1 MKKIL
6 TILAL
11 MIATVAVVATGY
23 TLTRPAKAAGD
34 VSNFNG
40 KVSWTGTVTGKGSNT
55 TDVTVTDNGGGLY
68 DICIKKLTVYGRDSE
83 ITFTNVPGTA
93 QGEGVVFST
102 NGQNSTY
109 TVNSAWGDQI
119 AMTVEGKM
127 LGDQLY
133 VFCSGKVFG
142 WSDDPFTITY
152 GEDFEIP
159 AAPAG
164 ASYNFN
170 GNIAWKGNVT
180 GRGNNTTDIS
190 ITEKGNGLYDINIK
204 KITIYSRDT
213 EITFT
218 NVPGTAQGEGVVFST
233 NGQNS
238 TYTVNSAWGDQVA
251 MTVEGKMLG
260 DQLYLF
266 CSGKVFGWSDDPF
279 TLTYGEDFEMPA
291 GPGAEPT
298 ATYTDKV
305 VSTFYGANENT
316 FENSKVDIY
325 ETGENKYKFII
336 RQYQIA
342 SYLLGDFTAVDVAGT
357 PNADGSVSYSFNGMA
372 KASNIGAQA
381 GSFGIGEGT
390 EAELNF
396 EGKSKDGK
404 LYINGIFKIAGADAT
419 YVFGEEIKDPEPEP
433 TPVVYNDKASSLF
446 MGTSTNFDEASV
458 EVYEAAGTNKF
469 VVKQVKVSSNL
480 IADFTIEGVT
490 GTTNE
495 DGSISYAF
503 EGNAKTTNIGSVAGY
518 LGFTEGGSA
527 AVTLNG
533 KSKDGKLY
541 LTLTFKVNGS
551 DAVYT
556 FGTEIKDPEPGQEEV
571 PGTKVGEDNYAPNGV
586 KFTWNTPIDWNT
598 QKLVAAI
605 DLSGCKGGTTD
616 ENILSVGSEI
626 GEWAAAPH
634 LHLYYTSG
642 TKSLNFNF
650 MAKGSTSNID
660 NRSRYDVTLT
670 DDILVIELSKEKGL
684 VINGTQYLNK
694 YATSTQY
701 ADIDAY
707 LAATS
712 DFWALTNI
720 DLGCQQGNP
729 SYATYKYIRVQ
740 NLESTPEPAK
750 PVVYTDAAKAT
761 FGGSTVDLTDQ
772 TVEITATGENLYT
785 VVYKNLTIGTTQI
798 GDFTAENVEG
808 VEDAEGNINYTFE
821 GEATMS
827 NINPTY
833 GTMFTEGQ
841 KVAFAMT
848 GSSKDNKLVAK
859 FTATVLGQEAKILY
873 GGYEDAPEPAKPV
886 VYTDAAKATF
896 GGSTVDLTDQT
907 VEITATGENLYTVA
921 YKDLTVG
928 TNRIGDFTAENVEGV
943 EDAEGNINYTFEGQA
958 TITNV
963 SEALGGMFSEGE
975 KVAFAMTGS
984 SKDGKLVAKFTA
996 TILGSEA
1003 KILYGGYEEGGETPD
1018 QPGVYTDKFVYT
1030 ISNYA
1035 TSKDEFSVT
1044 VTDNGD
1050 GTYKFELPGVGLYN
1064 VVFPAVPGTVNEDGS
1079 IIYKGTNLEGTLNE
1093 DGDKCV
1099 MNFLGK
1105 SENGKLCFVAE
1116 GQIMEFDGVNK
1127 FEFGDQSNLPVIKPD
1142 VPGIK
1147 VGEDGYQP
1155 AGEKFAW
1162 NTAIDWNTQKLVAS
1176 INVAGCTGE
1185 NEGILSV
1192 GDAIDAWP
1200 GTHFH
1205 LYYTR
1210 SNNTLQ
1216 VNYLDATGN
1225 PIRKDVEVTGDE
1237 LLIEISKTAGIT
1249 VNGESVNYLNES
1261 GELTEDYTVYNAL
1274 WALTEISVGS
1284 QEGNGRS
1291 NATYNYVRIQ
1301 EVPVTVTASESFTDD
1316 LTVTEPSTKTKTTEG
1331 KKLDINTYSDN
1342 TYGVTF
1348 YGVEGET
1355 AKLGDL
1361 TIKGLNISEEDG
1373 VKYYNAETTINVNG
1387 EDMTA
1392 AVTGIKY
1399 ADGKVWF
1406 QVELL
1411 TANEDIY
1418 FIEYGHKQKEG
1429 REFGEGKAYNG
1440 QWTTSIPSATFNGT
1454 VDVIKQ
1460 EDGNYALRVHDFQ
1473 LDGNVVPTFVIPDLV
1488 GSEEE
1493 GKLYIYQMSNVPVY
1507 YEATDG
1513 DDAAVVADEKK
1524 VTYVEFITVTSEGED
1539 DLSISISY
1547 VGYGDGSN
1555 DYVTNANF
1563 VTVTNGINSINAAAQ
1578 NGKADIYTINGAKV
1592 NAMQKGINIVRMNN
1606 KTTKIVKK

>member
-40 KVSWTGTVTGKGSNT
+40 KVSWTGTITGKGSNT
-55 TDVTVTDNGGGLY
+55 TDVTVTDKGDGLY

-142 WSDDPFTITY
+142 WSDDPFTLTY

-159 AAPAG
+159 A
-164 ASYNFN
+164 
-170 GNIAWKGNVT
+170 
-180 GRGNNTTDIS
+180 
-190 ITEKGNGLYDINIK
+190 
-204 KITIYSRDT
+204 
-213 EITFT
+213 
-218 NVPGTAQGEGVVFST
+218 
-233 NGQNS
+233 
-238 TYTVNSAWGDQVA
+238 
-251 MTVEGKMLG
+251 
-260 DQLYLF
+260 
-266 CSGKVFGWSDDPF
+266 
-279 TLTYGEDFEMPA
+279 

-298 ATYTDKV
+298 ASYTDKV

-316 FENSKVDIY
+316 FENSKVDVY

-404 LYINGIFKIAGADAT
+404 LYINGIFKIAGAEAT

-446 MGTSTNFDEASV
+446 MGTSANFDEASV

-518 LGFTEGGSA
+518 LGFTEGGEA
-527 AVTLNG
+527 AVTFNG
-533 KSKDGKLY
+533 KCKDGKLY

-556 FGTEIKDPEPGQEEV
+556 FGTEIKDPDPGQEDV
-571 PGTKVGEDNYAPNGV
+571 PGTKVGEDNYAPNGE

-660 NRSRYDVTLT
+660 NRSRYDVILT

-684 VINGTQYLNK
+684 VINGTPYLNK
-694 YATSTQY
+694 YATSEQY

-750 PVVYTDAAKAT
+750 PVVYTDAAKVT

-785 VVYKNLTIGTTQI
+785 VTYKNLTIGTTQI

-821 GEATMS
+821 GQATMS
-827 NINPTY
+827 NINEVY
-833 GTMFTEGQ
+833 GSMFTEGQ

-848 GSSKDNKLVAK
+848 GSSKDSKLVAK
-859 FTATVLGQEAKILY
+859 FTATVLGQ
-873 GGYEDAPEPAKPV
+873 
-886 VYTDAAKATF
+886 
-896 GGSTVDLTDQT
+896 
-907 VEITATGENLYTVA
+907 
-921 YKDLTVG
+921 
-928 TNRIGDFTAENVEGV
+928 
-943 EDAEGNINYTFEGQA
+943 
-958 TITNV
+958 
-963 SEALGGMFSEGE
+963 
-975 KVAFAMTGS
+975 
-984 SKDGKLVAKFTA
+984 
-996 TILGSEA
+996 EA

-1030 ISNYA
+1030 IMNYA
-1035 TSKDEFSVT
+1035 TSKDEFTVT

-1050 GTYKFELPGVGLYN
+1050 GTYKFELPGVGLYD

-1127 FEFGDQSNLPVIKPD
+1127 FEFGDLSNLPVITPD

-1162 NTAIDWNTQKLVAS
+1162 NTAINWNTQKLVAS

-1225 PIRKDVEVTGDE
+1225 PIRKDVEVAGDE

-1301 EVPVTVTASESFTDD
+1301 EVPVTVTATESFTDD
-1316 LTVTEPSTKTKTTEG
+1316 LTVTEPSTKTKTSEN

-1524 VTYVEFITVTSEGED
+1524 VTYVEYITVTSEGED

-1578 NGKADIYTINGAKV
+1578 NGKANIYTTNGAKV

>member
-34 VSNFNG
+34 VSTFNG
-40 KVSWTGTVTGKGSNT
+40 KLSWAGNVTGKKSNT
-55 TDVTVTDNGGGLY
+55 TDVTVTDKGDGLY
-68 DICIKKLTVYGRDSE
+68 DINIKTVSVYGDNGNV
-83 ITFTNVPGTA
+83 TFTNVPGTA

-102 NGQNSTY
+102 NGEKLT
-109 TVNSAWGDQI
+109 G
-119 AMTVEGKM
+119 TVEGSK
-127 LGDQLY
+127 
-133 VFCSGKVFG
+133 
-142 WSDDPFTITY
+142 Y
-152 GEDFEIP
+152 G
-159 AAPAG
+159 
-164 ASYNFN
+164 
-170 GNIAWKGNVT
+170 
-180 GRGNNTTDIS
+180 NTA
-190 ITEKGNGLYDINIK
+190 
-204 KITIYSRDT
+204 
-213 EITFT
+213 
-218 NVPGTAQGEGVVFST
+218 V
-233 NGQNS
+233 
-238 TYTVNSAWGDQVA
+238 

-260 DQLYLF
+260 DQLYLV
-266 CSGKVFGWSDDPF
+266 CSGKYVGFSDDPF
-279 TLTYGEDFEMPA
+279 TLTYGEDFEIPA
-291 GPGAEPT
+291 GPVDPNPGVEPT
-298 ATYTDKV
+298 ASYTDKAV
-305 VSTFYGANENT
+305 TTFMGTNEQT
-316 FENSKVDIY
+316 FENAKVDVY

-336 RQYQIA
+336 RQYQFA
-342 SYLLGDFTAVDVAGT
+342 TYLLGDFTAVDVVGT
-357 PNADGSVSYSFNGMA
+357 PNADGSVSYSFDGKA
-372 KASNIGAQA
+372 TASNIGPSATA
-381 GSFGIGEGT
+381 FGVGEGK
-390 EAELNF
+390 EFELKF
-396 EGKSKDGK
+396 QGKSKDGK
-404 LYINGIFKIAGADAT
+404 LYINGEFNISGYQCT
-419 YVFGEEIKDPEPEP
+419 YV
-433 TPVVYNDKASSLF
+433 
-446 MGTSTNFDEASV
+446 
-458 EVYEAAGTNKF
+458 
-469 VVKQVKVSSNL
+469 
-480 IADFTIEGVT
+480 
-490 GTTNE
+490 
-495 DGSISYAF
+495 
-503 EGNAKTTNIGSVAGY
+503 
-518 LGFTEGGSA
+518 
-527 AVTLNG
+527 
-533 KSKDGKLY
+533 
-541 LTLTFKVNGS
+541 
-551 DAVYT
+551 

-605 DLSGCKGGTTD
+605 DLSGCKGGTED
-616 ENILSVGSEI
+616 ENILSVGSKI

-642 TKSLNFNF
+642 TKNLNFNF
-650 MAKGSTSNID
+650 MAQGSESGVG

-670 DDILVIELSKEKGL
+670 DDILVIEISKEKGL

-750 PVVYTDAAKAT
+750 PVVYTDAAKVT

-785 VVYKNLTIGTTQI
+785 VAYKNLTVGNTQI

-896 GGSTVDLTDQT
+896 SGSTVDLTDQT
-907 VEITATGENLYTVA
+907 VEITATGENLYTVV
-921 YKDLTVG
+921 YKNLTVG
-928 TNRIGDFTAENVEGV
+928 NTQIGDFTAENVEGV

-958 TITNV
+958 TMSNIN
-963 SEALGGMFSEGE
+963 EMYGGMFSEGE

-984 SKDGKLVAKFTA
+984 SKGGKLVAKFTA

-1030 ISNYA
+1030 IQGY
-1035 TSKDEFSVT
+1035 TSTKDEFSVT

-1116 GQIMEFDGVNK
+1116 GKIMEFDGVNK
-1127 FEFGDQSNLPVIKPD
+1127 FEFGDLSNLPEIKPEI
-1142 VPGIK
+1142 PGIK

-1192 GDAIDAWP
+1192 GDAIDAWN

-1225 PIRKDVEVTGDE
+1225 PIRKDVEVAGDE
-1237 LLIEISKTAGIT
+1237 LLIEISKTAGLT

-1261 GELTEDYTVYNAL
+1261 GELTEDYTVYDAL

-1316 LTVTEPSTKTKTTEG
+1316 LTVTEPSTKTKTSEN

-1355 AKLGDL
+1355 ANLGDI

-1473 LDGNVVPTFVIPDLV
+1473 LDGKVVPTFVIPDLV

-1524 VTYVEFITVTSEGED
+1524 VTYVEYITVTSEGED
-1539 DLSISISY
+1539 DLSINISY

>member
-23 TLTRPAKAAGD
+23 TLTRPAKAVGD

-40 KVSWTGTVTGKGSNT
+40 KVSYNGNWTGKGSNT
-55 TDVTVTDNGGGLY
+55 TDVTVTDKGDGLY
-68 DICIKKLTVYGRDSE
+68 DINIKTLSVYGDNGN

-93 QGEGVVFST
+93 QGKGVVFST
-102 NGQNSTY
+102 NGEKLTG
-109 TVNSAWGDQI
+109 TVEGSKYGNTAV
-119 AMTVEGKM
+119 MTVEGKM
-127 LGDQLY
+127 LGEQLY
-133 VFCSGKVFG
+133 LVCSGKYVGF
-142 WSDDPFTITY
+142 SDDPFTITY
-152 GEDFEIP
+152 GEDFEMP
-159 AAPAG
+159 AAP
-164 ASYNFN
+164 
-170 GNIAWKGNVT
+170 
-180 GRGNNTTDIS
+180 
-190 ITEKGNGLYDINIK
+190 E
-204 KITIYSRDT
+204 
-213 EITFT
+213 
-218 NVPGTAQGEGVVFST
+218 
-233 NGQNS
+233 
-238 TYTVNSAWGDQVA
+238 
-251 MTVEGKMLG
+251 
-260 DQLYLF
+260 
-266 CSGKVFGWSDDPF
+266 
-279 TLTYGEDFEMPA
+279 
-291 GPGAEPT
+291 AEPT
-298 ATYTDKV
+298 ASYTDKAV
-305 VSTFYGANENT
+305 TTFMGTNEQT
-316 FENSKVDIY
+316 FENAKVDVY
-325 ETGENKYKFII
+325 ETGENKYKFVI
-336 RQYQIA
+336 RQYQFATYLLGDFTAVDVVGTPNADGSVSYSFNGMATASNIGPSATAFGVGEGKEFELKFEGKSKDGKLYINGEFNISGYQCTYVFGEEPQAEPTPVVYTDKAVTTFAGTNEKTFENAQVEVYETGENKYKFVIKQYQFA

-357 PNADGSVSYSFNGMA
+357 PNADGSVSYSFNGKA
-372 KASNIGAQA
+372 TASNIGPSATA
-381 GSFGIGEGT
+381 FGVGEGK
-390 EAELNF
+390 EFDLNF

-404 LYINGIFKIAGADAT
+404 IYINGAF
-419 YVFGEEIKDPEPEP
+419 
-433 TPVVYNDKASSLF
+433 N
-446 MGTSTNFDEASV
+446 
-458 EVYEAAGTNKF
+458 
-469 VVKQVKVSSNL
+469 
-480 IADFTIEGVT
+480 
-490 GTTNE
+490 
-495 DGSISYAF
+495 IS
-503 EGNAKTTNIGSVAGY
+503 GY
-518 LGFTEGGSA
+518 QCT
-527 AVTLNG
+527 
-533 KSKDGKLY
+533 
-541 LTLTFKVNGS
+541 
-551 DAVYT
+551 YT
-556 FGTEIKDPEPGQEEV
+556 FGTEIKNTEPGQEEV
-571 PGTKVGEDNYAPNGV
+571 PGTKVGEDDYAPNGV

-605 DLSGCKGGTTD
+605 DISGCKGGTED
-616 ENILSVGSEI
+616 ENILSVGSNI

-642 TKSLNFNF
+642 TKNLNFNF
-650 MAKGSTSNID
+650 MAQGSESGVG

-694 YATSTQY
+694 YNTSDQY

-750 PVVYTDAAKAT
+750 PVVYTDNAKAT
-761 FGGSTVDLTDQ
+761 FSGSTVDLTDQ
-772 TVEITATGENLYT
+772 TVEITATGENRYT
-785 VVYKNLTIGTTQI
+785 VVYKNLTVGNTQI

-808 VEDAEGNINYTFE
+808 VEDAEGKINYTFE

-827 NINPTY
+827 NINTIY
-833 GTMFTEGQ
+833 GGMFSEGQ

-848 GSSKDNKLVAK
+848 GSSKGGKLVAK
-859 FTATVLGQEAKILY
+859 FTATVLGQ
-873 GGYEDAPEPAKPV
+873 
-886 VYTDAAKATF
+886 
-896 GGSTVDLTDQT
+896 
-907 VEITATGENLYTVA
+907 
-921 YKDLTVG
+921 
-928 TNRIGDFTAENVEGV
+928 
-943 EDAEGNINYTFEGQA
+943 
-958 TITNV
+958 
-963 SEALGGMFSEGE
+963 
-975 KVAFAMTGS
+975 
-984 SKDGKLVAKFTA
+984 
-996 TILGSEA
+996 EA

-1030 ISNYA
+1030 IQGY
-1035 TSKDEFSVT
+1035 TSTKDEYTVT
-1044 VTDNGD
+1044 VTDNGN

-1116 GQIMEFDGVNK
+1116 GKIMEFDGVNK
-1127 FEFGDQSNLPVIKPD
+1127 FEFGDLSNLPEIKPEI
-1142 VPGIK
+1142 PGIK

-1192 GDAIDAWP
+1192 GDAIDAWN

-1225 PIRKDVEVTGDE
+1225 PIRKDVEVAGDE
-1237 LLIEISKTAGIT
+1237 LLIEISKAAGIT
-1249 VNGESVNYLNES
+1249 VNGNSVNYLNES
-1261 GELTEDYTVYNAL
+1261 GELTEDYSVYKAL

-1301 EVPVTVTASESFTDD
+1301 KVPVTVTATESFNDD
-1316 LTVTEPSTKTKTTEG
+1316 MTVTEPSTKTKTTEG
-1331 KKLDINTYSDN
+1331 KKLDINTYSDE
-1342 TYGVTF
+1342 TYGLTI
-1348 YGVEGET
+1348 YNVEGET
-1355 AKLGDL
+1355 ANLGDI
-1361 TIKGLNISEEDG
+1361 TIKGLNVKEEEG
-1373 VKYYNAETTINVNG
+1373 IKYYNADAKATVNG
-1387 EDMTA
+1387 EEMSVNVA
-1392 AVTGIKY
+1392 GVKY

-1406 QVELL
+1406 QFELL
-1411 TANEDIY
+1411 TANEDLY
-1418 FIEYGHKQKEG
+1418 FIEFGHKQKEG
-1429 REFGEGKAYNG
+1429 IEFGEGKAYKG
-1440 QWTTSIPSATFNGT
+1440 QWAISQPSATFDGT

-1460 EDGNYALRVHDFQ
+1460 EDGKYALRVHNFQ

-1493 GKLYIYQMSNVPVY
+1493 GKLYISQMTSVPVY

-1513 DDAAVVADEKK
+1513 DDATVVADEKK
-1524 VTYVEFITVTSEGED
+1524 VTYVEYITVTSESAD
-1539 DLSISISY
+1539 DLSINISY

-1555 DYVTNANF
+1555 DYVTNASF
-1563 VTVTNGINSINAAAQ
+1563 ATLTNGINSINAAAQ

-1606 KTTKIVKK
+1606 KTVKIVKK

>member
-40 KVSWTGTVTGKGSNT
+40 KLSWAGNVTGKRSNT
-55 TDVTVTDNGGGLY
+55 TDVTVTDKGGGLY
-68 DICIKKLTVYGRDSE
+68 DINIKTVSVYGDNGNV
-83 ITFTNVPGTA
+83 TFTNVPGTA

-102 NGQNSTY
+102 NGEKLT
-109 TVNSAWGDQI
+109 G
-119 AMTVEGKM
+119 TVEG
-127 LGDQLY
+127 
-133 VFCSGKVFG
+133 SR
-142 WSDDPFTITY
+142 Y
-152 GEDFEIP
+152 G
-159 AAPAG
+159 
-164 ASYNFN
+164 
-170 GNIAWKGNVT
+170 
-180 GRGNNTTDIS
+180 NTA
-190 ITEKGNGLYDINIK
+190 
-204 KITIYSRDT
+204 
-213 EITFT
+213 
-218 NVPGTAQGEGVVFST
+218 V
-233 NGQNS
+233 
-238 TYTVNSAWGDQVA
+238 

-260 DQLYLF
+260 DQLYLV
-266 CSGKVFGWSDDPF
+266 CSGKYTTFGDDPF
-279 TLTYGEDFEMPA
+279 TLTYGEDFEIPA
-291 GPGAEPT
+291 APEAEPT
-298 ATYTDKV
+298 ASYTDKAV
-305 VSTFYGANENT
+305 TTFMGTNEQT
-316 FENSKVDIY
+316 FENAKVDVY
-325 ETGENKYKFII
+325 ETGENKYKFVI
-336 RQYQIA
+336 RQYQFATYLLGDFTAVDVVGTPNADGSVSYSFNGKATASNIGPSATAFGVGEGKEFELKFEGKSKDGKLYINGEFNISGYQCTYVFGEEPQAEPTPVVYTDKAVTTFAGTNEKTFENAQVEVYETGENKYKFVIKQYQFA

-357 PNADGSVSYSFNGMA
+357 PNADGSVSYSFNGKA
-372 KASNIGAQA
+372 TASNIGPSATA
-381 GSFGIGEGT
+381 FGVGEGK
-390 EAELNF
+390 EFELNF

-404 LYINGIFKIAGADAT
+404 IYINGAF
-419 YVFGEEIKDPEPEP
+419 
-433 TPVVYNDKASSLF
+433 N
-446 MGTSTNFDEASV
+446 
-458 EVYEAAGTNKF
+458 
-469 VVKQVKVSSNL
+469 
-480 IADFTIEGVT
+480 
-490 GTTNE
+490 
-495 DGSISYAF
+495 IS
-503 EGNAKTTNIGSVAGY
+503 GY
-518 LGFTEGGSA
+518 QCT
-527 AVTLNG
+527 
-533 KSKDGKLY
+533 
-541 LTLTFKVNGS
+541 
-551 DAVYT
+551 YT
-556 FGTEIKDPEPGQEEV
+556 FGTEIKNTEPGQEEV
-571 PGTKVGEDNYAPNGV
+571 PGTKVGEDDYAPNGV

-605 DLSGCKGGTTD
+605 DLSGCKGGTKD
-616 ENILSVGSEI
+616 ENILSVGSNI

-650 MAKGSTSNID
+650 MAQGSESGVG

-694 YATSTQY
+694 YNTSDQY

-750 PVVYTDAAKAT
+750 PVVYTDNAKAT
-761 FGGSTVDLTDQ
+761 FSGSTVDLTDQ
-772 TVEITATGENLYT
+772 TVEITATGENRYT
-785 VVYKNLTIGTTQI
+785 VVYKNLTVGNTQI

-808 VEDAEGNINYTFE
+808 VEDAEGKINYTFE

-827 NINPTY
+827 NINTIY
-833 GTMFTEGQ
+833 GGMFSEGQ

-873 GGYEDAPEPAKPV
+873 GGYE
-886 VYTDAAKATF
+886 
-896 GGSTVDLTDQT
+896 
-907 VEITATGENLYTVA
+907 
-921 YKDLTVG
+921 
-928 TNRIGDFTAENVEGV
+928 
-943 EDAEGNINYTFEGQA
+943 
-958 TITNV
+958 
-963 SEALGGMFSEGE
+963 
-975 KVAFAMTGS
+975 
-984 SKDGKLVAKFTA
+984 
-996 TILGSEA
+996 
-1003 KILYGGYEEGGETPD
+1003 EGGETPD

-1030 ISNYA
+1030 ISDYA
-1035 TSKDEFSVT
+1035 TTKDEFSVT

-1116 GQIMEFDGVNK
+1116 GKIMEFDGVNK
-1127 FEFGDQSNLPVIKPD
+1127 FEFGDLSNLPEIKPEI
-1142 VPGIK
+1142 PGIK

-1185 NEGILSV
+1185 NEDILSV
-1192 GDAIDAWP
+1192 GDAIDAWN

-1225 PIRKDVEVTGDE
+1225 PIRKDVEVAGDE
-1237 LLIEISKTAGIT
+1237 LLIEISKAAGIT
-1249 VNGESVNYLNES
+1249 VNGNSVNYLNES
-1261 GELTEDYTVYNAL
+1261 GELTEDYSVYKAL
-1274 WALTEISVGS
+1274 WALTEITVGS

-1301 EVPVTVTASESFTDD
+1301 DVPVTVTATESFNDD
-1316 LTVTEPSTKTKTTEG
+1316 MTVTEPSTKTKTTEG
-1331 KKLDINTYSDN
+1331 KKLDINTYSDE
-1342 TYGVTF
+1342 TYGLTI
-1348 YGVEGET
+1348 YNVEGET
-1355 AKLGDL
+1355 ANLGDI
-1361 TIKGLNISEEDG
+1361 TIKGLNVKEEEG
-1373 VKYYNAETTINVNG
+1373 IKYYNADAKATVNG
-1387 EDMTA
+1387 EEMS
-1392 AVTGIKY
+1392 VTVAGVKY

-1406 QVELL
+1406 QFELL
-1411 TANEDIY
+1411 TANEDLY
-1418 FIEYGHKQKEG
+1418 FIEFGHKQKEG
-1429 REFGEGKAYNG
+1429 REFGEGKAYKG
-1440 QWTTSIPSATFNGT
+1440 QWAISQPSATFDGT

-1460 EDGNYALRVHDFQ
+1460 EDGKYALRVHNFQ

-1493 GKLYIYQMSNVPVY
+1493 GKLYINQMSNVPVY

-1513 DDAAVVADEKK
+1513 DDAGVVADEKK
-1524 VTYVEFITVTSEGED
+1524 VTYVEFITVTSESAD
-1539 DLSISISY
+1539 DLSITISY

-1555 DYVTNANF
+1555 DYVTNASF
-1563 VTVTNGINSINAAAQ
+1563 ATPTNGINSINAAAQ
-1578 NGKADIYTINGAKV
+1578 NGKADIYSINGAKV

-1606 KTTKIVKK
+1606 KTVKIVKK

>member
-40 KVSWTGTVTGKGSNT
+40 KVSWKGTVTGKGSNT
-55 TDVTVTDNGGGLY
+55 TDVTVTDKGGGLY
-68 DICIKKLTVYGRDSE
+68 DINIKALTVYGRDSE

-133 VFCSGKVFG
+133 LFCSGKVFG

-159 AAPAG
+159 VGPVG
-164 ASYNFN
+164 PSHKFTGKVSYNGNWTGKGNNETDVVIAESGDGLYTINIKTLSVYGDN
-170 GNIAWKGNVT
+170 GNIK
-180 GRGNNTTDIS
+180 
-190 ITEKGNGLYDINIK
+190 
-204 KITIYSRDT
+204 
-213 EITFT
+213 FT

-233 NGQNS
+233 NGEKL
-238 TYTVNSAWGDQVA
+238 TGTVEGSNYGNTAV

-260 DQLYLF
+260 EQLYLV
-266 CSGKVFGWSDDPF
+266 CSGKYVGFGDDPF
-279 TLTYGEDFEMPA
+279 VITFGEDFEMPA
-291 GPGAEPT
+291 APEAEPT
-298 ATYTDKV
+298 ASYTDKAV
-305 VSTFYGANENT
+305 TTFMGTNEQT
-316 FENSKVDIY
+316 FENAKVDVY

-336 RQYQIA
+336 RQYQFATYLLGDFTAVDVVGTPNADGSVSYSFDGMATASNIGPSATAFGVGEGKEFELKFQGKSKDGKLYINGEFNISGYQCTYVFGEEPQAEPTPVVYTDKAVTTFAGTNEQTFENAQVEVYETGENKYKFVIKQYQFA

-357 PNADGSVSYSFNGMA
+357 PNADGSVSYSFNGKA
-372 KASNIGAQA
+372 TASNIGPSATA
-381 GSFGIGEGT
+381 FGVGEGK
-390 EAELNF
+390 EFELNF

-404 LYINGIFKIAGADAT
+404 IYINGAFNISGYQCT
-419 YVFGEEIKDPEPEP
+419 YV
-433 TPVVYNDKASSLF
+433 
-446 MGTSTNFDEASV
+446 
-458 EVYEAAGTNKF
+458 
-469 VVKQVKVSSNL
+469 
-480 IADFTIEGVT
+480 
-490 GTTNE
+490 
-495 DGSISYAF
+495 
-503 EGNAKTTNIGSVAGY
+503 
-518 LGFTEGGSA
+518 
-527 AVTLNG
+527 
-533 KSKDGKLY
+533 
-541 LTLTFKVNGS
+541 
-551 DAVYT
+551 

-571 PGTKVGEDNYAPNGV
+571 PGTKVGEDDYAPNGV

-670 DDILVIELSKEKGL
+670 DDILVIEISKEKGL

-694 YATSTQY
+694 YATSEQY

-750 PVVYTDAAKAT
+750 PVVYTDAAKVT
-761 FGGSTVDLTDQ
+761 FSGNTVDLTDQ

-785 VVYKNLTIGTTQI
+785 VAYKNLTVGNTQI

-827 NINPTY
+827 NINPAY
-833 GTMFTEGQ
+833 GGMFTEGQ

-848 GSSKDNKLVAK
+848 GSSKGGKLVAK
-859 FTATVLGQEAKILY
+859 FTATVLGQ
-873 GGYEDAPEPAKPV
+873 
-886 VYTDAAKATF
+886 
-896 GGSTVDLTDQT
+896 
-907 VEITATGENLYTVA
+907 
-921 YKDLTVG
+921 
-928 TNRIGDFTAENVEGV
+928 
-943 EDAEGNINYTFEGQA
+943 
-958 TITNV
+958 
-963 SEALGGMFSEGE
+963 
-975 KVAFAMTGS
+975 
-984 SKDGKLVAKFTA
+984 
-996 TILGSEA
+996 EA

-1030 ISNYA
+1030 IQGY
-1035 TSKDEFSVT
+1035 TSTKDEFSVT

-1116 GQIMEFDGVNK
+1116 GKIMEFDGVNK
-1127 FEFGDQSNLPVIKPD
+1127 FEFGDLSNLPVITPD

-1176 INVAGCTGE
+1176 INVAGCTGS

-1225 PIRKDVEVTGDE
+1225 PIRKDVEVAGDE
-1237 LLIEISKTAGIT
+1237 LLIEISKAAGIT

-1301 EVPVTVTASESFTDD
+1301 EVPVTVTESESFTDD
-1316 LTVTEPSTKTKTTEG
+1316 LTVTEPSTKTKTSEN

-1355 AKLGDL
+1355 ANLGDI

-1606 KTTKIVKK
+1606 KTVKIVKK

>member
-34 VSNFNG
+34 VFTFNG
-40 KVSWTGTVTGKGSNT
+40 EVSYDGPVTHKGHNT
-55 TDVTVTDNGGGLY
+55 TDVTVTDKGGGLY
-68 DICIKKLTVYGRDSE
+68 DICIKKFTVYGRDSE

-102 NGQNSTY
+102 NGQISTY

-133 VFCSGKVFG
+133 LFCSGKVFN
-142 WSDDPFTITY
+142 WSDDPFIITY

-159 AAPAG
+159 A
-164 ASYNFN
+164 
-170 GNIAWKGNVT
+170 
-180 GRGNNTTDIS
+180 
-190 ITEKGNGLYDINIK
+190 
-204 KITIYSRDT
+204 
-213 EITFT
+213 
-218 NVPGTAQGEGVVFST
+218 
-233 NGQNS
+233 
-238 TYTVNSAWGDQVA
+238 
-251 MTVEGKMLG
+251 
-260 DQLYLF
+260 
-266 CSGKVFGWSDDPF
+266 
-279 TLTYGEDFEMPA
+279 
-291 GPGAEPT
+291 GPVAEPT
-298 ATYTDKV
+298 ASYTDKAV
-305 VSTFYGANENT
+305 TTFMGTNEQT
-316 FENSKVDIY
+316 FENAKVDVY

-336 RQYQIA
+336 RQYQFATYLLGDFTAVDVVGTPNADGSVSYSFDGMATASNIGPSATAFGVGEGKEFELKFEGKSKDGKLYINGEFNISGYQCTYVFGEEPQAEPTPVVYTDKAVTTFAGTNEQTFENAQVEVYETGENKYKFVIKQYQFA

-357 PNADGSVSYSFNGMA
+357 PNADGSVSYSFNGKA
-372 KASNIGAQA
+372 TASNIGPSATA
-381 GSFGIGEGT
+381 FGVGEGK
-390 EAELNF
+390 EFELNF

-404 LYINGIFKIAGADAT
+404 IYINGAF
-419 YVFGEEIKDPEPEP
+419 
-433 TPVVYNDKASSLF
+433 N
-446 MGTSTNFDEASV
+446 
-458 EVYEAAGTNKF
+458 
-469 VVKQVKVSSNL
+469 
-480 IADFTIEGVT
+480 
-490 GTTNE
+490 
-495 DGSISYAF
+495 IS
-503 EGNAKTTNIGSVAGY
+503 GY
-518 LGFTEGGSA
+518 QCT
-527 AVTLNG
+527 
-533 KSKDGKLY
+533 
-541 LTLTFKVNGS
+541 
-551 DAVYT
+551 YT
-556 FGTEIKDPEPGQEEV
+556 FGTEIKDPEPEPEVV

-605 DLSGCKGGTTD
+605 DLSGCKGGTED
-616 ENILSVGSEI
+616 ENILSVGSNI

-642 TKSLNFNF
+642 TKKLNFNF

-694 YATSTQY
+694 YNTSDQY

-750 PVVYTDAAKAT
+750 PVVYTDNAKAT
-761 FGGSTVDLTDQ
+761 FSGNTVDLTDQ
-772 TVEITATGENLYT
+772 TVEITATGENRYT
-785 VVYKNLTIGTTQI
+785 VAYKNLTVGNTQI

-808 VEDAEGNINYTFE
+808 VEDAEGKINYTFE

-827 NINPTY
+827 NINPAY
-833 GTMFTEGQ
+833 GGMFTEGQ

-848 GSSKDNKLVAK
+848 GSSKGGKLVAK
-859 FTATVLGQEAKILY
+859 FTATVLGQ
-873 GGYEDAPEPAKPV
+873 
-886 VYTDAAKATF
+886 
-896 GGSTVDLTDQT
+896 
-907 VEITATGENLYTVA
+907 
-921 YKDLTVG
+921 
-928 TNRIGDFTAENVEGV
+928 
-943 EDAEGNINYTFEGQA
+943 
-958 TITNV
+958 
-963 SEALGGMFSEGE
+963 
-975 KVAFAMTGS
+975 
-984 SKDGKLVAKFTA
+984 
-996 TILGSEA
+996 EA

-1030 ISNYA
+1030 ISDYA
-1035 TSKDEFSVT
+1035 TTKDEFSVT

-1116 GQIMEFDGVNK
+1116 GKIMEFDGVNK
-1127 FEFGDQSNLPVIKPD
+1127 FEFGDLSNLPAIKPEI
-1142 VPGIK
+1142 PGIK

-1192 GDAIDAWP
+1192 GDAIDAWN

-1225 PIRKDVEVTGDE
+1225 PIRKDVEVAGDE
-1237 LLIEISKTAGIT
+1237 LLIEISKAAGIT
-1249 VNGESVNYLNES
+1249 VNGNSVNYLNES

-1301 EVPVTVTASESFTDD
+1301 EVPVTVTASESFNDD
-1316 LTVTEPSTKTKTTEG
+1316 MTVTEPSTKTKTTEG
-1331 KKLDINTYSDN
+1331 KKLDINTYSDE
-1342 TYGVTF
+1342 TYGLTI
-1348 YGVEGET
+1348 YNVEGET
-1355 AKLGDL
+1355 ANLGDI
-1361 TIKGLNISEEDG
+1361 TIKGLNVTEEEG
-1373 VKYYNAETTINVNG
+1373 IKYYNADAKATVNG
-1387 EDMTA
+1387 EEMS
-1392 AVTGIKY
+1392 VTVAGVKY

-1406 QVELL
+1406 QFELL
-1411 TANEDIY
+1411 TANEDLY
-1418 FIEYGHKQKEG
+1418 FIEFGHKQKEG
-1429 REFGEGKAYNG
+1429 REFGEGKAYKG
-1440 QWTTSIPSATFNGT
+1440 QWAISQPSATFDGT

-1460 EDGNYALRVHDFQ
+1460 EDGKYALRVHNFQ

-1493 GKLYIYQMSNVPVY
+1493 GKLYISQMSNVPVY
-1507 YEATDG
+1507 YEAT
-1513 DDAAVVADEKK
+1513 DAAVVADEKK
-1524 VTYVEFITVTSEGED
+1524 VTYVEYITVTSESAD
-1539 DLSISISY
+1539 DLSINISY

-1555 DYVTNANF
+1555 DYVTNASF
-1563 VTVTNGINSINAAAQ
+1563 ATLTNGINSINAAAQ
-1578 NGKADIYTINGAKV
+1578 NGKADIYSINGAKV

-1606 KTTKIVKK
+1606 KTVKIVKK

>member
-40 KVSWTGTVTGKGSNT
+40 KVSWTGTITGKGNNT

-180 GRGNNTTDIS
+180 GKGNNTTDIN

-279 TLTYGEDFEMPA
+279 TLTYGEDFEIPA
-291 GPGAEPT
+291 GPVAEPT
-298 ATYTDKV
+298 ASYTDKA
-305 VSTFYGANENT
+305 SSLFYGTSTNFDEASVE
-316 FENSKVDIY
+316 VY
-325 ETGENKYKFII
+325 ETAGTNKFVVK
-336 RQYQIA
+336 QVKVSSNVIA
-342 SYLLGDFTAVDVAGT
+342 DFTIEGITGT
-357 PNADGSVSYSFNGMA
+357 TNADGSISYAFEGNAKTTNLGPNAGGLGFTEGGDAAVVFNG
-372 KASNIGAQA
+372 KC
-381 GSFGIGEGT
+381 
-390 EAELNF
+390 
-396 EGKSKDGK
+396 KDGK
-404 LYINGIFKIAGADAT
+404 LYLTLTFKIYGNDAVYT
-419 YVFGEEIKDPEPEP
+419 FGEEIKDPEPEP

-446 MGTSTNFDEASV
+446 NGTSTNFDEASV
-458 EVYEAAGTNKF
+458 EVYETAGTNKF
-469 VVKQVKVSSNL
+469 VVKQVKVSSNV
-480 IADFTIEGVT
+480 IADFTIEGIT
-490 GTTNE
+490 GTTNA

-503 EGNAKTTNIGSVAGY
+503 EGNAKTTSLGPVAGY

-533 KSKDGKLY
+533 KCKDGKLY
-541 LTLTFKVNGS
+541 LTLTFNVNGS

-660 NRSRYDVTLT
+660 NRSRYDVILT

-684 VINGTQYLNK
+684 VINGTPYLNK
-694 YATSTQY
+694 YATSEQY

-750 PVVYTDAAKAT
+750 PVVYTDAAK
-761 FGGSTVDLTDQ
+761 V
-772 TVEITATGENLYT
+772 
-785 VVYKNLTIGTTQI
+785 
-798 GDFTAENVEG
+798 
-808 VEDAEGNINYTFE
+808 
-821 GEATMS
+821 
-827 NINPTY
+827 
-833 GTMFTEGQ
+833 
-841 KVAFAMT
+841 
-848 GSSKDNKLVAK
+848 
-859 FTATVLGQEAKILY
+859 
-873 GGYEDAPEPAKPV
+873 
-886 VYTDAAKATF
+886 TF

-921 YKDLTVG
+921 YKNLTVG
-928 TNRIGDFTAENVEGV
+928 NTQIGDFTAENVEGV

-958 TITNV
+958 TMSNIN
-963 SEALGGMFSEGE
+963 EMYGGMFSEGE

-984 SKDGKLVAKFTA
+984 SKGGKLVAKFTA

-1035 TSKDEFSVT
+1035 TSKDEFTVT

-1127 FEFGDQSNLPVIKPD
+1127 FEFGDLSNLPVIKPEI
-1142 VPGIK
+1142 PGIK

-1225 PIRKDVEVTGDE
+1225 PIRKDVEVAGDE
-1237 LLIEISKTAGIT
+1237 LLIEISKAAGIT

-1301 EVPVTVTASESFTDD
+1301 EVPVTVTESESFTDD
-1316 LTVTEPSTKTKTTEG
+1316 LTVTEPSTKTKTSEN

-1355 AKLGDL
+1355 ANLGDI

-1460 EDGNYALRVHDFQ
+1460 EDSNYALRVHDFQ

>member
-34 VSNFNG
+34 VFNFNG
-40 KVSWTGTVTGKGSNT
+40 KVSWTGTVTGKGNNT
-55 TDVTVTDNGGGLY
+55 TDITVTDKGGGLY

-127 LGDQLY
+127 LGDQFY

-180 GRGNNTTDIS
+180 GKGNNTTDIN

-213 EITFT
+213 EIIFT

-238 TYTVNSAWGDQVA
+238 TYTVNSAWGDQIA

-291 GPGAEPT
+291 GPEAEPT
-298 ATYTDKV
+298 ASYTDKAV
-305 VSTFYGANENT
+305 TTFMGSNEQT
-316 FENSKVDIY
+316 FENAKVDVY

-342 SYLLGDFTAVDVAGT
+342 TYMLGDFTAVDVVGT
-357 PNADGSVSYSFNGMA
+357 PNADGSVSYSFDGMA
-372 KASNIGAQA
+372 TASNIGPSATA
-381 GSFGIGEGT
+381 LGVGEGK
-390 EAELNF
+390 EFELKF
-396 EGKSKDGK
+396 QGKSKDGK
-404 LYINGIFKIAGADAT
+404 LYINGEFNISGYQCT
-419 YVFGEEIKDPEPEP
+419 YVFGEEPQAEP

-458 EVYEAAGTNKF
+458 EVYETAGTNKF
-469 VVKQVKVSSNL
+469 VLKQVKVSSNV
-480 IADFTIEGVT
+480 IADFTIEGIT
-490 GTTNE
+490 GTTNA

-503 EGNAKTTNIGSVAGY
+503 EGNAKTTSLGQFAGNF
-518 LGFTEGGSA
+518 GFTEGGDA
-527 AVTLNG
+527 AVVFNG
-533 KSKDGKLY
+533 KCKDGKLY
-541 LTLTFKVNGS
+541 LTLTFKVYGN

-556 FGTEIKDPEPGQEEV
+556 FGTEIKDPEPEPEVV
-571 PGTKVGEDNYAPNGV
+571 PGTKVGEDNYAPNGE
-586 KFTWNTPIDWNT
+586 KFTWSTPIDWNT

-694 YATSTQY
+694 YATSDQY

-750 PVVYTDAAKAT
+750 PVVYTDNAKAT
-761 FGGSTVDLTDQ
+761 FSGSTVDLTDQ

-785 VVYKNLTIGTTQI
+785 VAYKNLTVGNTQI

-827 NINPTY
+827 NINPAY
-833 GTMFTEGQ
+833 GGMFTEGQ

-848 GSSKDNKLVAK
+848 GSSKGGKLVAK
-859 FTATVLGQEAKILY
+859 FTATVLGQ
-873 GGYEDAPEPAKPV
+873 
-886 VYTDAAKATF
+886 
-896 GGSTVDLTDQT
+896 
-907 VEITATGENLYTVA
+907 
-921 YKDLTVG
+921 
-928 TNRIGDFTAENVEGV
+928 
-943 EDAEGNINYTFEGQA
+943 
-958 TITNV
+958 
-963 SEALGGMFSEGE
+963 
-975 KVAFAMTGS
+975 
-984 SKDGKLVAKFTA
+984 
-996 TILGSEA
+996 EA

-1030 ISNYA
+1030 IMDYA
-1035 TSKDEFSVT
+1035 TTKDEFSVT

-1116 GQIMEFDGVNK
+1116 GKIMEFDGVNK
-1127 FEFGDQSNLPVIKPD
+1127 FEFGDLSNLPVIKPEI
-1142 VPGIK
+1142 PGIK

-1192 GDAIDAWP
+1192 GDAIDAWN

-1225 PIRKDVEVTGDE
+1225 PIRKDVEVAGNE

-1316 LTVTEPSTKTKTTEG
+1316 LTVTEPSTKTKTSEN

-1355 AKLGDL
+1355 ANLGDL

-1406 QVELL
+1406 QVELI

-1429 REFGEGKAYNG
+1429 REFGEGKAYQG
-1440 QWTTSIPSATFNGT
+1440 QWAISQPSATFDGT
-1454 VDVIKQ
+1454 VDVILQ
-1460 EDGNYALRVHDFQ
+1460 EDGKYALRVHDFQ

-1493 GKLYIYQMSNVPVY
+1493 GKLYISQMSNVPVY

-1513 DDAAVVADEKK
+1513 DDATVVADEKK
-1524 VTYVEFITVTSEGED
+1524 VTYVEYITVTSESAD
-1539 DLSISISY
+1539 DLSINISY

-1563 VTVTNGINSINAAAQ
+1563 ATPTNGINSINAAAQ

>member
-40 KVSWTGTVTGKGSNT
+40 KVSWTGTVTGKGNNT

-133 VFCSGKVFG
+133 LFCSGKVFG

-159 AAPAG
+159 A
-164 ASYNFN
+164 
-170 GNIAWKGNVT
+170 
-180 GRGNNTTDIS
+180 
-190 ITEKGNGLYDINIK
+190 
-204 KITIYSRDT
+204 
-213 EITFT
+213 
-218 NVPGTAQGEGVVFST
+218 
-233 NGQNS
+233 
-238 TYTVNSAWGDQVA
+238 
-251 MTVEGKMLG
+251 
-260 DQLYLF
+260 
-266 CSGKVFGWSDDPF
+266 
-279 TLTYGEDFEMPA
+279 
-291 GPGAEPT
+291 GPVAEPT
-298 ATYTDKV
+298 ASYTDKAV
-305 VSTFYGANENT
+305 TTFMGTNEQT
-316 FENSKVDIY
+316 FENAKVDVY
-325 ETGENKYKFII
+325 ETGENKYKFVI
-336 RQYQIA
+336 RQYQFA
-342 SYLLGDFTAVDVAGT
+342 TYLLGDFTAVDVVGT

-372 KASNIGAQA
+372 TASNIGPSATA
-381 GSFGIGEGT
+381 FGVGEGK
-390 EAELNF
+390 EFDLNF

-404 LYINGIFKIAGADAT
+404 IYINGAF
-419 YVFGEEIKDPEPEP
+419 
-433 TPVVYNDKASSLF
+433 N
-446 MGTSTNFDEASV
+446 
-458 EVYEAAGTNKF
+458 
-469 VVKQVKVSSNL
+469 
-480 IADFTIEGVT
+480 
-490 GTTNE
+490 
-495 DGSISYAF
+495 IS
-503 EGNAKTTNIGSVAGY
+503 GY
-518 LGFTEGGSA
+518 QCT
-527 AVTLNG
+527 
-533 KSKDGKLY
+533 
-541 LTLTFKVNGS
+541 
-551 DAVYT
+551 YT
-556 FGTEIKDPEPGQEEV
+556 FGTEIKNTEPGQEEV
-571 PGTKVGEDNYAPNGV
+571 PGTKVGEDDYAPNGV

-605 DLSGCKGGTTD
+605 DLSGCKGGTKD
-616 ENILSVGSEI
+616 ENILSVGSNI
-626 GEWAAAPH
+626 GEWEAAPH

-642 TKSLNFNF
+642 TKNLNFNF
-650 MAKGSTSNID
+650 MAQGSESGVG

-694 YATSTQY
+694 YNTSDQY

-750 PVVYTDAAKAT
+750 PVVYTDNAKAT
-761 FGGSTVDLTDQ
+761 FSGSTVDLTDQ
-772 TVEITATGENLYT
+772 TVEITATGENRYT
-785 VVYKNLTIGTTQI
+785 VVYKNLTVGNTQI

-808 VEDAEGNINYTFE
+808 VEDAEGKINYTFE

-827 NINPTY
+827 NINPAY
-833 GTMFTEGQ
+833 GGMFTEGQ

-848 GSSKDNKLVAK
+848 GSSKGGKLVAK
-859 FTATVLGQEAKILY
+859 FTATVLGQ
-873 GGYEDAPEPAKPV
+873 
-886 VYTDAAKATF
+886 
-896 GGSTVDLTDQT
+896 
-907 VEITATGENLYTVA
+907 
-921 YKDLTVG
+921 
-928 TNRIGDFTAENVEGV
+928 
-943 EDAEGNINYTFEGQA
+943 
-958 TITNV
+958 
-963 SEALGGMFSEGE
+963 
-975 KVAFAMTGS
+975 
-984 SKDGKLVAKFTA
+984 
-996 TILGSEA
+996 EA

-1030 ISNYA
+1030 IQGY
-1035 TSKDEFSVT
+1035 TSTKDEFSVT

-1116 GQIMEFDGVNK
+1116 GKIMEFDGVNK
-1127 FEFGDQSNLPVIKPD
+1127 FEFGDLSNLPEIKPEI
-1142 VPGIK
+1142 PGIK

-1192 GDAIDAWP
+1192 GDAIDAWN

-1225 PIRKDVEVTGDE
+1225 PIRKDVEVAGDE
-1237 LLIEISKTAGIT
+1237 LLIEISKAAGIT
-1249 VNGESVNYLNES
+1249 VNGNSVNYLNES
-1261 GELTEDYTVYNAL
+1261 GELTENYTVYNAL

-1301 EVPVTVTASESFTDD
+1301 DVPVTVTATESFNDD
-1316 LTVTEPSTKTKTTEG
+1316 MTVTEPSTKTKTTEG
-1331 KKLDINTYSDN
+1331 KKLDINTYSDE
-1342 TYGVTF
+1342 TYGLTI
-1348 YGVEGET
+1348 YNVEGET
-1355 AKLGDL
+1355 ANLGDI
-1361 TIKGLNISEEDG
+1361 TIKGLNVKEEEG
-1373 VKYYNAETTINVNG
+1373 IKYYNADAKATVNG
-1387 EDMTA
+1387 EEMS
-1392 AVTGIKY
+1392 VTVAGVKY

-1406 QVELL
+1406 QFELL
-1411 TANEDIY
+1411 TANEDLY
-1418 FIEYGHKQKEG
+1418 FIEFGHKQKEG
-1429 REFGEGKAYNG
+1429 REFGEGKAYKG
-1440 QWTTSIPSATFNGT
+1440 QWAISQPSATFDGT
-1454 VDVIKQ
+1454 VDVILQ
-1460 EDGNYALRVHDFQ
+1460 EDGKYALRVHNFQ

-1493 GKLYIYQMSNVPVY
+1493 GKLYISQMSNVPVY

-1524 VTYVEFITVTSEGED
+1524 VTYVEYITVTSEGEN
-1539 DLSISISY
+1539 DLSINISY

-1563 VTVTNGINSINAAAQ
+1563 VTVTDGINSINAAAQ

-1606 KTTKIVKK
+1606 KTVKIVKK

>member
-40 KVSWTGTVTGKGSNT
+40 KVSWKGTVTGKGSNT
-55 TDVTVTDNGGGLY
+55 TDVTVTDKGGGLY
-68 DICIKKLTVYGRDSE
+68 DINIKALTVYGRDSE

-133 VFCSGKVFG
+133 LFCSGKVFG

-159 AAPAG
+159 AGPVG
-164 ASYNFN
+164 PSHKFTGKVSYN
-170 GNIAWKGNVT
+170 GNWTGKGN
-180 GRGNNTTDIS
+180 NETDVVIAES
-190 ITEKGNGLYDINIK
+190 GDGLYTINIK
-204 KITIYSRDT
+204 TLSVYGDNDNIK
-213 EITFT
+213 FT

-233 NGQNS
+233 NGEKL
-238 TYTVNSAWGDQVA
+238 TGTVEGSNYGNTAV

-260 DQLYLF
+260 EQLYLV
-266 CSGKVFGWSDDPF
+266 CSGKYVGFGDDPF
-279 TLTYGEDFEMPA
+279 VITFGEDFEMPA
-291 GPGAEPT
+291 APEAEPT
-298 ATYTDKV
+298 ASYTDKAV
-305 VSTFYGANENT
+305 TTFMGTNEQT
-316 FENSKVDIY
+316 FENAKVDVY
-325 ETGENKYKFII
+325 ETGENKYKFVI
-336 RQYQIA
+336 RQYQFATYLLGDFTAVDVVGTPNADGSVSYSFDGMATASNIGPSATAFGVGEGKEFELKFEGKSKDGKLYINGEFNISGYQCTYVFGEEPQAEPTPVVYTDKAVTTFAGTNEKTFENAQVEVYETGENKYKFVIKQYQFA

-357 PNADGSVSYSFNGMA
+357 PNADGSVSYSFNGKA
-372 KASNIGAQA
+372 TASNIGPSATA
-381 GSFGIGEGT
+381 FGVGEGK
-390 EAELNF
+390 EFELNF

-404 LYINGIFKIAGADAT
+404 IYINGAF
-419 YVFGEEIKDPEPEP
+419 
-433 TPVVYNDKASSLF
+433 N
-446 MGTSTNFDEASV
+446 
-458 EVYEAAGTNKF
+458 
-469 VVKQVKVSSNL
+469 
-480 IADFTIEGVT
+480 
-490 GTTNE
+490 
-495 DGSISYAF
+495 IS
-503 EGNAKTTNIGSVAGY
+503 GY
-518 LGFTEGGSA
+518 QCT
-527 AVTLNG
+527 
-533 KSKDGKLY
+533 
-541 LTLTFKVNGS
+541 
-551 DAVYT
+551 YT
-556 FGTEIKDPEPGQEEV
+556 FGTEIKDTEPGQEEV
-571 PGTKVGEDNYAPNGV
+571 PGTKVGEDDYAPNGV

-605 DLSGCKGGTTD
+605 DLSGCKGGTED
-616 ENILSVGSEI
+616 ENILSVGSNI

-642 TKSLNFNF
+642 TKKLNFNF

-670 DDILVIELSKEKGL
+670 DDILVIEISKEKGL

-694 YATSTQY
+694 YNTSDQY

-750 PVVYTDAAKAT
+750 PVVYTDNAKAT
-761 FGGSTVDLTDQ
+761 FSGSTVDLTDQ
-772 TVEITATGENLYT
+772 TVEITATGENRYT
-785 VVYKNLTIGTTQI
+785 VVYKNLTVGNTQI

-808 VEDAEGNINYTFE
+808 VEDAEGKINYTFE

-827 NINPTY
+827 NINEIY
-833 GTMFTEGQ
+833 GGMFTEGQ

-848 GSSKDNKLVAK
+848 GSSKGGKLVAK
-859 FTATVLGQEAKILY
+859 FTATVLGQ
-873 GGYEDAPEPAKPV
+873 
-886 VYTDAAKATF
+886 
-896 GGSTVDLTDQT
+896 
-907 VEITATGENLYTVA
+907 
-921 YKDLTVG
+921 
-928 TNRIGDFTAENVEGV
+928 
-943 EDAEGNINYTFEGQA
+943 
-958 TITNV
+958 
-963 SEALGGMFSEGE
+963 
-975 KVAFAMTGS
+975 
-984 SKDGKLVAKFTA
+984 
-996 TILGSEA
+996 EA

-1030 ISNYA
+1030 ISDYA
-1035 TSKDEFSVT
+1035 TTKDEFSVT

-1116 GQIMEFDGVNK
+1116 GKIMEFDGVNK
-1127 FEFGDQSNLPVIKPD
+1127 FEFGDLSNLPVIKPEI
-1142 VPGIK
+1142 PGIK

-1192 GDAIDAWP
+1192 GDAIDAWN

-1225 PIRKDVEVTGDE
+1225 PIRKDVEVAGDE
-1237 LLIEISKTAGIT
+1237 LLIEISKAAGLT

-1261 GELTEDYTVYNAL
+1261 GELTEDYTVYDAL

-1301 EVPVTVTASESFTDD
+1301 EVPVTVTETESFTDD

-1355 AKLGDL
+1355 ANLGDI

-1406 QVELL
+1406 QAELL

-1440 QWTTSIPSATFNGT
+1440 QWTTSVPSSTFNGT

-1473 LDGNVVPTFVIPDLV
+1473 LDGKVVPTFVIPDLV

-1524 VTYVEFITVTSEGED
+1524 VTYVEYITVTSEGEN
-1539 DLSISISY
+1539 DLSINISY

-1563 VTVTNGINSINAAAQ
+1563 VTVTDGINSINAAAQ

>member
-40 KVSWTGTVTGKGSNT
+40 KVSWKGTVTGKGSNT
-55 TDVTVTDNGGGLY
+55 TDVTVTDKGGGLY
-68 DICIKKLTVYGRDSE
+68 DINIKALTVYGRDSE

-133 VFCSGKVFG
+133 
-142 WSDDPFTITY
+142 
-152 GEDFEIP
+152 
-159 AAPAG
+159 
-164 ASYNFN
+164 
-170 GNIAWKGNVT
+170 
-180 GRGNNTTDIS
+180 
-190 ITEKGNGLYDINIK
+190 
-204 KITIYSRDT
+204 
-213 EITFT
+213 
-218 NVPGTAQGEGVVFST
+218 
-233 NGQNS
+233 
-238 TYTVNSAWGDQVA
+238 
-251 MTVEGKMLG
+251 
-260 DQLYLF
+260 LF

-291 GPGAEPT
+291 APEAEPT
-298 ATYTDKV
+298 ASYPDKAV
-305 VSTFYGANENT
+305 TTFMGTNEQT
-316 FENSKVDIY
+316 FENAKVDVY

-336 RQYQIA
+336 RQYQFA
-342 SYLLGDFTAVDVAGT
+342 TYLLGDFTAVDVVGT
-357 PNADGSVSYSFNGMA
+357 PNADGSVSYSFDGMA
-372 KASNIGAQA
+372 TASNIGPSATA
-381 GSFGIGEGT
+381 FGVGEGK
-390 EAELNF
+390 EFELKF
-396 EGKSKDGK
+396 QGKSKDGK
-404 LYINGIFKIAGADAT
+404 LYINGEFNISGYQCT
-419 YVFGEEIKDPEPEP
+419 YVFGEEPQAEP

-458 EVYEAAGTNKF
+458 EVYETAGTNKF
-469 VVKQVKVSSNL
+469 VLKQVTISSNV
-480 IADFTIEGVT
+480 IADFTIEGIT
-490 GTTNE
+490 GTTNA

-503 EGNAKTTNIGSVAGY
+503 EGNAKTTNLGQFAGNF
-518 LGFTEGGSA
+518 GFTEGGDA
-527 AVTLNG
+527 AVVFNG
-533 KSKDGKLY
+533 KCKDGKLY
-541 LTLTFKVNGS
+541 LTLTFKVYGN

-660 NRSRYDVTLT
+660 NRSRYDVILT

-684 VINGTQYLNK
+684 VINGTPYLNK
-694 YATSTQY
+694 YATSEQY

-750 PVVYTDAAKAT
+750 PVVYTDNAKAT
-761 FGGSTVDLTDQ
+761 FSGNTVDLTDQ
-772 TVEITATGENLYT
+772 TVEITATGENRYT
-785 VVYKNLTIGTTQI
+785 VAYKNLTVGNTQI

-827 NINPTY
+827 NINPAY
-833 GTMFTEGQ
+833 GGMFTEGQ

-848 GSSKDNKLVAK
+848 GSSKGGKLVAK
-859 FTATVLGQEAKILY
+859 FTATVLGQ
-873 GGYEDAPEPAKPV
+873 
-886 VYTDAAKATF
+886 
-896 GGSTVDLTDQT
+896 
-907 VEITATGENLYTVA
+907 
-921 YKDLTVG
+921 
-928 TNRIGDFTAENVEGV
+928 
-943 EDAEGNINYTFEGQA
+943 
-958 TITNV
+958 
-963 SEALGGMFSEGE
+963 
-975 KVAFAMTGS
+975 
-984 SKDGKLVAKFTA
+984 
-996 TILGSEA
+996 EA

-1030 ISNYA
+1030 ISDYA
-1035 TSKDEFSVT
+1035 TTKDEFSVT

-1116 GQIMEFDGVNK
+1116 GKIMEFDGVNK
-1127 FEFGDQSNLPVIKPD
+1127 FEFGDLSNLPAIKPEI
-1142 VPGIK
+1142 PGIK

-1192 GDAIDAWP
+1192 GDAIDAWN

-1225 PIRKDVEVTGDE
+1225 PIRKDVEVAGDE
-1237 LLIEISKTAGIT
+1237 LLIEISKTAGLT

-1261 GELTEDYTVYNAL
+1261 GELTEDYTVYDAL

-1316 LTVTEPSTKTKTTEG
+1316 LTVTEPSTKTKTSEN

-1355 AKLGDL
+1355 ANLGDL

-1387 EDMTA
+1387 EDMNA

-1406 QVELL
+1406 QAELI

-1440 QWTTSIPSATFNGT
+1440 QWTTSVPSSTFNGT

-1473 LDGNVVPTFVIPDLV
+1473 LDGKVVPTFVIPDLV

-1513 DDAAVVADEKK
+1513 DDAVVVADEKK
-1524 VTYVEFITVTSEGED
+1524 VTYVEYITVTSEGEN
-1539 DLSISISY
+1539 DLSINISY

-1563 VTVTNGINSINAAAQ
+1563 VTVTDGINSINAAAQ

>member
-1 MKKIL
+1 M
-6 TILAL
+6 
-11 MIATVAVVATGY
+11 
-23 TLTRPAKAAGD
+23 
-34 VSNFNG
+34 
-40 KVSWTGTVTGKGSNT
+40 
-55 TDVTVTDNGGGLY
+55 
-68 DICIKKLTVYGRDSE
+68 
-83 ITFTNVPGTA
+83 A
-93 QGEGVVFST
+93 QGSESGV
-102 NGQNSTY
+102 G
-109 TVNSAWGDQI
+109 
-119 AMTVEGKM
+119 
-127 LGDQLY
+127 
-133 VFCSGKVFG
+133 
-142 WSDDPFTITY
+142 
-152 GEDFEIP
+152 
-159 AAPAG
+159 
-164 ASYNFN
+164 
-170 GNIAWKGNVT
+170 
-180 GRGNNTTDIS
+180 
-190 ITEKGNGLYDINIK
+190 
-204 KITIYSRDT
+204 
-213 EITFT
+213 
-218 NVPGTAQGEGVVFST
+218 
-233 NGQNS
+233 
-238 TYTVNSAWGDQVA
+238 
-251 MTVEGKMLG
+251 
-260 DQLYLF
+260 
-266 CSGKVFGWSDDPF
+266 
-279 TLTYGEDFEMPA
+279 
-291 GPGAEPT
+291 
-298 ATYTDKV
+298 
-305 VSTFYGANENT
+305 
-316 FENSKVDIY
+316 
-325 ETGENKYKFII
+325 
-336 RQYQIA
+336 
-342 SYLLGDFTAVDVAGT
+342 
-357 PNADGSVSYSFNGMA
+357 
-372 KASNIGAQA
+372 
-381 GSFGIGEGT
+381 
-390 EAELNF
+390 
-396 EGKSKDGK
+396 
-404 LYINGIFKIAGADAT
+404 
-419 YVFGEEIKDPEPEP
+419 
-433 TPVVYNDKASSLF
+433 
-446 MGTSTNFDEASV
+446 
-458 EVYEAAGTNKF
+458 
-469 VVKQVKVSSNL
+469 
-480 IADFTIEGVT
+480 
-490 GTTNE
+490 
-495 DGSISYAF
+495 
-503 EGNAKTTNIGSVAGY
+503 
-518 LGFTEGGSA
+518 
-527 AVTLNG
+527 
-533 KSKDGKLY
+533 
-541 LTLTFKVNGS
+541 
-551 DAVYT
+551 
-556 FGTEIKDPEPGQEEV
+556 
-571 PGTKVGEDNYAPNGV
+571 
-586 KFTWNTPIDWNT
+586 
-598 QKLVAAI
+598 
-605 DLSGCKGGTTD
+605 
-616 ENILSVGSEI
+616 
-626 GEWAAAPH
+626 
-634 LHLYYTSG
+634 
-642 TKSLNFNF
+642 
-650 MAKGSTSNID
+650 

-694 YATSTQY
+694 YATSDQY

-750 PVVYTDAAKAT
+750 PVVYTDNAKAT
-761 FGGSTVDLTDQ
+761 FSGSTVDLTDQ
-772 TVEITATGENLYT
+772 TVEITATGENRYT
-785 VVYKNLTIGTTQI
+785 VAYKNLTVGNTQI

-808 VEDAEGNINYTFE
+808 VEDAEGKINYTFE

-827 NINPTY
+827 NINTIY
-833 GTMFTEGQ
+833 GGMFSEGQ

-848 GSSKDNKLVAK
+848 GSSKGGKLVAK
-859 FTATVLGQEAKILY
+859 FTATVLGQ
-873 GGYEDAPEPAKPV
+873 
-886 VYTDAAKATF
+886 
-896 GGSTVDLTDQT
+896 
-907 VEITATGENLYTVA
+907 
-921 YKDLTVG
+921 
-928 TNRIGDFTAENVEGV
+928 
-943 EDAEGNINYTFEGQA
+943 
-958 TITNV
+958 
-963 SEALGGMFSEGE
+963 
-975 KVAFAMTGS
+975 
-984 SKDGKLVAKFTA
+984 
-996 TILGSEA
+996 EA

-1030 ISNYA
+1030 ISDYA
-1035 TSKDEFSVT
+1035 TTKDEFSVT

-1116 GQIMEFDGVNK
+1116 GKIMEFDGVNK
-1127 FEFGDQSNLPVIKPD
+1127 FEFGDLSNLPVIKPEI
-1142 VPGIK
+1142 PGIK

-1176 INVAGCTGE
+1176 INIAGCTGE

-1192 GDAIDAWP
+1192 GDAIDAWN

-1225 PIRKDVEVTGDE
+1225 PIRKDVEVAGDE
-1237 LLIEISKTAGIT
+1237 LLIEISKAAGIT
-1249 VNGESVNYLNES
+1249 VNGSSVNYLNES

-1301 EVPVTVTASESFTDD
+1301 EVPVTVTASESFNDD
-1316 LTVTEPSTKTKTTEG
+1316 MTVTEPSTKTKTTEG

-1355 AKLGDL
+1355 ANLGDL

-1387 EDMTA
+1387 EDMNA

-1406 QVELL
+1406 QAELI

-1440 QWTTSIPSATFNGT
+1440 QWTTSVPSSTFNGT

-1473 LDGNVVPTFVIPDLV
+1473 LDGKVVPTFVIPDLV

-1524 VTYVEFITVTSEGED
+1524 VTYVEYITVTSEGEN
-1539 DLSISISY
+1539 DLSINISY

-1563 VTVTNGINSINAAAQ
+1563 VTVTDGINSINAAAQ

>member
-40 KVSWTGTVTGKGSNT
+40 KVSWTGTITGKGNNT

-133 VFCSGKVFG
+133 LFCSGKVFG

-180 GRGNNTTDIS
+180 GKGNNTTDIN

-279 TLTYGEDFEMPA
+279 TLTYGEDFEIPA
-291 GPGAEPT
+291 GPVAEPT
-298 ATYTDKV
+298 ASYTDKA
-305 VSTFYGANENT
+305 SSLFYGTSTNFDEASVE
-316 FENSKVDIY
+316 VY
-325 ETGENKYKFII
+325 ETAGTNKFVVK
-336 RQYQIA
+336 QVKVSSNVIA
-342 SYLLGDFTAVDVAGT
+342 DFTIEGITGT
-357 PNADGSVSYSFNGMA
+357 TNADGSISYAFEGNAKTTNLGPNAGGLGFTEGGDAAVVFNG
-372 KASNIGAQA
+372 KC
-381 GSFGIGEGT
+381 
-390 EAELNF
+390 
-396 EGKSKDGK
+396 KDGK
-404 LYINGIFKIAGADAT
+404 LYLTLTFKIYGNDAVYT
-419 YVFGEEIKDPEPEP
+419 FGEEIKDPEPEP

-446 MGTSTNFDEASV
+446 NGTSTNFDEASV
-458 EVYEAAGTNKF
+458 EVYETAGTNKF
-469 VVKQVKVSSNL
+469 VVKQVKVSSNV
-480 IADFTIEGVT
+480 IADFTIEGIT
-490 GTTNE
+490 GTTNA

-503 EGNAKTTNIGSVAGY
+503 EGNAKTTSLGPVAGY
-518 LGFTEGGSA
+518 FGFTEGGSA

-533 KSKDGKLY
+533 KCKDGKLY
-541 LTLTFKVNGS
+541 LTLTFNVNGS

-605 DLSGCKGGTTD
+605 DLSGCKGGTED
-616 ENILSVGSEI
+616 ENILSVGSNI

-642 TKSLNFNF
+642 TKKLNFNF
-650 MAKGSTSNID
+650 MAQGSESGVG

-684 VINGTQYLNK
+684 VINGTQYLNM
-694 YATSTQY
+694 YNTSTQY

-750 PVVYTDAAKAT
+750 PVVYTDAAKVT
-761 FGGSTVDLTDQ
+761 FSGNTVDLTDQ

-785 VVYKNLTIGTTQI
+785 VAYKNLTVGNTQI

-827 NINPTY
+827 NINPAY
-833 GTMFTEGQ
+833 GGMFTEGQ

-848 GSSKDNKLVAK
+848 GSSKGGKLVAK

-873 GGYEDAPEPAKPV
+873 GGYEEAPEPAKPV
-886 VYTDAAKATF
+886 VYTDAAKVTF
-896 GGSTVDLTDQT
+896 SGSTVDLTDQT

-921 YKDLTVG
+921 YKNLTVG
-928 TNRIGDFTAENVEGV
+928 NTQIGDFTAENVEGV
-943 EDAEGNINYTFEGQA
+943 EDAEGNINYTFEGEA
-958 TITNV
+958 TMSNINP
-963 SEALGGMFSEGE
+963 AYGGMFTEGQ

-984 SKDGKLVAKFTA
+984 SKGGKLVAKFTA
-996 TILGSEA
+996 TVLGQEA

-1030 ISNYA
+1030 ISDYA
-1035 TSKDEFSVT
+1035 TTKDEFSVT

-1116 GQIMEFDGVNK
+1116 GKIMEFDGVNK
-1127 FEFGDQSNLPVIKPD
+1127 FEFGDLSNLPVIKPEI
-1142 VPGIK
+1142 PGIK

-1192 GDAIDAWP
+1192 GEAIDAWF

-1225 PIRKDVEVTGDE
+1225 PIRKDVEVAGDE
-1237 LLIEISKTAGIT
+1237 LLIEISKAAGLT

-1261 GELTEDYTVYNAL
+1261 GELTEDYTVYDAL

-1301 EVPVTVTASESFTDD
+1301 EVPVTVTETESFTDD

-1348 YGVEGET
+1348 YGVEGES
-1355 AKLGDL
+1355 ANLGDL
-1361 TIKGLNISEEDG
+1361 TIKGLTISEEDG

-1429 REFGEGKAYNG
+1429 REFGEGKAYQG
-1440 QWTTSIPSATFNGT
+1440 QWAISQPSATFDGT

-1524 VTYVEFITVTSEGED
+1524 VTYVEYITVTSEGEN
-1539 DLSISISY
+1539 DLSINISY

-1563 VTVTNGINSINAAAQ
+1563 VTVTDGINSINAAAQ
-1578 NGKADIYTINGAKV
+1578 NGKADIYSINGAKV

>member
-40 KVSWTGTVTGKGSNT
+40 KVSWTGTITGKGSNT
-55 TDVTVTDNGGGLY
+55 TDVTVTDKGDGLY

-133 VFCSGKVFG
+133 LFCSGKVFG

-291 GPGAEPT
+291 GP
-298 ATYTDKV
+298 
-305 VSTFYGANENT
+305 
-316 FENSKVDIY
+316 
-325 ETGENKYKFII
+325 
-336 RQYQIA
+336 
-342 SYLLGDFTAVDVAGT
+342 
-357 PNADGSVSYSFNGMA
+357 
-372 KASNIGAQA
+372 
-381 GSFGIGEGT
+381 
-390 EAELNF
+390 
-396 EGKSKDGK
+396 
-404 LYINGIFKIAGADAT
+404 
-419 YVFGEEIKDPEPEP
+419 EPEP

-446 MGTSTNFDEASV
+446 MGTSANFDEASV

-518 LGFTEGGSA
+518 LGFTEGGDA
-527 AVTLNG
+527 AVTFNG
-533 KSKDGKLY
+533 KCKDGKLY
-541 LTLTFKVNGS
+541 LTLTFKVNGN

-556 FGTEIKDPEPGQEEV
+556 FGTEIKDPEEVV

-750 PVVYTDAAKAT
+750 PVVYTDAAKVT
-761 FGGSTVDLTDQ
+761 FDGTTVDLTDQ

-785 VVYKNLTIGTTQI
+785 VAYKNLTVGSNRI

-821 GEATMS
+821 GQATIT
-827 NINPTY
+827 NVNEIL
-833 GTMFTEGQ
+833 GGMFTEGE

-886 VYTDAAKATF
+886 VYTDAAKVTF
-896 GGSTVDLTDQT
+896 GGNTADLTDQT
-907 VEITATGENLYTVA
+907 VEITATGENLYTVV
-921 YKDLTVG
+921 YKNLTVG
-928 TNRIGDFTAENVEGV
+928 NTQIGDFTAENVEGV
-943 EDAEGNINYTFEGQA
+943 EDAEGNINYTFEGEA
-958 TITNV
+958 TMSNINPAYGT
-963 SEALGGMFSEGE
+963 MFTEGQ

-984 SKDGKLVAKFTA
+984 SKGGKLVAKFTA
-996 TILGSEA
+996 TVLGQEA

-1030 ISNYA
+1030 IQGY
-1035 TSKDEFSVT
+1035 TSTKDEFSVT

-1127 FEFGDQSNLPVIKPD
+1127 FEFGDLSNLPVITPD

-1225 PIRKDVEVTGDE
+1225 PIRKDVEVAGDE
-1237 LLIEISKTAGIT
+1237 LLIEISKAAGIT
-1249 VNGESVNYLNES
+1249 VNGNSVNYLNES

-1301 EVPVTVTASESFTDD
+1301 EVPVTVTETESFTDD
-1316 LTVTEPSTKTKTTEG
+1316 LTVTEPSTKTKTSEN

-1355 AKLGDL
+1355 AKLGDI

-1429 REFGEGKAYNG
+1429 REFGEGKAYKG
-1440 QWTTSIPSATFNGT
+1440 QWAISQPSATFNGT

-1493 GKLYIYQMSNVPVY
+1493 GKLYISEMKNVPVY

-1524 VTYVEFITVTSEGED
+1524 VTYVEYITVTSESAD

-1555 DYVTNANF
+1555 DYVTYANF
-1563 VTVTNGINSINAAAQ
+1563 ATVTNGINSINAAAQ
-1578 NGKADIYTINGAKV
+1578 NGKADIYSINGAKV

>member
-40 KVSWTGTVTGKGSNT
+40 KVSWTGTVTGKGNNT
-55 TDVTVTDNGGGLY
+55 TDVTVTDKGGGLY

-152 GEDFEIP
+152 GEDFEMP

-180 GRGNNTTDIS
+180 GKGNNTTDIN

-218 NVPGTAQGEGVVFST
+218 NVPGTVQGEGVVFST

-279 TLTYGEDFEMPA
+279 TLTYGEDFEIPA
-291 GPGAEPT
+291 
-298 ATYTDKV
+298 
-305 VSTFYGANENT
+305 
-316 FENSKVDIY
+316 
-325 ETGENKYKFII
+325 
-336 RQYQIA
+336 
-342 SYLLGDFTAVDVAGT
+342 
-357 PNADGSVSYSFNGMA
+357 
-372 KASNIGAQA
+372 
-381 GSFGIGEGT
+381 
-390 EAELNF
+390 
-396 EGKSKDGK
+396 
-404 LYINGIFKIAGADAT
+404 
-419 YVFGEEIKDPEPEP
+419 EPEP

-458 EVYEAAGTNKF
+458 EVYETAGTNKF
-469 VVKQVKVSSNL
+469 VLKQVTISSNV
-480 IADFTIEGVT
+480 IADFTIEGIT
-490 GTTNE
+490 GTTNA

-503 EGNAKTTNIGSVAGY
+503 EGNAKTTNLGQFAGNF
-518 LGFTEGGSA
+518 GFTEGGDA
-527 AVTLNG
+527 AVVFNG
-533 KSKDGKLY
+533 KCKDGKLY
-541 LTLTFKVNGS
+541 LTLTFKVYGN

-571 PGTKVGEDNYAPNGV
+571 PGTKVGEDDYAPNGV

-605 DLSGCKGGTTD
+605 DLSGCKGGTKD
-616 ENILSVGSEI
+616 ENILSVGSNI
-626 GEWAAAPH
+626 GEWEAAPH

-642 TKSLNFNF
+642 TKNLNFNF
-650 MAKGSTSNID
+650 MAQGSESGVG

-694 YATSTQY
+694 YNTSDQY

-740 NLESTPEPAK
+740 NLESTPEPAQ

-761 FGGSTVDLTDQ
+761 FSGNTVDLTDQ
-772 TVEITATGENLYT
+772 TVEITATGENRYT
-785 VVYKNLTIGTTQI
+785 VAYKNLTVGNTQI

-808 VEDAEGNINYTFE
+808 VEDAEGKINYTFE

-827 NINPTY
+827 NINPAY

-873 GGYEDAPEPAKPV
+873 GGYE
-886 VYTDAAKATF
+886 
-896 GGSTVDLTDQT
+896 
-907 VEITATGENLYTVA
+907 
-921 YKDLTVG
+921 
-928 TNRIGDFTAENVEGV
+928 
-943 EDAEGNINYTFEGQA
+943 
-958 TITNV
+958 
-963 SEALGGMFSEGE
+963 
-975 KVAFAMTGS
+975 
-984 SKDGKLVAKFTA
+984 
-996 TILGSEA
+996 
-1003 KILYGGYEEGGETPD
+1003 EGGETPD

-1030 ISNYA
+1030 IQGY
-1035 TSKDEFSVT
+1035 TSTKDEYTVT
-1044 VTDNGD
+1044 VTDNGN

-1116 GQIMEFDGVNK
+1116 GKIMEFDGVNK
-1127 FEFGDQSNLPVIKPD
+1127 FEFGDLSNLPEIKPD

-1162 NTAIDWNTQKLVAS
+1162 NTAINWNTQKLVAS

-1192 GDAIDAWP
+1192 GDAIDAWN

-1225 PIRKDVEVTGDE
+1225 PIRKDVEVAGDE
-1237 LLIEISKTAGIT
+1237 LLIEISKAAGIT
-1249 VNGESVNYLNES
+1249 VNGNSVNYLNES
-1261 GELTEDYTVYNAL
+1261 GELTENYTVYNAL

-1301 EVPVTVTASESFTDD
+1301 DVPVTVTATESFNDD
-1316 LTVTEPSTKTKTTEG
+1316 MTVTEPSTKTKTTEG
-1331 KKLDINTYSDN
+1331 KKLDINTYSDE
-1342 TYGVTF
+1342 TYGLTI
-1348 YGVEGET
+1348 YNVEGET
-1355 AKLGDL
+1355 ANLGDI
-1361 TIKGLNISEEDG
+1361 TIKGLNVTEEEG
-1373 VKYYNAETTINVNG
+1373 IKYYNADAKATVNG
-1387 EDMTA
+1387 EEMS
-1392 AVTGIKY
+1392 VTVAGVKY

-1406 QVELL
+1406 QFELL
-1411 TANEDIY
+1411 TANEDLY
-1418 FIEYGHKQKEG
+1418 FIEFGHKQKEG
-1429 REFGEGKAYNG
+1429 REFGEGKAYKG
-1440 QWTTSIPSATFNGT
+1440 QWAISQPSATFDGT

-1460 EDGNYALRVHDFQ
+1460 EDGKYALRVHNFQ
-1473 LDGNVVPTFVIPDLV
+1473 LDGNVVPTFVIPDLA

-1493 GKLYIYQMSNVPVY
+1493 GKLYISEMKNVPVY
-1507 YEATDG
+1507 YEAT
-1513 DDAAVVADEKK
+1513 DAAVVADEKK
-1524 VTYVEFITVTSEGED
+1524 VTYVEYITVTSESAD
-1539 DLSISISY
+1539 DLSINISY

-1555 DYVTNANF
+1555 DYVTNASF
-1563 VTVTNGINSINAAAQ
+1563 ATLTNGINSINAAAQ

-1606 KTTKIVKK
+1606 KTVKIVKK

>member
-40 KVSWTGTVTGKGSNT
+40 KVSWKGTVTGKGSNT
-55 TDVTVTDNGGGLY
+55 TDVTVTDKGGGLY
-68 DICIKKLTVYGRDSE
+68 DINIKALTVYGRDSE

-133 VFCSGKVFG
+133 LFCSGKVFG

-180 GRGNNTTDIS
+180 GKGNNTTDIN

-238 TYTVNSAWGDQVA
+238 TYTVNSAWGDQIA

-291 GPGAEPT
+291 GPEAEPT
-298 ATYTDKV
+298 ASYTDKV

-316 FENSKVDIY
+316 FENSKVDVY

-404 LYINGIFKIAGADAT
+404 LYINGIFKIAGAEAT
-419 YVFGEEIKDPEPEP
+419 YVFGE
-433 TPVVYNDKASSLF
+433 
-446 MGTSTNFDEASV
+446 
-458 EVYEAAGTNKF
+458 
-469 VVKQVKVSSNL
+469 
-480 IADFTIEGVT
+480 
-490 GTTNE
+490 
-495 DGSISYAF
+495 
-503 EGNAKTTNIGSVAGY
+503 
-518 LGFTEGGSA
+518 
-527 AVTLNG
+527 
-533 KSKDGKLY
+533 
-541 LTLTFKVNGS
+541 
-551 DAVYT
+551 
-556 FGTEIKDPEPGQEEV
+556 EIKDPEPGQEEV

-750 PVVYTDAAKAT
+750 PVVYTDAAKVT

-785 VVYKNLTIGTTQI
+785 VAYKNLTVGSNRI

-821 GEATMS
+821 GQATIT
-827 NINPTY
+827 NVNEIL
-833 GTMFTEGQ
+833 GGMFTEGE

-886 VYTDAAKATF
+886 VYTDAAKVTF
-896 GGSTVDLTDQT
+896 AGNTADLTDQT

-921 YKDLTVG
+921 YKNLTVG
-928 TNRIGDFTAENVEGV
+928 NTQIGDFTAENVEGV

-958 TITNV
+958 TMTNINAAYG
-963 SEALGGMFSEGE
+963 SMFTEGQ

-984 SKDGKLVAKFTA
+984 SKDSKLVAKFTA
-996 TILGSEA
+996 TVLGQEA

-1018 QPGVYTDKFVYT
+1018 QPGLYTDKFVYT

-1035 TSKDEFSVT
+1035 TSKDEYTVT

-1050 GTYKFELPGVGLYN
+1050 GTYKFELPGVGLYD

-1116 GQIMEFDGVNK
+1116 GKIMEFDGVNK
-1127 FEFGDQSNLPVIKPD
+1127 FEFGDLSNLPAIKPEI
-1142 VPGIK
+1142 PGIK

-1192 GDAIDAWP
+1192 GDAIDAWF

-1225 PIRKDVEVTGDE
+1225 PIRKDVEVAGDE
-1237 LLIEISKTAGIT
+1237 LLIEISKAAGIT
-1249 VNGESVNYLNES
+1249 VNGNSVNYLNES
-1261 GELTEDYTVYNAL
+1261 GELTEDYTVYKAL

-1301 EVPVTVTASESFTDD
+1301 EVPVTVTESESFTDD
-1316 LTVTEPSTKTKTTEG
+1316 LTVTEPSTKTKTSEN

-1355 AKLGDL
+1355 ANLGDI

-1429 REFGEGKAYNG
+1429 REFGEGKAYKG
-1440 QWTTSIPSATFNGT
+1440 QWAISQPSATFNGT
-1454 VDVIKQ
+1454 VDVILQ
-1460 EDGNYALRVHDFQ
+1460 EDGKYALRVHDFQ

>member
-34 VSNFNG
+34 VSNFSG
-40 KVSWTGTVTGKGSNT
+40 KLSWVGEPRSCGKGSNDT
-55 TDVTVTDNGGGLY
+55 KITITNKGEGLY
-68 DICIKKLTVYGRDSE
+68 DIVISLVKVYNDKGS

-102 NGQNSTY
+102 NGEKLT
-109 TVNSAWGDQI
+109 G
-119 AMTVEGKM
+119 TVEG
-127 LGDQLY
+127 
-133 VFCSGKVFG
+133 S
-142 WSDDPFTITY
+142 TY
-152 GEDFEIP
+152 G
-159 AAPAG
+159 
-164 ASYNFN
+164 
-170 GNIAWKGNVT
+170 
-180 GRGNNTTDIS
+180 NTA
-190 ITEKGNGLYDINIK
+190 
-204 KITIYSRDT
+204 
-213 EITFT
+213 
-218 NVPGTAQGEGVVFST
+218 V
-233 NGQNS
+233 
-238 TYTVNSAWGDQVA
+238 

-260 DQLYLF
+260 DQLYLV
-266 CSGKVFGWSDDPF
+266 CSGKYSGYSDDPF
-279 TLTYGEDFEMPA
+279 VITYGEDFEMPA
-291 GPGAEPT
+291 APEAEPT
-298 ATYTDKV
+298 ASYTDKAV
-305 VSTFYGANENT
+305 TTFMGTNEQT
-316 FENSKVDIY
+316 FENAKVDVY
-325 ETGENKYKFII
+325 ETGENKYKFVI
-336 RQYQIA
+336 RQYQFA
-342 SYLLGDFTAVDVAGT
+342 TYLLGDFTAVDVVGT
-357 PNADGSVSYSFNGMA
+357 PNADGSVSYSFNGKA
-372 KASNIGAQA
+372 TASNIGPSATA
-381 GSFGIGEGT
+381 FGVGEGK
-390 EAELNF
+390 EFDLNF

-404 LYINGIFKIAGADAT
+404 IYINGAF
-419 YVFGEEIKDPEPEP
+419 
-433 TPVVYNDKASSLF
+433 N
-446 MGTSTNFDEASV
+446 
-458 EVYEAAGTNKF
+458 
-469 VVKQVKVSSNL
+469 
-480 IADFTIEGVT
+480 
-490 GTTNE
+490 
-495 DGSISYAF
+495 IS
-503 EGNAKTTNIGSVAGY
+503 GY
-518 LGFTEGGSA
+518 QCT
-527 AVTLNG
+527 
-533 KSKDGKLY
+533 
-541 LTLTFKVNGS
+541 
-551 DAVYT
+551 YT
-556 FGTEIKDPEPGQEEV
+556 FGTEIKNTEPGQEEV
-571 PGTKVGEDNYAPNGV
+571 PGTKVGEDDYAPNGV

-605 DLSGCKGGTTD
+605 DLSGCKGGTKD
-616 ENILSVGSEI
+616 ENILSVGSNI

-642 TKSLNFNF
+642 TKNLNFNF
-650 MAKGSTSNID
+650 MAQGSESGVG

-694 YATSTQY
+694 YNTSDQY

-750 PVVYTDAAKAT
+750 PVVYTDNAKAT
-761 FGGSTVDLTDQ
+761 FSGSTVDLTDQ
-772 TVEITATGENLYT
+772 TVEITATGENRYT
-785 VVYKNLTIGTTQI
+785 VVYKNLTVGNTQI

-808 VEDAEGNINYTFE
+808 VEDAEGKINYTFE

-827 NINPTY
+827 NINTIY
-833 GTMFTEGQ
+833 GGMFSEGQ

-848 GSSKDNKLVAK
+848 GSSKGGKLVAK
-859 FTATVLGQEAKILY
+859 FTATVLGQ
-873 GGYEDAPEPAKPV
+873 
-886 VYTDAAKATF
+886 
-896 GGSTVDLTDQT
+896 
-907 VEITATGENLYTVA
+907 
-921 YKDLTVG
+921 
-928 TNRIGDFTAENVEGV
+928 
-943 EDAEGNINYTFEGQA
+943 
-958 TITNV
+958 
-963 SEALGGMFSEGE
+963 
-975 KVAFAMTGS
+975 
-984 SKDGKLVAKFTA
+984 
-996 TILGSEA
+996 EA

-1030 ISNYA
+1030 ISDYA
-1035 TSKDEFSVT
+1035 TTKDEFSVT

-1116 GQIMEFDGVNK
+1116 GKIMEFDGVNK
-1127 FEFGDQSNLPVIKPD
+1127 FEFGDLSNLPVIKPEI
-1142 VPGIK
+1142 PGIK

-1192 GDAIDAWP
+1192 GEAISDWP

-1225 PIRKDVEVTGDE
+1225 PIRKDVEVAGDE
-1237 LLIEISKTAGIT
+1237 LIVEISKAAGLT
-1249 VNGESVNYLNES
+1249 VNGQSMNYLNEG
-1261 GELTEDYTVYNAL
+1261 GELTEDYSVYKAL
-1274 WALTEISVGS
+1274 WALTEITVGS

-1291 NATYNYVRIQ
+1291 HATYNYVRIQ
-1301 EVPVTVTASESFTDD
+1301 EVPVTVTETESFNDD
-1316 LTVTEPSTKTKTTEG
+1316 MTVTEPSTKTKTTEG

-1342 TYGVTF
+1342 TYGLTI
-1348 YGVEGET
+1348 YNVEGET
-1355 AKLGDL
+1355 ANLGDI
-1361 TIKGLNISEEDG
+1361 TIKGLNVTEEEG
-1373 VKYYNAETTINVNG
+1373 IKYYNADAKATVNG
-1387 EDMTA
+1387 EEMSVNVA
-1392 AVTGIKY
+1392 GVKY

-1406 QVELL
+1406 QFELL
-1411 TANEDIY
+1411 TANEDLY
-1418 FIEYGHKQKEG
+1418 FIEFGHKQKEG
-1429 REFGEGKAYNG
+1429 REFGEGKAYKG
-1440 QWTTSIPSATFNGT
+1440 QWAISQPSATFDGT
-1454 VDVIKQ
+1454 VDVILQ
-1460 EDGNYALRVHDFQ
+1460 EDGKYALRVHNFQ

-1493 GKLYIYQMSNVPVY
+1493 GKLYISQMSNVPVY
-1507 YEATDG
+1507 YEAT
-1513 DDAAVVADEKK
+1513 DAAVVADEKK
-1524 VTYVEFITVTSEGED
+1524 VTYVEYITVTSESAD
-1539 DLSISISY
+1539 DLSINISY

-1563 VTVTNGINSINAAAQ
+1563 ATLTNGINSINAAAQ
-1578 NGKADIYTINGAKV
+1578 NGKADIYSINGAKV

-1606 KTTKIVKK
+1606 KTVKIVKK

>member
-34 VSNFNG
+34 VSTFNG
-40 KVSWTGTVTGKGSNT
+40 KLSWAGNVSGKKSNT
-55 TDVTVTDNGGGLY
+55 TDVTVTDKGDGLY
-68 DICIKKLTVYGRDSE
+68 DINIKTVSVYGDNGN

-102 NGQNSTY
+102 NGEKLTG
-109 TVNSAWGDQI
+109 TVEGSKYGNTAV
-119 AMTVEGKM
+119 MTVEGKM
-127 LGDQLY
+127 LGEQLY
-133 VFCSGKVFG
+133 LVCSGKYTTF
-142 WSDDPFTITY
+142 SDDPFVI
-152 GEDFEIP
+152 
-159 AAPAG
+159 
-164 ASYNFN
+164 
-170 GNIAWKGNVT
+170 
-180 GRGNNTTDIS
+180 
-190 ITEKGNGLYDINIK
+190 
-204 KITIYSRDT
+204 
-213 EITFT
+213 
-218 NVPGTAQGEGVVFST
+218 
-233 NGQNS
+233 
-238 TYTVNSAWGDQVA
+238 
-251 MTVEGKMLG
+251 
-260 DQLYLF
+260 
-266 CSGKVFGWSDDPF
+266 
-279 TLTYGEDFEMPA
+279 TYGEDFEMPTA
-291 GPGAEPT
+291 PVDPNPGVEPT
-298 ATYTDKV
+298 ASYTDKAV
-305 VSTFYGANENT
+305 TTFMGTNEQT
-316 FENSKVDIY
+316 FENAKVDVY
-325 ETGENKYKFII
+325 ETGENKYKFVI
-336 RQYQIA
+336 RQYQFA
-342 SYLLGDFTAVDVAGT
+342 TYLLGDFTAVDVVGT
-357 PNADGSVSYSFNGMA
+357 PNADGSVSYSFNGKA
-372 KASNIGAQA
+372 TASNIGPSATA
-381 GSFGIGEGT
+381 FGVGEGK
-390 EAELNF
+390 EFELEF

-404 LYINGIFKIAGADAT
+404 LYINGAF
-419 YVFGEEIKDPEPEP
+419 
-433 TPVVYNDKASSLF
+433 N
-446 MGTSTNFDEASV
+446 
-458 EVYEAAGTNKF
+458 
-469 VVKQVKVSSNL
+469 
-480 IADFTIEGVT
+480 
-490 GTTNE
+490 
-495 DGSISYAF
+495 IS
-503 EGNAKTTNIGSVAGY
+503 GY
-518 LGFTEGGSA
+518 QCT
-527 AVTLNG
+527 
-533 KSKDGKLY
+533 
-541 LTLTFKVNGS
+541 
-551 DAVYT
+551 YT
-556 FGTEIKDPEPGQEEV
+556 FGTEIKDPEEVV
-571 PGTKVGEDNYAPNGV
+571 PGTKVGEDDYAPNGV

-605 DLSGCKGGTTD
+605 DLSGCKGGTKD

-650 MAKGSTSNID
+650 MAKGSDTGVG

-694 YATSTQY
+694 YATSDQY

-750 PVVYTDAAKAT
+750 PVVYTDNAKAT
-761 FGGSTVDLTDQ
+761 FSGNTVDLTDQ
-772 TVEITATGENLYT
+772 TVEITATGENRYT
-785 VVYKNLTIGTTQI
+785 VAYKNLTVGNTQI

-808 VEDAEGNINYTFE
+808 VEDAEGKINYTFE

-827 NINPTY
+827 NINPVY
-833 GTMFTEGQ
+833 GGMFTEGQ

-848 GSSKDNKLVAK
+848 GSSKGGKLVAK
-859 FTATVLGQEAKILY
+859 FTATVLGQ
-873 GGYEDAPEPAKPV
+873 
-886 VYTDAAKATF
+886 
-896 GGSTVDLTDQT
+896 
-907 VEITATGENLYTVA
+907 
-921 YKDLTVG
+921 
-928 TNRIGDFTAENVEGV
+928 
-943 EDAEGNINYTFEGQA
+943 
-958 TITNV
+958 
-963 SEALGGMFSEGE
+963 
-975 KVAFAMTGS
+975 
-984 SKDGKLVAKFTA
+984 
-996 TILGSEA
+996 EA

-1030 ISNYA
+1030 ISDYA
-1035 TSKDEFSVT
+1035 TTKDEFSVT

-1116 GQIMEFDGVNK
+1116 GKIMEFDGVNK
-1127 FEFGDQSNLPVIKPD
+1127 FEFGDLSNLPAIKPEI
-1142 VPGIK
+1142 PGIK

-1192 GDAIDAWP
+1192 GDAIDAWN

-1225 PIRKDVEVTGDE
+1225 PIRKDVEVAGDE
-1237 LLIEISKTAGIT
+1237 LLIEISKAAGLT

-1261 GELTEDYTVYNAL
+1261 GELTEDYTVYDAL

-1316 LTVTEPSTKTKTTEG
+1316 LTVTEPSTKTKTSEN

-1355 AKLGDL
+1355 ANLGDL

-1387 EDMTA
+1387 EDMNA

-1406 QVELL
+1406 QAELI

-1440 QWTTSIPSATFNGT
+1440 QWTTSVPSSTFNGT

-1473 LDGNVVPTFVIPDLV
+1473 LDGKVVPTFVIPDLV

-1513 DDAAVVADEKK
+1513 DDAVVVADEKK
-1524 VTYVEFITVTSEGED
+1524 VTYVEYITVTSEGEN
-1539 DLSISISY
+1539 DLSINISY

-1563 VTVTNGINSINAAAQ
+1563 VTVTDGINSINAAAQ

>member
-40 KVSWTGTVTGKGSNT
+40 KVSWKGTVTGKGSNT
-55 TDVTVTDNGGGLY
+55 TDVTVTDKGDGLY
-68 DICIKKLTVYGRDSE
+68 DINIKTLSVYGDNGN

-102 NGQNSTY
+102 NGEKLTG
-109 TVNSAWGDQI
+109 TVEGSNYGNTAV
-119 AMTVEGKM
+119 MTVEGKM
-127 LGDQLY
+127 LGEQLY
-133 VFCSGKVFG
+133 LVCSGKYVGFG
-142 WSDDPFTITY
+142 DDPF
-152 GEDFEIP
+152 
-159 AAPAG
+159 
-164 ASYNFN
+164 
-170 GNIAWKGNVT
+170 V
-180 GRGNNTTDIS
+180 
-190 ITEKGNGLYDINIK
+190 
-204 KITIYSRDT
+204 
-213 EITFT
+213 ITF
-218 NVPGTAQGEGVVFST
+218 
-233 NGQNS
+233 
-238 TYTVNSAWGDQVA
+238 
-251 MTVEGKMLG
+251 
-260 DQLYLF
+260 
-266 CSGKVFGWSDDPF
+266 
-279 TLTYGEDFEMPA
+279 GEDFEMPA
-291 GPGAEPT
+291 APEAEPT
-298 ATYTDKV
+298 ASYTDKAV
-305 VSTFYGANENT
+305 TTFMGTNEQT
-316 FENSKVDIY
+316 FENAKVDVY

-336 RQYQIA
+336 RQYQFA
-342 SYLLGDFTAVDVAGT
+342 TYLLGDFTAVDVVGT
-357 PNADGSVSYSFNGMA
+357 PNADGSVSYSFNGKA
-372 KASNIGAQA
+372 TASNIGPSATA
-381 GSFGIGEGT
+381 FGVGEGK
-390 EAELNF
+390 EFELNF

-404 LYINGIFKIAGADAT
+404 IYINGAF
-419 YVFGEEIKDPEPEP
+419 
-433 TPVVYNDKASSLF
+433 N
-446 MGTSTNFDEASV
+446 
-458 EVYEAAGTNKF
+458 
-469 VVKQVKVSSNL
+469 
-480 IADFTIEGVT
+480 
-490 GTTNE
+490 
-495 DGSISYAF
+495 IS
-503 EGNAKTTNIGSVAGY
+503 GY
-518 LGFTEGGSA
+518 QCT
-527 AVTLNG
+527 
-533 KSKDGKLY
+533 
-541 LTLTFKVNGS
+541 
-551 DAVYT
+551 YT
-556 FGTEIKDPEPGQEEV
+556 FGTEIKDTEPGQEEV
-571 PGTKVGEDNYAPNGV
+571 PGTKVGEDDYAPNGV

-605 DLSGCKGGTTD
+605 DLSGCKGGTED
-616 ENILSVGSEI
+616 ENILSVGSNI

-642 TKSLNFNF
+642 TKNLNFNF
-650 MAKGSTSNID
+650 MAQGSESGVG

-694 YATSTQY
+694 YATSDQY

-750 PVVYTDAAKAT
+750 PVVYTDNAKAT
-761 FGGSTVDLTDQ
+761 FSGSTVDLTDQ
-772 TVEITATGENLYT
+772 TVEITATGENRYT
-785 VVYKNLTIGTTQI
+785 VAYKNLTVGNTQI

-808 VEDAEGNINYTFE
+808 VEDAEGKINYTFE

-827 NINPTY
+827 NINTIY
-833 GTMFTEGQ
+833 GGMFSEGQ

-848 GSSKDNKLVAK
+848 GSSKGGKLVAK
-859 FTATVLGQEAKILY
+859 FTATVLGQ
-873 GGYEDAPEPAKPV
+873 
-886 VYTDAAKATF
+886 
-896 GGSTVDLTDQT
+896 
-907 VEITATGENLYTVA
+907 
-921 YKDLTVG
+921 
-928 TNRIGDFTAENVEGV
+928 
-943 EDAEGNINYTFEGQA
+943 
-958 TITNV
+958 
-963 SEALGGMFSEGE
+963 
-975 KVAFAMTGS
+975 
-984 SKDGKLVAKFTA
+984 
-996 TILGSEA
+996 EA

-1035 TSKDEFSVT
+1035 TTKNEFSVT

-1116 GQIMEFDGVNK
+1116 GKIMEFDGVNK
-1127 FEFGDQSNLPVIKPD
+1127 FEFGDLSNLPAIKPD

-1162 NTAIDWNTQKLVAS
+1162 NTAINWNTQKLVAS

-1192 GDAIDAWP
+1192 GEAISDWP

-1225 PIRKDVEVTGDE
+1225 PKRKDVEVAGDE
-1237 LLIEISKTAGIT
+1237 LLIEISKAAGIT
-1249 VNGESVNYLNES
+1249 VNGNSVNYLNES
-1261 GELTEDYTVYNAL
+1261 GELTEDYSVYKAL
-1274 WALTEISVGS
+1274 WALTEITVGS

-1301 EVPVTVTASESFTDD
+1301 DVPVTVTATESFNDD
-1316 LTVTEPSTKTKTTEG
+1316 MTVTEPSTKTKTTEG
-1331 KKLDINTYSDN
+1331 KKLDINTYSDE
-1342 TYGVTF
+1342 TYGLTI
-1348 YGVEGET
+1348 YNVEGET
-1355 AKLGDL
+1355 ANLGDI
-1361 TIKGLNISEEDG
+1361 TIKGLNVKEEEG
-1373 VKYYNAETTINVNG
+1373 IKYYNADAKATVNG
-1387 EDMTA
+1387 EEMS
-1392 AVTGIKY
+1392 VTVAGVKY

-1406 QVELL
+1406 QFELL
-1411 TANEDIY
+1411 TANEDLY
-1418 FIEYGHKQKEG
+1418 FIEFGHKQKEG
-1429 REFGEGKAYNG
+1429 REFGEGKAYKG
-1440 QWTTSIPSATFNGT
+1440 QWAISQPSATFDGT
-1454 VDVIKQ
+1454 VDVILQ
-1460 EDGNYALRVHDFQ
+1460 EDGKYALRVHDFQ

-1493 GKLYIYQMSNVPVY
+1493 GKLYISQMSNVPVY

-1524 VTYVEFITVTSEGED
+1524 VTYVEYITVTSEGEN
-1539 DLSISISY
+1539 DLSINISY

-1563 VTVTNGINSINAAAQ
+1563 ATPTNGINSINAAAQ

>member
-40 KVSWTGTVTGKGSNT
+40 KVSWTGTVTGKGNNT
-55 TDVTVTDNGGGLY
+55 TDVTVTDKGGGLY

-152 GEDFEIP
+152 GEDFEMP

-180 GRGNNTTDIS
+180 GKGNNTTDIN

-238 TYTVNSAWGDQVA
+238 TYTVNSAWGDQIA

-279 TLTYGEDFEMPA
+279 TLTYGEDFEIPA
-291 GPGAEPT
+291 GPVAEPT
-298 ATYTDKV
+298 ASYTDKA
-305 VSTFYGANENT
+305 SSLFYGTSTNFDEASVE
-316 FENSKVDIY
+316 VY
-325 ETGENKYKFII
+325 ETAGTNKFVVK
-336 RQYQIA
+336 QVKIA
-342 SYLLGDFTAVDVAGT
+342 SNVIADFTIEGITGT
-357 PNADGSVSYSFNGMA
+357 TNADGSISYAFEGNAKTTNLGPNAGGLGFTEGGDAAVVFNG
-372 KASNIGAQA
+372 KC
-381 GSFGIGEGT
+381 
-390 EAELNF
+390 
-396 EGKSKDGK
+396 KDGK
-404 LYINGIFKIAGADAT
+404 LYLTLTFKIYGNDAVYT
-419 YVFGEEIKDPEPEP
+419 FGEEIKDQEPEP

-446 MGTSTNFDEASV
+446 NGTSTNFDEASV
-458 EVYEAAGTNKF
+458 EVYETAGTNKF
-469 VVKQVKVSSNL
+469 VVKQVKVSSNV
-480 IADFTIEGVT
+480 IADFTIEGIT
-490 GTTNE
+490 GTTNA

-503 EGNAKTTNIGSVAGY
+503 EGNAKTTSLGPVAGY
-518 LGFTEGGSA
+518 FGFTEGGSA

-533 KSKDGKLY
+533 KCKDGKLY
-541 LTLTFKVNGS
+541 LTLTFNVNGS

-750 PVVYTDAAKAT
+750 PVVYTDAAKVT
-761 FGGSTVDLTDQ
+761 FSGNTVDLTDQ

-785 VVYKNLTIGTTQI
+785 VAYKNLTVGNTQI

-827 NINPTY
+827 NINPAY
-833 GTMFTEGQ
+833 GGMFTEGQ

-848 GSSKDNKLVAK
+848 GSSKGGKLVAK
-859 FTATVLGQEAKILY
+859 FTATVLGQ
-873 GGYEDAPEPAKPV
+873 
-886 VYTDAAKATF
+886 
-896 GGSTVDLTDQT
+896 
-907 VEITATGENLYTVA
+907 
-921 YKDLTVG
+921 
-928 TNRIGDFTAENVEGV
+928 
-943 EDAEGNINYTFEGQA
+943 
-958 TITNV
+958 
-963 SEALGGMFSEGE
+963 
-975 KVAFAMTGS
+975 
-984 SKDGKLVAKFTA
+984 
-996 TILGSEA
+996 EA

-1035 TSKDEFSVT
+1035 TTKDEFSVT

-1116 GQIMEFDGVNK
+1116 GKIMEFDGVNK
-1127 FEFGDQSNLPVIKPD
+1127 FEFGDLSNLPVIKPEI
-1142 VPGIK
+1142 PGIK

-1192 GDAIDAWP
+1192 GDAIDAWN

-1225 PIRKDVEVTGDE
+1225 PIRKDVEVAGDE
-1237 LLIEISKTAGIT
+1237 LLIEISKAAGLT

-1261 GELTEDYTVYNAL
+1261 GELTEDYTVYDAL

-1316 LTVTEPSTKTKTTEG
+1316 LTVTEPSTKTKTSEN

-1355 AKLGDL
+1355 ANLGDL

-1406 QVELL
+1406 QAELI

-1440 QWTTSIPSATFNGT
+1440 QWTTSVPSSTFNGT

-1473 LDGNVVPTFVIPDLV
+1473 LDGKVVPTFVIPDLV

-1524 VTYVEFITVTSEGED
+1524 VTYVEYITVTSEGEN
-1539 DLSISISY
+1539 DLSINISY

-1563 VTVTNGINSINAAAQ
+1563 VTVTDGINSINAAAQ
-1578 NGKADIYTINGAKV
+1578 NGKADIYSINGAKV

-1606 KTTKIVKK
+1606 KTVKIVKK

>member
-40 KVSWTGTVTGKGSNT
+40 KVSWKGTVTGKGSNT
-55 TDVTVTDNGGGLY
+55 TDVTVTDKGGGLY
-68 DICIKKLTVYGRDSE
+68 DINIKALTVYGRDSE

-133 VFCSGKVFG
+133 LFCSGKVFG

-159 AAPAG
+159 AGPVG
-164 ASYNFN
+164 PSHKFTGKVSYNGNWTGKGNNETDVVIAESGDGLYTINIKTLSVYGDN
-170 GNIAWKGNVT
+170 GNIK
-180 GRGNNTTDIS
+180 
-190 ITEKGNGLYDINIK
+190 
-204 KITIYSRDT
+204 
-213 EITFT
+213 FT

-233 NGQNS
+233 NGEKL
-238 TYTVNSAWGDQVA
+238 TGTVEGSNYGNTAV

-260 DQLYLF
+260 EQLYLV
-266 CSGKVFGWSDDPF
+266 CSGKYVGFGDDPF
-279 TLTYGEDFEMPA
+279 VITFGEDFEMPA
-291 GPGAEPT
+291 GPVAEPT
-298 ATYTDKV
+298 ASYTDKAV
-305 VSTFYGANENT
+305 TTFMGTNEQT
-316 FENSKVDIY
+316 FENAKVDVY

-336 RQYQIA
+336 RQYQFA
-342 SYLLGDFTAVDVAGT
+342 TYLLGDFTAVDVVGT
-357 PNADGSVSYSFNGMA
+357 PNADGSVSYSFDGMA
-372 KASNIGAQA
+372 TASNIGPSATA
-381 GSFGIGEGT
+381 FGVGEGK
-390 EAELNF
+390 EFELNF

-404 LYINGIFKIAGADAT
+404 IYINGAF
-419 YVFGEEIKDPEPEP
+419 
-433 TPVVYNDKASSLF
+433 N
-446 MGTSTNFDEASV
+446 
-458 EVYEAAGTNKF
+458 
-469 VVKQVKVSSNL
+469 
-480 IADFTIEGVT
+480 
-490 GTTNE
+490 
-495 DGSISYAF
+495 IS
-503 EGNAKTTNIGSVAGY
+503 GY
-518 LGFTEGGSA
+518 QCT
-527 AVTLNG
+527 
-533 KSKDGKLY
+533 
-541 LTLTFKVNGS
+541 
-551 DAVYT
+551 YT
-556 FGTEIKDPEPGQEEV
+556 FGTEIKDTDPGQEVV
-571 PGTKVGEDNYAPNGV
+571 PGTKVGEDNYAPNGE
-586 KFTWNTPIDWNT
+586 KFTWSTPIDWNT

-605 DLSGCKGGTTD
+605 DLSGCKGGTKD

-694 YATSTQY
+694 YATSDQY

-750 PVVYTDAAKAT
+750 PVVYTDNAKAT
-761 FGGSTVDLTDQ
+761 FSGSTVDLTDQ
-772 TVEITATGENLYT
+772 TVEITATGENRYT
-785 VVYKNLTIGTTQI
+785 VAYKNLTVGNTQI

-808 VEDAEGNINYTFE
+808 VEDAEGKINYTFE

-827 NINPTY
+827 NINTIY
-833 GTMFTEGQ
+833 GGMFSEGQ

-848 GSSKDNKLVAK
+848 GSSKGGKLVAK
-859 FTATVLGQEAKILY
+859 FTATVLGQ
-873 GGYEDAPEPAKPV
+873 
-886 VYTDAAKATF
+886 
-896 GGSTVDLTDQT
+896 
-907 VEITATGENLYTVA
+907 
-921 YKDLTVG
+921 
-928 TNRIGDFTAENVEGV
+928 
-943 EDAEGNINYTFEGQA
+943 
-958 TITNV
+958 
-963 SEALGGMFSEGE
+963 
-975 KVAFAMTGS
+975 
-984 SKDGKLVAKFTA
+984 
-996 TILGSEA
+996 EA

-1030 ISNYA
+1030 ISDYA
-1035 TSKDEFSVT
+1035 TTKDEFSVT

-1116 GQIMEFDGVNK
+1116 GKIMEFDGVNK
-1127 FEFGDQSNLPVIKPD
+1127 FEFGDLSNLPAIKPEI
-1142 VPGIK
+1142 PGIK

-1192 GDAIDAWP
+1192 GDAIDAWN

-1225 PIRKDVEVTGDE
+1225 PIRKDVEVAGDE
-1237 LLIEISKTAGIT
+1237 LLIEISKAAGIT
-1249 VNGESVNYLNES
+1249 VNGNSVNYLNES

-1301 EVPVTVTASESFTDD
+1301 DVPVTVTATESFNDD
-1316 LTVTEPSTKTKTTEG
+1316 MTVTEPSTKTKTTEG
-1331 KKLDINTYSDN
+1331 KKLDINTYSDE
-1342 TYGVTF
+1342 TYGLTI
-1348 YGVEGET
+1348 YNVEGET
-1355 AKLGDL
+1355 ANLGDI
-1361 TIKGLNISEEDG
+1361 TIKGLNVKEEEG
-1373 VKYYNAETTINVNG
+1373 IKYYNADAKATVNG
-1387 EDMTA
+1387 EEMS
-1392 AVTGIKY
+1392 VTVAGVKY

-1406 QVELL
+1406 QFELL
-1411 TANEDIY
+1411 TANEDLY

-1429 REFGEGKAYNG
+1429 REFGEGKAYKG
-1440 QWTTSIPSATFNGT
+1440 QWAISQPSATFDGT
-1454 VDVIKQ
+1454 VDVILQ
-1460 EDGNYALRVHDFQ
+1460 EDGKYALRVHDFQ

-1493 GKLYIYQMSNVPVY
+1493 GKLYISQMSNVPVY

-1524 VTYVEFITVTSEGED
+1524 VTYVEYITVTSEGEN
-1539 DLSISISY
+1539 DLSINISY

-1563 VTVTNGINSINAAAQ
+1563 VTVTDGINSINAAAQ

-1606 KTTKIVKK
+1606 KTVKIVKK

>member
-34 VSNFNG
+34 VSTFNG
-40 KVSWTGTVTGKGSNT
+40 DVSWKGNVTGKDSNT
-55 TDVTVTDNGGGLY
+55 TDVTVTDKGGGLY
-68 DICIKKLTVYGRDSE
+68 DICIKKITIWGRDSE

-180 GRGNNTTDIS
+180 GKGNNTTDIN

-204 KITIYSRDT
+204 KITIWGKDT

-238 TYTVNSAWGDQVA
+238 TYTVNSGWGDQIA

-279 TLTYGEDFEMPA
+279 TLTYGEDFEIPA
-291 GPGAEPT
+291 APEAEPT
-298 ATYTDKV
+298 ASYTDKASSLFMGT
-305 VSTFYGANENT
+305 STNFDEASVE
-316 FENSKVDIY
+316 VY
-325 ETGENKYKFII
+325 ETAGTNKFVLKQVTISSNV
-336 RQYQIA
+336 IA
-342 SYLLGDFTAVDVAGT
+342 DFTIEGITGT
-357 PNADGSVSYSFNGMA
+357 TNADGSISYAFEGNAKTTKLGQFAGNFGFTEGGDAAVVFNG
-372 KASNIGAQA
+372 KC
-381 GSFGIGEGT
+381 
-390 EAELNF
+390 
-396 EGKSKDGK
+396 KDGK
-404 LYINGIFKIAGADAT
+404 LYLTLTFKIYGNDAVYT
-419 YVFGEEIKDPEPEP
+419 FGEEIKDPEPEP

-458 EVYEAAGTNKF
+458 EVYETAGTNKF
-469 VVKQVKVSSNL
+469 VLKQVTISSNV
-480 IADFTIEGVT
+480 IADFTIEGIT
-490 GTTNE
+490 GTTNA

-503 EGNAKTTNIGSVAGY
+503 EGNAKTTKLGQFAGNF
-518 LGFTEGGSA
+518 GFTEGGDA
-527 AVTLNG
+527 AVVFNG
-533 KSKDGKLY
+533 KCKDGKLY
-541 LTLTFKVNGS
+541 LTLTFKVYGN

-605 DLSGCKGGTTD
+605 DLSGCKGGTED
-616 ENILSVGSEI
+616 ENILSVGSNI

-642 TKSLNFNF
+642 TKKLNFNF
-650 MAKGSTSNID
+650 MAQGSESGVG

-684 VINGTQYLNK
+684 VINGTQYLNM
-694 YATSTQY
+694 YNTSTQY

-750 PVVYTDAAKAT
+750 PVVYTDAAKVT
-761 FGGSTVDLTDQ
+761 FSGNTEDLTDQ

-785 VVYKNLTIGTTQI
+785 VAYKNLTVGNTQI

-827 NINPTY
+827 NINPAY
-833 GTMFTEGQ
+833 GNMFTEGQ

-848 GSSKDNKLVAK
+848 GSSKGGKLVAK
-859 FTATVLGQEAKILY
+859 FTATVLGQ
-873 GGYEDAPEPAKPV
+873 
-886 VYTDAAKATF
+886 
-896 GGSTVDLTDQT
+896 
-907 VEITATGENLYTVA
+907 
-921 YKDLTVG
+921 
-928 TNRIGDFTAENVEGV
+928 
-943 EDAEGNINYTFEGQA
+943 
-958 TITNV
+958 
-963 SEALGGMFSEGE
+963 
-975 KVAFAMTGS
+975 
-984 SKDGKLVAKFTA
+984 
-996 TILGSEA
+996 EA

-1030 ISNYA
+1030 ISDYA
-1035 TSKDEFSVT
+1035 TTKDEFSVT

-1116 GQIMEFDGVNK
+1116 GKIMEFDGVNK
-1127 FEFGDQSNLPVIKPD
+1127 FEFGDLSNLPEIKPEI
-1142 VPGIK
+1142 PGIK

-1192 GDAIDAWP
+1192 GDAIDAWF

-1225 PIRKDVEVTGDE
+1225 PIRKDVEVAGDE
-1237 LLIEISKTAGIT
+1237 LLIEISKTAGLT

-1261 GELTEDYTVYNAL
+1261 GELTEDYTVYDAL

-1316 LTVTEPSTKTKTTEG
+1316 LTVTEPSTKTKTSEN

-1355 AKLGDL
+1355 ANLGDL
-1361 TIKGLNISEEDG
+1361 TIKGLNISEEEG

-1429 REFGEGKAYNG
+1429 REFGEGKAYKG
-1440 QWTTSIPSATFNGT
+1440 QWAISQPSATFNGT
-1454 VDVIKQ
+1454 VDVILQ
-1460 EDGNYALRVHDFQ
+1460 EDGKYALRVHDFQ

-1524 VTYVEFITVTSEGED
+1524 VTYVEFITVTSESAD
-1539 DLSISISY
+1539 DLSITISY

-1555 DYVTNANF
+1555 DYVTNASF
-1563 VTVTNGINSINAAAQ
+1563 ATPTNGINSINAAAQ
-1578 NGKADIYTINGAKV
+1578 NGKADIYSINGAKV

-1606 KTTKIVKK
+1606 KTVKIVKK

>member
-40 KVSWTGTVTGKGSNT
+40 KVSWTGTITGKGNNT

-133 VFCSGKVFG
+133 LFCSGKVFG

-180 GRGNNTTDIS
+180 GKGNNTTDIN

-238 TYTVNSAWGDQVA
+238 TYTVNSAWGDQIA

-279 TLTYGEDFEMPA
+279 TLTYGEDFEIPA
-291 GPGAEPT
+291 GPVAEPT
-298 ATYTDKV
+298 ASYTDKA
-305 VSTFYGANENT
+305 SSLFYGTSTNFDEASVE
-316 FENSKVDIY
+316 VY
-325 ETGENKYKFII
+325 ETAGTNKFVVK
-336 RQYQIA
+336 QVKIA
-342 SYLLGDFTAVDVAGT
+342 SNVIADFTIEGITGT
-357 PNADGSVSYSFNGMA
+357 TNADGSISYAFEGNAKTTNLGPNAGGLGFTEGGDAAVVFNG
-372 KASNIGAQA
+372 KC
-381 GSFGIGEGT
+381 
-390 EAELNF
+390 
-396 EGKSKDGK
+396 KDGK
-404 LYINGIFKIAGADAT
+404 LYLTLTFKIYGNDAVYT
-419 YVFGEEIKDPEPEP
+419 FGEEIKDPEPEP

-446 MGTSTNFDEASV
+446 NGTSTNFDEASV
-458 EVYEAAGTNKF
+458 EVYETAGTNKF
-469 VVKQVKVSSNL
+469 VVKQVKIASNV
-480 IADFTIEGVT
+480 IADFTIEGIT
-490 GTTNE
+490 GTTNA

-503 EGNAKTTNIGSVAGY
+503 EGNAKTTSLGPVAGY

-533 KSKDGKLY
+533 KCKDGKLY

-556 FGTEIKDPEPGQEEV
+556 FGTEIKDPEPGQEDV

-670 DDILVIELSKEKGL
+670 DDILVIEISKEKGL

-750 PVVYTDAAKAT
+750 PVVYTDAAKVT
-761 FGGSTVDLTDQ
+761 FGGNTADLTDQ

-785 VVYKNLTIGTTQI
+785 VVYKNLTVGTTQI

-873 GGYEDAPEPAKPV
+873 GGYE
-886 VYTDAAKATF
+886 
-896 GGSTVDLTDQT
+896 
-907 VEITATGENLYTVA
+907 
-921 YKDLTVG
+921 
-928 TNRIGDFTAENVEGV
+928 
-943 EDAEGNINYTFEGQA
+943 
-958 TITNV
+958 
-963 SEALGGMFSEGE
+963 
-975 KVAFAMTGS
+975 
-984 SKDGKLVAKFTA
+984 
-996 TILGSEA
+996 
-1003 KILYGGYEEGGETPD
+1003 EGGETPD

-1030 ISNYA
+1030 IQGY
-1035 TSKDEFSVT
+1035 TSTKDEFSVT

-1116 GQIMEFDGVNK
+1116 GQIMEFGGVNK
-1127 FEFGDQSNLPVIKPD
+1127 FEFGDLSNLPAIKPEI
-1142 VPGIK
+1142 PGIK

-1192 GDAIDAWP
+1192 GDAIDAWF

-1237 LLIEISKTAGIT
+1237 LLIEISKAAGIT

-1261 GELTEDYTVYNAL
+1261 GELTEDYTVYKAL

-1301 EVPVTVTASESFTDD
+1301 EVPVTVTETESFNDD
-1316 LTVTEPSTKTKTTEG
+1316 MTVTEPSTKTKTTEG

-1342 TYGVTF
+1342 TYGLTI
-1348 YGVEGET
+1348 YNVEGET
-1355 AKLGDL
+1355 ANLGDI
-1361 TIKGLNISEEDG
+1361 TIKGLNVKEEEG
-1373 VKYYNAETTINVNG
+1373 IKYYNADAKATVNG
-1387 EDMTA
+1387 EEMS
-1392 AVTGIKY
+1392 VTVAGVKY

-1406 QVELL
+1406 QFELL
-1411 TANEDIY
+1411 TANEDLY
-1418 FIEYGHKQKEG
+1418 FIEFGHKQKEG
-1429 REFGEGKAYNG
+1429 REFGEGKAYKG
-1440 QWTTSIPSATFNGT
+1440 QWAISQPSATFDGT

-1460 EDGNYALRVHDFQ
+1460 EDGKYALRVHNFQ
-1473 LDGNVVPTFVIPDLV
+1473 LDGKVVPTFVIPDLV

-1493 GKLYIYQMSNVPVY
+1493 GKLYISQMSNVPVY

-1524 VTYVEFITVTSEGED
+1524 VTYVEYITVTSESAD
-1539 DLSISISY
+1539 DLSINISY

-1555 DYVTNANF
+1555 DYVTNASF
-1563 VTVTNGINSINAAAQ
+1563 ATLTNGINSINAAAQ
-1578 NGKADIYTINGAKV
+1578 NGKADIYSINGAKV

>member
-40 KVSWTGTVTGKGSNT
+40 KVSWKGTVTGKGSNT

-68 DICIKKLTVYGRDSE
+68 DICIKTLSVYGRDSE

-133 VFCSGKVFG
+133 
-142 WSDDPFTITY
+142 
-152 GEDFEIP
+152 
-159 AAPAG
+159 
-164 ASYNFN
+164 
-170 GNIAWKGNVT
+170 
-180 GRGNNTTDIS
+180 
-190 ITEKGNGLYDINIK
+190 
-204 KITIYSRDT
+204 
-213 EITFT
+213 
-218 NVPGTAQGEGVVFST
+218 
-233 NGQNS
+233 
-238 TYTVNSAWGDQVA
+238 
-251 MTVEGKMLG
+251 
-260 DQLYLF
+260 LF

-291 GPGAEPT
+291 APEAEPT
-298 ATYTDKV
+298 ASYTDKAV
-305 VSTFYGANENT
+305 TTFMGTNEQT
-316 FENSKVDIY
+316 FENAKVDVY

-336 RQYQIA
+336 RQYQFA
-342 SYLLGDFTAVDVAGT
+342 TYLLGDFTAVDVVGT
-357 PNADGSVSYSFNGMA
+357 PNADGSVSYSFDGMA
-372 KASNIGAQA
+372 TASNIGPSATA
-381 GSFGIGEGT
+381 FGVGEGK
-390 EAELNF
+390 EFELKF
-396 EGKSKDGK
+396 QGKSKDGK
-404 LYINGIFKIAGADAT
+404 LYINGEFNISGYQCT
-419 YVFGEEIKDPEPEP
+419 YVFGEEPQAEP

-446 MGTSTNFDEASV
+446 NGTSTNFDEASV
-458 EVYEAAGTNKF
+458 EVYETAGTNKF
-469 VVKQVKVSSNL
+469 VVKQVKVSSNV
-480 IADFTIEGVT
+480 IADFTIEGIT
-490 GTTNE
+490 GTTNA

-503 EGNAKTTNIGSVAGY
+503 EGNAKTTSLGPVAGY
-518 LGFTEGGSA
+518 FGFTEGGEA

-533 KSKDGKLY
+533 KCKDGKLY

-605 DLSGCKGGTTD
+605 DLSGCKGGTED
-616 ENILSVGSEI
+616 ENILSVGSNI

-642 TKSLNFNF
+642 TKNLNFNF
-650 MAKGSTSNID
+650 MAQGSESGVG

-694 YATSTQY
+694 YATSEQY

-750 PVVYTDAAKAT
+750 PVVYTDAAKVT
-761 FGGSTVDLTDQ
+761 FSGNTVDLTDQ
-772 TVEITATGENLYT
+772 TVEITATGEKLYT
-785 VVYKNLTIGTTQI
+785 VAYKNLTVGNTQI

-827 NINPTY
+827 NINPAY
-833 GTMFTEGQ
+833 GGMFTEGQ

-848 GSSKDNKLVAK
+848 GSSKGGKLVAK
-859 FTATVLGQEAKILY
+859 FTATVLGQ
-873 GGYEDAPEPAKPV
+873 
-886 VYTDAAKATF
+886 
-896 GGSTVDLTDQT
+896 
-907 VEITATGENLYTVA
+907 
-921 YKDLTVG
+921 
-928 TNRIGDFTAENVEGV
+928 
-943 EDAEGNINYTFEGQA
+943 
-958 TITNV
+958 
-963 SEALGGMFSEGE
+963 
-975 KVAFAMTGS
+975 
-984 SKDGKLVAKFTA
+984 
-996 TILGSEA
+996 EA

-1030 ISNYA
+1030 IQGY
-1035 TSKDEFSVT
+1035 TSTKDEFSVT

-1116 GQIMEFDGVNK
+1116 GKIMEFDGVNK
-1127 FEFGDQSNLPVIKPD
+1127 FEFGDLSNLPAIKPEI
-1142 VPGIK
+1142 PGIK

-1225 PIRKDVEVTGDE
+1225 PIRKDVEVAGDE
-1237 LLIEISKTAGIT
+1237 LLIEISKAAGIT
-1249 VNGESVNYLNES
+1249 VNGNSVNYLNES
-1261 GELTEDYTVYNAL
+1261 GELTENYTVYNAL

-1301 EVPVTVTASESFTDD
+1301 DVPVTVTATESFNDD
-1316 LTVTEPSTKTKTTEG
+1316 MTVTEPSTKTKTTEG
-1331 KKLDINTYSDN
+1331 KKLDINTYSDE
-1342 TYGVTF
+1342 TYGLTI
-1348 YGVEGET
+1348 YNVEGET
-1355 AKLGDL
+1355 ANLGDI
-1361 TIKGLNISEEDG
+1361 TIKGLNVTEEEG
-1373 VKYYNAETTINVNG
+1373 IKYYNADAKATVNG
-1387 EDMTA
+1387 EEMSVNVA
-1392 AVTGIKY
+1392 GVKY

-1406 QVELL
+1406 QFELL
-1411 TANEDIY
+1411 TANEDLY
-1418 FIEYGHKQKEG
+1418 FIEFGHKQKEG
-1429 REFGEGKAYNG
+1429 REFGEGKAYKG
-1440 QWTTSIPSATFNGT
+1440 QWAISQPSATFDGT
-1454 VDVIKQ
+1454 VDVILQ
-1460 EDGNYALRVHDFQ
+1460 EDGKYALRVHNFQ

-1493 GKLYIYQMSNVPVY
+1493 GKLYISQMSNVPVY

-1524 VTYVEFITVTSEGED
+1524 VTYVEYITVTSESAD
-1539 DLSISISY
+1539 DLSINISY

-1555 DYVTNANF
+1555 DYVKNASF
-1563 VTVTNGINSINAAAQ
+1563 ATLTNGINSINAAAQ
-1578 NGKADIYTINGAKV
+1578 NGKADIYSINGAKV

-1606 KTTKIVKK
+1606 KTVKIVKK

>member
-785 VVYKNLTIGTTQI
+785 V
-798 GDFTAENVEG
+798 
-808 VEDAEGNINYTFE
+808 
-821 GEATMS
+821 
-827 NINPTY
+827 
-833 GTMFTEGQ
+833 
-841 KVAFAMT
+841 
-848 GSSKDNKLVAK
+848 
-859 FTATVLGQEAKILY
+859 
-873 GGYEDAPEPAKPV
+873 
-886 VYTDAAKATF
+886 
-896 GGSTVDLTDQT
+896 
-907 VEITATGENLYTVA
+907 A

>member
-40 KVSWTGTVTGKGSNT
+40 KVSYNGNWTGKGSNT
-55 TDVTVTDNGGGLY
+55 TDVTVTDKGDGLY
-68 DICIKKLTVYGRDSE
+68 DINIKTLSVYGDNGN

-93 QGEGVVFST
+93 QGKGVVFST
-102 NGQNSTY
+102 NGEKLTG
-109 TVNSAWGDQI
+109 TVEGSKYGNTAV
-119 AMTVEGKM
+119 MTVEGKM
-127 LGDQLY
+127 LGEQLY
-133 VFCSGKVFG
+133 LVCSGKYVGF
-142 WSDDPFTITY
+142 SDDPFTITY

-159 AAPAG
+159 AAP
-164 ASYNFN
+164 
-170 GNIAWKGNVT
+170 
-180 GRGNNTTDIS
+180 
-190 ITEKGNGLYDINIK
+190 E
-204 KITIYSRDT
+204 
-213 EITFT
+213 
-218 NVPGTAQGEGVVFST
+218 
-233 NGQNS
+233 
-238 TYTVNSAWGDQVA
+238 
-251 MTVEGKMLG
+251 
-260 DQLYLF
+260 
-266 CSGKVFGWSDDPF
+266 
-279 TLTYGEDFEMPA
+279 
-291 GPGAEPT
+291 AEPT
-298 ATYTDKV
+298 ASYTDKAV
-305 VSTFYGANENT
+305 TSFNDNFEKT
-316 FENSKVDIY
+316 FENSKVDVY
-325 ETGENKYKFII
+325 ETGENKYKFVI
-336 RQYQIA
+336 RQYQFQT
-342 SYLLGDFTAVDVAGT
+342 YLLGDFTAAEVTGT
-357 PNADGSVSYSFNGMA
+357 PNADGSISYSFNGKA
-372 KASNIGAQA
+372 KASNIGPSAT
-381 GSFGIGEGT
+381 GFGVGEGS
-390 EAELNF
+390 ELELVF

-404 LYINGIFKIAGADAT
+404 LYINGRFNVAGAKAT
-419 YVFGEEIKDPEPEP
+419 YVFGE
-433 TPVVYNDKASSLF
+433 
-446 MGTSTNFDEASV
+446 
-458 EVYEAAGTNKF
+458 
-469 VVKQVKVSSNL
+469 
-480 IADFTIEGVT
+480 
-490 GTTNE
+490 
-495 DGSISYAF
+495 
-503 EGNAKTTNIGSVAGY
+503 
-518 LGFTEGGSA
+518 
-527 AVTLNG
+527 
-533 KSKDGKLY
+533 
-541 LTLTFKVNGS
+541 
-551 DAVYT
+551 
-556 FGTEIKDPEPGQEEV
+556 EIKDPEPGQEEV
-571 PGTKVGEDNYAPNGV
+571 PGTKVGEDDYAPNGV

-605 DLSGCKGGTTD
+605 DLSGCKGGTKD

-650 MAKGSTSNID
+650 MAQGSESGVG

-694 YATSTQY
+694 YDTSDQY

-750 PVVYTDAAKAT
+750 PVVYTDNAKAT
-761 FGGSTVDLTDQ
+761 FSGNTVDLTDQ
-772 TVEITATGENLYT
+772 TVEITATGENRYT
-785 VVYKNLTIGTTQI
+785 VAYKNLTVGNTQI

-827 NINPTY
+827 NINEIY
-833 GTMFTEGQ
+833 GGMFTEGQ

-848 GSSKDNKLVAK
+848 GSSKGGKLVAK
-859 FTATVLGQEAKILY
+859 FTATVLGQ
-873 GGYEDAPEPAKPV
+873 
-886 VYTDAAKATF
+886 
-896 GGSTVDLTDQT
+896 
-907 VEITATGENLYTVA
+907 
-921 YKDLTVG
+921 
-928 TNRIGDFTAENVEGV
+928 
-943 EDAEGNINYTFEGQA
+943 
-958 TITNV
+958 
-963 SEALGGMFSEGE
+963 
-975 KVAFAMTGS
+975 
-984 SKDGKLVAKFTA
+984 
-996 TILGSEA
+996 EA

-1030 ISNYA
+1030 ISDYA
-1035 TSKDEFSVT
+1035 TTKDEFSVT
-1044 VTDNGD
+1044 VTDNGN

-1116 GQIMEFDGVNK
+1116 GKIMEFDGVNK
-1127 FEFGDQSNLPVIKPD
+1127 FEFGDLSNLPAIKPEI
-1142 VPGIK
+1142 PGIK

-1192 GDAIDAWP
+1192 GDAIDAWN

-1225 PIRKDVEVTGDE
+1225 PIRKDVEVAGDE
-1237 LLIEISKTAGIT
+1237 LLIEISKAAGIT
-1249 VNGESVNYLNES
+1249 VNGNSVNYLNES
-1261 GELTEDYTVYNAL
+1261 GELTEDYSVYKAL

-1301 EVPVTVTASESFTDD
+1301 DVPVTVTATESFNDD
-1316 LTVTEPSTKTKTTEG
+1316 MTVTEPSTKTKTTEG
-1331 KKLDINTYSDN
+1331 KKLDINTYSDE
-1342 TYGVTF
+1342 TYGLTI
-1348 YGVEGET
+1348 YNVEGET
-1355 AKLGDL
+1355 ANLGDI
-1361 TIKGLNISEEDG
+1361 TIKGLNVKEEEG
-1373 VKYYNAETTINVNG
+1373 IKYYNADAKATVNG
-1387 EDMTA
+1387 EEMS
-1392 AVTGIKY
+1392 VTVAGVKY

-1406 QVELL
+1406 QFELL
-1411 TANEDIY
+1411 TANEDLY
-1418 FIEYGHKQKEG
+1418 FIEFGHKQKEG
-1429 REFGEGKAYNG
+1429 REFGEGKAYKG
-1440 QWTTSIPSATFNGT
+1440 QWAISQPSATFDGT
-1454 VDVIKQ
+1454 VDVILQ
-1460 EDGNYALRVHDFQ
+1460 EDGKYALRVHDFQ

-1493 GKLYIYQMSNVPVY
+1493 GKLYISQMSNVPVY

-1524 VTYVEFITVTSEGED
+1524 VTYVEYITVTSEGEN
-1539 DLSISISY
+1539 DLSINISY

-1563 VTVTNGINSINAAAQ
+1563 VTVTDGINSINAAAQ

>member
-40 KVSWTGTVTGKGSNT
+40 KVSWKGTVTGKGSNT

-68 DICIKKLTVYGRDSE
+68 DICIKALTVYGRDSE

-133 VFCSGKVFG
+133 LFCSGKVFG

-159 AAPAG
+159 AGPVG
-164 ASYNFN
+164 PSHKFTGKVSYN
-170 GNIAWKGNVT
+170 GNWTGKGN
-180 GRGNNTTDIS
+180 NETDVVIAES
-190 ITEKGNGLYDINIK
+190 GDGLYTINIK
-204 KITIYSRDT
+204 TLSVYGDNDNIK
-213 EITFT
+213 FT

-233 NGQNS
+233 NGEKL
-238 TYTVNSAWGDQVA
+238 TGTVEGSNYGNTAV

-260 DQLYLF
+260 EQLYLV
-266 CSGKVFGWSDDPF
+266 CSGKYVGFGDDPF
-279 TLTYGEDFEMPA
+279 VITFGEDFEMPA
-291 GPGAEPT
+291 APEAEPT
-298 ATYTDKV
+298 ASYTDKAV
-305 VSTFYGANENT
+305 TTFMGTNEQT
-316 FENSKVDIY
+316 FENAKVDVY
-325 ETGENKYKFII
+325 ETGENKYKFVI
-336 RQYQIA
+336 RQYQFATYLLGDFTAVDVVGTPNADGSVSYSFDGMATASNIGPSATAFGVGEGKEFELKFEGKSKDGKLYINGEFNISGYQCTYVFGEEPQAEPTPVVYTDKAVTTFAGTNEKTFENAQVEVYETGENKYKFVIKQYQFA

-357 PNADGSVSYSFNGMA
+357 PNADGSVSYSFNGKA
-372 KASNIGAQA
+372 TASNIGPSATA
-381 GSFGIGEGT
+381 FGVGEGK
-390 EAELNF
+390 EFELNF

-404 LYINGIFKIAGADAT
+404 IYINGAF
-419 YVFGEEIKDPEPEP
+419 
-433 TPVVYNDKASSLF
+433 N
-446 MGTSTNFDEASV
+446 
-458 EVYEAAGTNKF
+458 
-469 VVKQVKVSSNL
+469 
-480 IADFTIEGVT
+480 
-490 GTTNE
+490 
-495 DGSISYAF
+495 IS
-503 EGNAKTTNIGSVAGY
+503 GY
-518 LGFTEGGSA
+518 QCT
-527 AVTLNG
+527 
-533 KSKDGKLY
+533 
-541 LTLTFKVNGS
+541 
-551 DAVYT
+551 YT
-556 FGTEIKDPEPGQEEV
+556 FGTEIKDTEPGQEEV
-571 PGTKVGEDNYAPNGV
+571 PGTKVGEDDYAPNGV

-605 DLSGCKGGTTD
+605 DLSGCKGGTED
-616 ENILSVGSEI
+616 ENILSVGSNI

-642 TKSLNFNF
+642 TKKLNFNF

-670 DDILVIELSKEKGL
+670 DDILVIEISKEKGL

-694 YATSTQY
+694 YNTSDQY

-750 PVVYTDAAKAT
+750 PVVYTDNAKAT
-761 FGGSTVDLTDQ
+761 FSGSTVDLTDQ
-772 TVEITATGENLYT
+772 TVEITATGENRYT
-785 VVYKNLTIGTTQI
+785 VVYKNLTVGNTQI

-808 VEDAEGNINYTFE
+808 VEDAEGKINYTFE

-827 NINPTY
+827 NINEIY
-833 GTMFTEGQ
+833 GGMFTEGQ

-848 GSSKDNKLVAK
+848 GSSKGGKLVAK
-859 FTATVLGQEAKILY
+859 FTATVLGQ
-873 GGYEDAPEPAKPV
+873 
-886 VYTDAAKATF
+886 
-896 GGSTVDLTDQT
+896 
-907 VEITATGENLYTVA
+907 
-921 YKDLTVG
+921 
-928 TNRIGDFTAENVEGV
+928 
-943 EDAEGNINYTFEGQA
+943 
-958 TITNV
+958 
-963 SEALGGMFSEGE
+963 
-975 KVAFAMTGS
+975 
-984 SKDGKLVAKFTA
+984 
-996 TILGSEA
+996 EA

-1030 ISNYA
+1030 ISDYA
-1035 TSKDEFSVT
+1035 TTKDEFSVT

-1116 GQIMEFDGVNK
+1116 GKIMEFDGVNK
-1127 FEFGDQSNLPVIKPD
+1127 FEFGDLSNLPVIKPEI
-1142 VPGIK
+1142 PGIK

-1192 GDAIDAWP
+1192 GDAIDAWN

-1225 PIRKDVEVTGDE
+1225 PIRKDVEVAGDE
-1237 LLIEISKTAGIT
+1237 LLIEISKAAGLT

-1261 GELTEDYTVYNAL
+1261 GELTEDYTVYDAL

-1301 EVPVTVTASESFTDD
+1301 EVPVTVTETESFTDD

-1355 AKLGDL
+1355 ANLGDI

-1406 QVELL
+1406 QAELL

-1440 QWTTSIPSATFNGT
+1440 QWTTSVPSSTFNGT

-1473 LDGNVVPTFVIPDLV
+1473 LDGKVVPTFVIPDLV

-1524 VTYVEFITVTSEGED
+1524 VTYVEYITVTSEGEN
-1539 DLSISISY
+1539 DLSINISY

-1563 VTVTNGINSINAAAQ
+1563 VTVTDGINSINAAAQ

>member
-40 KVSWTGTVTGKGSNT
+40 KVSWKGTVTGEGSNT
-55 TDVTVTDNGGGLY
+55 TDVTVTDKGGGLY
-68 DICIKKLTVYGRDSE
+68 DINIKALTVYGRDSE

-133 VFCSGKVFG
+133 LFCSGKVFG

-159 AAPAG
+159 AGPVG
-164 ASYNFN
+164 PSHKFTGKVSYNGNWTGKGNNETDVVIAESGDGLYTINIKTLSVYGDN
-170 GNIAWKGNVT
+170 GNIK
-180 GRGNNTTDIS
+180 
-190 ITEKGNGLYDINIK
+190 
-204 KITIYSRDT
+204 
-213 EITFT
+213 FT

-233 NGQNS
+233 NGEKL
-238 TYTVNSAWGDQVA
+238 TGTVEGSNYGNTAV

-260 DQLYLF
+260 EQLYLV
-266 CSGKVFGWSDDPF
+266 CSGKYVGFGDDPF
-279 TLTYGEDFEMPA
+279 VITFGEDFEMPA
-291 GPGAEPT
+291 APEAEPT
-298 ATYTDKV
+298 ASYTDKAV
-305 VSTFYGANENT
+305 TTFMGTNEQT
-316 FENSKVDIY
+316 FENAKVDVY

-336 RQYQIA
+336 RQYQFATYLLGDFTAVDVVGTPNADGSVSYSFDGMATASNIGPSATAFGVGEGKEFELKFQGKSKDGKLYINGEFNISGYQCTYVFGEEPQAEPTPVVYTDKAVTTFAGTNEQTFENAQVEVYETGENKYKFVIKQYQFA

-357 PNADGSVSYSFNGMA
+357 PNADGSVSYSFNGKA
-372 KASNIGAQA
+372 TASNIGPSATA
-381 GSFGIGEGT
+381 FGVGEGK
-390 EAELNF
+390 EFELNF

-404 LYINGIFKIAGADAT
+404 IYINGAF
-419 YVFGEEIKDPEPEP
+419 
-433 TPVVYNDKASSLF
+433 N
-446 MGTSTNFDEASV
+446 
-458 EVYEAAGTNKF
+458 
-469 VVKQVKVSSNL
+469 
-480 IADFTIEGVT
+480 
-490 GTTNE
+490 
-495 DGSISYAF
+495 IS
-503 EGNAKTTNIGSVAGY
+503 GY
-518 LGFTEGGSA
+518 QCT
-527 AVTLNG
+527 
-533 KSKDGKLY
+533 
-541 LTLTFKVNGS
+541 
-551 DAVYT
+551 YT
-556 FGTEIKDPEPGQEEV
+556 FGTEIKDTEPGQEEV
-571 PGTKVGEDNYAPNGV
+571 PGTKVGEDDYAPNGV

-605 DLSGCKGGTTD
+605 DLSGCKGGTKD

-694 YATSTQY
+694 YATSDQY

-750 PVVYTDAAKAT
+750 PVVYTDNAKAT
-761 FGGSTVDLTDQ
+761 FSGSTVDLTDQ
-772 TVEITATGENLYT
+772 TVEITATGENRYT
-785 VVYKNLTIGTTQI
+785 VAYKNLTVGNTQI

-808 VEDAEGNINYTFE
+808 VEDAEGKINYTFE

-827 NINPTY
+827 NINTIY
-833 GTMFTEGQ
+833 GGMFTEGQ

-848 GSSKDNKLVAK
+848 GSSKGGKLVAK
-859 FTATVLGQEAKILY
+859 FTATVLGQ
-873 GGYEDAPEPAKPV
+873 
-886 VYTDAAKATF
+886 
-896 GGSTVDLTDQT
+896 
-907 VEITATGENLYTVA
+907 
-921 YKDLTVG
+921 
-928 TNRIGDFTAENVEGV
+928 
-943 EDAEGNINYTFEGQA
+943 
-958 TITNV
+958 
-963 SEALGGMFSEGE
+963 
-975 KVAFAMTGS
+975 
-984 SKDGKLVAKFTA
+984 
-996 TILGSEA
+996 EA

-1030 ISNYA
+1030 ISDYA
-1035 TSKDEFSVT
+1035 TTKDEFSVT

-1116 GQIMEFDGVNK
+1116 GKIMEFDGVNK
-1127 FEFGDQSNLPVIKPD
+1127 FEFGDLSNLPAIKPEI
-1142 VPGIK
+1142 PGIK

-1192 GDAIDAWP
+1192 GDAIDAWN

-1225 PIRKDVEVTGDE
+1225 PIRKDVEVAGDE
-1237 LLIEISKTAGIT
+1237 LLIEISKAAGIT
-1249 VNGESVNYLNES
+1249 VNGNSVNYLNES

-1316 LTVTEPSTKTKTTEG
+1316 LTVTEPSTKTKTSEN

-1355 AKLGDL
+1355 ANLGDL

-1429 REFGEGKAYNG
+1429 REFGEGKAYKG
-1440 QWTTSIPSATFNGT
+1440 LWAISQPSATFDGT
-1454 VDVIKQ
+1454 VDVILQ
-1460 EDGNYALRVHDFQ
+1460 EDGKYALRVHDFQ

-1493 GKLYIYQMSNVPVY
+1493 GKLYISQMSNVPVY

-1513 DDAAVVADEKK
+1513 DDAVVVADEKK
-1524 VTYVEFITVTSEGED
+1524 VTYVEYITVTSEGED
-1539 DLSISISY
+1539 DLSINISY

-1563 VTVTNGINSINAAAQ
+1563 VTVTDGINSINAAAQ

-1606 KTTKIVKK
+1606 KTVKIVKK

>member
-40 KVSWTGTVTGKGSNT
+40 KVSWKGTVTGKGSNT
-55 TDVTVTDNGGGLY
+55 TDVTVTDKGGGLY
-68 DICIKKLTVYGRDSE
+68 DINIKALTVYGRDSE

-102 NGQNSTY
+102 NGEKLTG
-109 TVNSAWGDQI
+109 TVEGSNYGNTAV
-119 AMTVEGKM
+119 MTVEGKM
-127 LGDQLY
+127 LGEQLY
-133 VFCSGKVFG
+133 LVCSGKYVGFG
-142 WSDDPFTITY
+142 DDPF
-152 GEDFEIP
+152 
-159 AAPAG
+159 
-164 ASYNFN
+164 
-170 GNIAWKGNVT
+170 V
-180 GRGNNTTDIS
+180 
-190 ITEKGNGLYDINIK
+190 
-204 KITIYSRDT
+204 
-213 EITFT
+213 ITF
-218 NVPGTAQGEGVVFST
+218 
-233 NGQNS
+233 
-238 TYTVNSAWGDQVA
+238 
-251 MTVEGKMLG
+251 
-260 DQLYLF
+260 
-266 CSGKVFGWSDDPF
+266 
-279 TLTYGEDFEMPA
+279 GEDFEMPA
-291 GPGAEPT
+291 GPVAEPT
-298 ATYTDKV
+298 ASYTDKAV
-305 VSTFYGANENT
+305 TTFMGTNEQT
-316 FENSKVDIY
+316 FENAKVDVY
-325 ETGENKYKFII
+325 ETGENKYKFVIK
-336 RQYQIA
+336 QYQFA
-342 SYLLGDFTAVDVAGT
+342 SYLLGDFTAVDVVGT
-357 PNADGSVSYSFNGMA
+357 PNADGSVSYSFNGKA
-372 KASNIGAQA
+372 TASNIGPSATA
-381 GSFGIGEGT
+381 FGVGEGK
-390 EAELNF
+390 EFELNF

-404 LYINGIFKIAGADAT
+404 IYINGAF
-419 YVFGEEIKDPEPEP
+419 
-433 TPVVYNDKASSLF
+433 N
-446 MGTSTNFDEASV
+446 
-458 EVYEAAGTNKF
+458 
-469 VVKQVKVSSNL
+469 
-480 IADFTIEGVT
+480 
-490 GTTNE
+490 
-495 DGSISYAF
+495 IS
-503 EGNAKTTNIGSVAGY
+503 GY
-518 LGFTEGGSA
+518 QCT
-527 AVTLNG
+527 
-533 KSKDGKLY
+533 
-541 LTLTFKVNGS
+541 
-551 DAVYT
+551 YT
-556 FGTEIKDPEPGQEEV
+556 FGTEIKDTDPGQEVV
-571 PGTKVGEDNYAPNGV
+571 PGTKVGEDNYAPNGE
-586 KFTWNTPIDWNT
+586 KFTWSTPIDWNT

-605 DLSGCKGGTTD
+605 DLSGCKGGTKD

-694 YATSTQY
+694 YATSDQY

-750 PVVYTDAAKAT
+750 PVVYTDNAKAT
-761 FGGSTVDLTDQ
+761 FSGSTVDLTDQ
-772 TVEITATGENLYT
+772 TVEITATGENRYT
-785 VVYKNLTIGTTQI
+785 VAYKNLTVGNTQI

-808 VEDAEGNINYTFE
+808 VEDAEGKINYTFE

-827 NINPTY
+827 NINTIY
-833 GTMFTEGQ
+833 GGMFSEGQ

-848 GSSKDNKLVAK
+848 GSSKGGKLVAK
-859 FTATVLGQEAKILY
+859 FTATVLGQ
-873 GGYEDAPEPAKPV
+873 
-886 VYTDAAKATF
+886 
-896 GGSTVDLTDQT
+896 
-907 VEITATGENLYTVA
+907 
-921 YKDLTVG
+921 
-928 TNRIGDFTAENVEGV
+928 
-943 EDAEGNINYTFEGQA
+943 
-958 TITNV
+958 
-963 SEALGGMFSEGE
+963 
-975 KVAFAMTGS
+975 
-984 SKDGKLVAKFTA
+984 
-996 TILGSEA
+996 EA

-1030 ISNYA
+1030 ISDYA
-1035 TSKDEFSVT
+1035 TTKDEFSVT

-1116 GQIMEFDGVNK
+1116 GKIMEFDGVNK
-1127 FEFGDQSNLPVIKPD
+1127 FEFGDLSNLPAIKPEI
-1142 VPGIK
+1142 PGIK

-1192 GDAIDAWP
+1192 GDAIDAWN

-1225 PIRKDVEVTGDE
+1225 PIRKDVEVAGDE
-1237 LLIEISKTAGIT
+1237 LLIEISKAAGIT
-1249 VNGESVNYLNES
+1249 VNGNSVNYLNES

-1301 EVPVTVTASESFTDD
+1301 DVPVTVTATESFNDD
-1316 LTVTEPSTKTKTTEG
+1316 MTVTEPSTKTKTTEG
-1331 KKLDINTYSDN
+1331 KKLDINTYSDE
-1342 TYGVTF
+1342 TYGLTI
-1348 YGVEGET
+1348 YNVEGET
-1355 AKLGDL
+1355 ANLGDI
-1361 TIKGLNISEEDG
+1361 TIKGLNVKEEEG
-1373 VKYYNAETTINVNG
+1373 IKYYNADAKATVNG
-1387 EDMTA
+1387 EEMS
-1392 AVTGIKY
+1392 VTVAGVKY

-1406 QVELL
+1406 QFELL
-1411 TANEDIY
+1411 TAN
-1418 FIEYGHKQKEG
+1418 GHKQKEG
-1429 REFGEGKAYNG
+1429 REFGEGKAYKG
-1440 QWTTSIPSATFNGT
+1440 QWAISQPSATFDGT
-1454 VDVIKQ
+1454 VDVILQ
-1460 EDGNYALRVHDFQ
+1460 EDGKYALRVHDFQ

-1493 GKLYIYQMSNVPVY
+1493 GKLYISQMSNVPVY

-1524 VTYVEFITVTSEGED
+1524 VTYVEYITVTSEGEN
-1539 DLSISISY
+1539 DLSINISY

-1563 VTVTNGINSINAAAQ
+1563 VTVTDGINSINAAAQ

-1606 KTTKIVKK
+1606 KTVKIVKK

>member
-55 TDVTVTDNGGGLY
+55 TDVTVTDKGDGLY

-291 GPGAEPT
+291 GP
-298 ATYTDKV
+298 
-305 VSTFYGANENT
+305 
-316 FENSKVDIY
+316 
-325 ETGENKYKFII
+325 
-336 RQYQIA
+336 
-342 SYLLGDFTAVDVAGT
+342 
-357 PNADGSVSYSFNGMA
+357 
-372 KASNIGAQA
+372 
-381 GSFGIGEGT
+381 
-390 EAELNF
+390 
-396 EGKSKDGK
+396 
-404 LYINGIFKIAGADAT
+404 
-419 YVFGEEIKDPEPEP
+419 EPEP

-446 MGTSTNFDEASV
+446 MGTSANFDEASV

-480 IADFTIEGVT
+480 IADFTVEGVT

-503 EGNAKTTNIGSVAGY
+503 EGNAKTTNIGPVAGY
-518 LGFTEGGSA
+518 LGFTEGGDA
-527 AVTLNG
+527 AVTFNG
-533 KSKDGKLY
+533 KCKDGKLY
-541 LTLTFKVNGS
+541 LTLTFKVNGN

-556 FGTEIKDPEPGQEEV
+556 FGTEIKDPEPEPEVV

-660 NRSRYDVTLT
+660 NRSRYDVILT

-684 VINGTQYLNK
+684 VINGTPYLNK
-694 YATSTQY
+694 YATSEQY

-750 PVVYTDAAKAT
+750 PVVYTDAAKVT
-761 FGGSTVDLTDQ
+761 FAGNTADLTDQ

-785 VVYKNLTIGTTQI
+785 VVYKNLTVGNTQI

-821 GEATMS
+821 GEATMT
-827 NINPTY
+827 NINAAY
-833 GTMFTEGQ
+833 GSMFTEGQ

-848 GSSKDNKLVAK
+848 GSSKGGKLVAK
-859 FTATVLGQEAKILY
+859 FTATVLGQ
-873 GGYEDAPEPAKPV
+873 
-886 VYTDAAKATF
+886 
-896 GGSTVDLTDQT
+896 
-907 VEITATGENLYTVA
+907 
-921 YKDLTVG
+921 
-928 TNRIGDFTAENVEGV
+928 
-943 EDAEGNINYTFEGQA
+943 
-958 TITNV
+958 
-963 SEALGGMFSEGE
+963 
-975 KVAFAMTGS
+975 
-984 SKDGKLVAKFTA
+984 
-996 TILGSEA
+996 EA

-1035 TSKDEFSVT
+1035 TSKDEFTVT

-1127 FEFGDQSNLPVIKPD
+1127 FEFGDQSNLPVITPD

-1225 PIRKDVEVTGDE
+1225 PIRKDVEVAGDE
-1237 LLIEISKTAGIT
+1237 LLIEISKAAGIT
-1249 VNGESVNYLNES
+1249 VNGNSVNYLNES
-1261 GELTEDYTVYNAL
+1261 GELTENYTVYNAL
-1274 WALTEISVGS
+1274 WALTEITVGS

-1301 EVPVTVTASESFTDD
+1301 DVPVTVTATESFNDD
-1316 LTVTEPSTKTKTTEG
+1316 MTVTEPSTKTKTTEG
-1331 KKLDINTYSDN
+1331 KKLDINTYSDE
-1342 TYGVTF
+1342 TYGLTI
-1348 YGVEGET
+1348 YNVEGET
-1355 AKLGDL
+1355 ANLGDI
-1361 TIKGLNISEEDG
+1361 TIKGLNVKEEEG
-1373 VKYYNAETTINVNG
+1373 IKYYNADAKATVNG
-1387 EDMTA
+1387 EEMS
-1392 AVTGIKY
+1392 VTVAGVKY

-1406 QVELL
+1406 QFELL
-1411 TANEDIY
+1411 TANEDLY
-1418 FIEYGHKQKEG
+1418 FIEFGHKQKEG
-1429 REFGEGKAYNG
+1429 REFGEGKAYKG
-1440 QWTTSIPSATFNGT
+1440 QWAISQPSATFDGT

-1460 EDGNYALRVHDFQ
+1460 EDGKYALRVHNFQ

-1524 VTYVEFITVTSEGED
+1524 VTYVEYITVTSESAD

>member
-40 KVSWTGTVTGKGSNT
+40 KVSWTGTITGKGNNT

-133 VFCSGKVFG
+133 LFCSGKVFG

-180 GRGNNTTDIS
+180 GKGNNTTDIN

-279 TLTYGEDFEMPA
+279 TLTYGEDFEIPA
-291 GPGAEPT
+291 GPVAEPT
-298 ATYTDKV
+298 ASYTDKA
-305 VSTFYGANENT
+305 SSLFYGTSTNFDEASVE
-316 FENSKVDIY
+316 VY
-325 ETGENKYKFII
+325 ETAGTNKFVVK
-336 RQYQIA
+336 QVKIA
-342 SYLLGDFTAVDVAGT
+342 SNVIADFTIEGITGT
-357 PNADGSVSYSFNGMA
+357 TNADGSISYAFEGNAKTTNLGPNAGGLGFTEGGDAAVVFNG
-372 KASNIGAQA
+372 KC
-381 GSFGIGEGT
+381 
-390 EAELNF
+390 
-396 EGKSKDGK
+396 KDGK
-404 LYINGIFKIAGADAT
+404 LYLTLTFKIYGNDAVYT
-419 YVFGEEIKDPEPEP
+419 FGEEIKDPEPEP

-446 MGTSTNFDEASV
+446 NGTSTNFDEASV
-458 EVYEAAGTNKF
+458 EVYETAGTNKF
-469 VVKQVKVSSNL
+469 VVKQVKVSSNV
-480 IADFTIEGVT
+480 IADFTIEGIT
-490 GTTNE
+490 GTTNA

-503 EGNAKTTNIGSVAGY
+503 EGNAKTTSLGPVAGY

-533 KSKDGKLY
+533 KCKDGKLY

-556 FGTEIKDPEPGQEEV
+556 FGTEIKDPEPGQEDV

-670 DDILVIELSKEKGL
+670 DDILVIEISKEKGL

-750 PVVYTDAAKAT
+750 PVVYTDAAKVT
-761 FGGSTVDLTDQ
+761 FGGNTADLTDQ

-785 VVYKNLTIGTTQI
+785 VVYKNLTVGTTQI

-873 GGYEDAPEPAKPV
+873 GGYE
-886 VYTDAAKATF
+886 
-896 GGSTVDLTDQT
+896 
-907 VEITATGENLYTVA
+907 
-921 YKDLTVG
+921 
-928 TNRIGDFTAENVEGV
+928 
-943 EDAEGNINYTFEGQA
+943 
-958 TITNV
+958 
-963 SEALGGMFSEGE
+963 
-975 KVAFAMTGS
+975 
-984 SKDGKLVAKFTA
+984 
-996 TILGSEA
+996 
-1003 KILYGGYEEGGETPD
+1003 EGGETPD

-1030 ISNYA
+1030 IQGY
-1035 TSKDEFSVT
+1035 TSTKDEFSVT

-1116 GQIMEFDGVNK
+1116 GQIMEFGGVNK
-1127 FEFGDQSNLPVIKPD
+1127 FEFGDLSNLPAIKPEI
-1142 VPGIK
+1142 PGIK

-1192 GDAIDAWP
+1192 GDAIDAWF

-1237 LLIEISKTAGIT
+1237 LLIEISKAAGIT

-1261 GELTEDYTVYNAL
+1261 GELTEDYTVYKAL

-1301 EVPVTVTASESFTDD
+1301 EVPVTVTETESFNDD
-1316 LTVTEPSTKTKTTEG
+1316 MTVTEPSTKTKTTEG

-1342 TYGVTF
+1342 TYGLTI
-1348 YGVEGET
+1348 YNVEGET
-1355 AKLGDL
+1355 ANLGDI
-1361 TIKGLNISEEDG
+1361 TIKGLNVKEEEG
-1373 VKYYNAETTINVNG
+1373 IKYYNADAKATVNG
-1387 EDMTA
+1387 EEMS
-1392 AVTGIKY
+1392 VTVAGVKY

-1406 QVELL
+1406 QFELL
-1411 TANEDIY
+1411 TANEDLY
-1418 FIEYGHKQKEG
+1418 FIEFGHKQKEG
-1429 REFGEGKAYNG
+1429 REFGEGKAYKG
-1440 QWTTSIPSATFNGT
+1440 QWAISQPSATFDGT

-1460 EDGNYALRVHDFQ
+1460 EDGKYALRVHNFQ
-1473 LDGNVVPTFVIPDLV
+1473 LDGKVVPTFVIPDLV

-1493 GKLYIYQMSNVPVY
+1493 GKLYISQMSNVPVY

-1524 VTYVEFITVTSEGED
+1524 VTYVEYITVTSESAD
-1539 DLSISISY
+1539 DLSINISY

-1555 DYVTNANF
+1555 DYVTNASF
-1563 VTVTNGINSINAAAQ
+1563 ATLTNGINSINAAAQ
-1578 NGKADIYTINGAKV
+1578 NGKADIYSINGAKV

>member
-34 VSNFNG
+34 VFTFNG
-40 KVSWTGTVTGKGSNT
+40 EVSYDGPVTHKGHNT
-55 TDVTVTDNGGGLY
+55 TDVTVTDKGGGLY
-68 DICIKKLTVYGRDSE
+68 DICIKKFTVYGRDSE

-109 TVNSAWGDQI
+109 TVKSAWGDQI
-119 AMTVEGKM
+119 
-127 LGDQLY
+127 
-133 VFCSGKVFG
+133 
-142 WSDDPFTITY
+142 
-152 GEDFEIP
+152 
-159 AAPAG
+159 
-164 ASYNFN
+164 
-170 GNIAWKGNVT
+170 
-180 GRGNNTTDIS
+180 
-190 ITEKGNGLYDINIK
+190 
-204 KITIYSRDT
+204 
-213 EITFT
+213 
-218 NVPGTAQGEGVVFST
+218 
-233 NGQNS
+233 
-238 TYTVNSAWGDQVA
+238 A

-266 CSGKVFGWSDDPF
+266 CSGKVFNWSDDPF
-279 TLTYGEDFEMPA
+279 IITYGEDFEIPA
-291 GPGAEPT
+291 G
-298 ATYTDKV
+298 
-305 VSTFYGANENT
+305 
-316 FENSKVDIY
+316 
-325 ETGENKYKFII
+325 
-336 RQYQIA
+336 
-342 SYLLGDFTAVDVAGT
+342 
-357 PNADGSVSYSFNGMA
+357 
-372 KASNIGAQA
+372 
-381 GSFGIGEGT
+381 
-390 EAELNF
+390 
-396 EGKSKDGK
+396 
-404 LYINGIFKIAGADAT
+404 
-419 YVFGEEIKDPEPEP
+419 PEPEP
-433 TPVVYNDKASSLF
+433 TPIVYTDKASSLF
-446 MGTSTNFDEASV
+446 YGTSTNFDEASV

-469 VVKQVKVSSNL
+469 VVKQVKIASNV
-480 IADFTIEGVT
+480 IADFTIEGIT
-490 GTTNE
+490 GTTNA

-503 EGNAKTTNIGSVAGY
+503 EGNAKTTNLGPNAGG
-518 LGFTEGGSA
+518 LGFTEGGDA
-527 AVTLNG
+527 AVVFNG
-533 KSKDGKLY
+533 KCKDGKLY
-541 LTLTFKVNGS
+541 LTLTFKIYGNDAVYTFGEEIKDPEPEPTPVVYNDKASSLYYGTSTNFDEASVEVYEAAGTNKFVVKQVKIASNVIADFTIEGITGTTNADGSISYAFEGNAKTTNLGPNAGGLGFTEGGDAAVVFNGKCKDGKLYLTLTFKIYGN

-556 FGTEIKDPEPGQEEV
+556 FGTEIKDPEPEPEVV

-605 DLSGCKGGTTD
+605 DLSGCQGGTND
-616 ENILSVGSEI
+616 ENILSIGSKI

-642 TKSLNFNF
+642 TKNLNFNL
-650 MAKGSTSNID
+650 MAQGSESGVG
-660 NRSRYDVTLT
+660 NRSRYDITLT

-684 VINGTQYLNK
+684 VINGTQYLNM
-694 YATSTQY
+694 YNTSEQY

-750 PVVYTDAAKAT
+750 PVVYTDNAKAT
-761 FGGSTVDLTDQ
+761 YSGSTMDLTEQ

-785 VVYKNLTIGTTQI
+785 VVYKNLTVGTTQI

-827 NINPTY
+827 NINPMY
-833 GTMFTEGQ
+833 GGMFTEGE

-873 GGYEDAPEPAKPV
+873 GGYED
-886 VYTDAAKATF
+886 
-896 GGSTVDLTDQT
+896 
-907 VEITATGENLYTVA
+907 
-921 YKDLTVG
+921 
-928 TNRIGDFTAENVEGV
+928 
-943 EDAEGNINYTFEGQA
+943 
-958 TITNV
+958 
-963 SEALGGMFSEGE
+963 
-975 KVAFAMTGS
+975 
-984 SKDGKLVAKFTA
+984 
-996 TILGSEA
+996 
-1003 KILYGGYEEGGETPD
+1003 GGETPD

-1035 TSKDEFSVT
+1035 TTKDEFSVT

-1116 GQIMEFDGVNK
+1116 GKIMEFDGVNK
-1127 FEFGDQSNLPVIKPD
+1127 FEFGDLSNLPVIKPEI
-1142 VPGIK
+1142 PGIK

-1162 NTAIDWNTQKLVAS
+1162 NTAINWNTQKLVAS

-1192 GDAIDAWP
+1192 GDAIDAWT

-1225 PIRKDVEVTGDE
+1225 PIRKDVEVAGDE

-1274 WALTEISVGS
+1274 WALTEITVGS

-1316 LTVTEPSTKTKTTEG
+1316 LTVMEPSTKTKTTEG
-1331 KKLDINTYSDN
+1331 KELDINTYSDN

-1355 AKLGDL
+1355 ANLGDI

-1373 VKYYNAETTINVNG
+1373 VKYYNAETTIKVNG

-1406 QVELL
+1406 QVELI

-1429 REFGEGKAYNG
+1429 REFGEGKAYQG
-1440 QWTTSIPSATFNGT
+1440 QWAISQPSATFDGT
-1454 VDVIKQ
+1454 VDVILQ
-1460 EDGNYALRVHDFQ
+1460 EDGKYALRVHNFQ

-1493 GKLYIYQMSNVPVY
+1493 GKLYISQMTSVPVY

-1524 VTYVEFITVTSEGED
+1524 VTYVEYITVTSESAD
-1539 DLSISISY
+1539 DLSITISY

-1555 DYVTNANF
+1555 DYVTNASF
-1563 VTVTNGINSINAAAQ
+1563 ATPTNGINSINAAAQ
-1578 NGKADIYTINGAKV
+1578 NGKADIYSINGAKV

-1606 KTTKIVKK
+1606 KTVKIVKK

>member
-40 KVSWTGTVTGKGSNT
+40 KVSYNGNWTGKSSNT
-55 TDVTVTDNGGGLY
+55 TDVTVTDKGDGLY
-68 DICIKKLTVYGRDSE
+68 DINIKTLSVYGDNGN

-102 NGQNSTY
+102 NGEKLTG
-109 TVNSAWGDQI
+109 TVEGSKYGNTAV
-119 AMTVEGKM
+119 MTVEGKM
-127 LGDQLY
+127 LGEQLY
-133 VFCSGKVFG
+133 LVCSGKYVGF
-142 WSDDPFTITY
+142 SDDPFTITY
-152 GEDFEIP
+152 GEDFEMP
-159 AAPAG
+159 AAP
-164 ASYNFN
+164 
-170 GNIAWKGNVT
+170 
-180 GRGNNTTDIS
+180 
-190 ITEKGNGLYDINIK
+190 E
-204 KITIYSRDT
+204 
-213 EITFT
+213 
-218 NVPGTAQGEGVVFST
+218 
-233 NGQNS
+233 
-238 TYTVNSAWGDQVA
+238 
-251 MTVEGKMLG
+251 
-260 DQLYLF
+260 
-266 CSGKVFGWSDDPF
+266 
-279 TLTYGEDFEMPA
+279 
-291 GPGAEPT
+291 AEPT
-298 ATYTDKV
+298 ASYTDKAV
-305 VSTFYGANENT
+305 TSFNDNFEKT
-316 FENSKVDIY
+316 FENSKVDVY
-325 ETGENKYKFII
+325 ETGENKYKFVI
-336 RQYQIA
+336 RQYQFHT
-342 SYLLGDFTAVDVAGT
+342 YLLGDFTAAEVTGT
-357 PNADGSVSYSFNGMA
+357 PNADGSISYSFNGKA
-372 KASNIGAQA
+372 KASNIGPSAT
-381 GSFGIGEGT
+381 GFDVGEGS
-390 EAELNF
+390 ELELVF

-404 LYINGIFKIAGADAT
+404 LYINGRFNVAGAKAT
-419 YVFGEEIKDPEPEP
+419 YVFGE
-433 TPVVYNDKASSLF
+433 
-446 MGTSTNFDEASV
+446 
-458 EVYEAAGTNKF
+458 
-469 VVKQVKVSSNL
+469 
-480 IADFTIEGVT
+480 
-490 GTTNE
+490 
-495 DGSISYAF
+495 
-503 EGNAKTTNIGSVAGY
+503 
-518 LGFTEGGSA
+518 
-527 AVTLNG
+527 
-533 KSKDGKLY
+533 
-541 LTLTFKVNGS
+541 
-551 DAVYT
+551 
-556 FGTEIKDPEPGQEEV
+556 EIKDPEPGQEEV
-571 PGTKVGEDNYAPNGV
+571 PGTKVGEDDYAPNGV

-605 DLSGCKGGTTD
+605 DLSGCKGGTKD
-616 ENILSVGSEI
+616 ENILSVGSNI
-626 GEWAAAPH
+626 GEWEAAPH

-642 TKSLNFNF
+642 TKNLNFNF
-650 MAKGSTSNID
+650 MAQGSESGVG

-694 YATSTQY
+694 YNTSDQY

-750 PVVYTDAAKAT
+750 PVVYTDNAKAT
-761 FGGSTVDLTDQ
+761 FSGSTVDLTDQ
-772 TVEITATGENLYT
+772 TVEITATGENRYT
-785 VVYKNLTIGTTQI
+785 VVYKNLTVGNTQI

-808 VEDAEGNINYTFE
+808 VEDAEGKINYTFE

-827 NINPTY
+827 NINTIY
-833 GTMFTEGQ
+833 GGMFSEGQ

-848 GSSKDNKLVAK
+848 GSSKGGKLVAK
-859 FTATVLGQEAKILY
+859 FTATVLGQ
-873 GGYEDAPEPAKPV
+873 
-886 VYTDAAKATF
+886 
-896 GGSTVDLTDQT
+896 
-907 VEITATGENLYTVA
+907 
-921 YKDLTVG
+921 
-928 TNRIGDFTAENVEGV
+928 
-943 EDAEGNINYTFEGQA
+943 
-958 TITNV
+958 
-963 SEALGGMFSEGE
+963 
-975 KVAFAMTGS
+975 
-984 SKDGKLVAKFTA
+984 
-996 TILGSEA
+996 EA

-1030 ISNYA
+1030 ISDYA
-1035 TSKDEFSVT
+1035 TTKDEFSVT

-1116 GQIMEFDGVNK
+1116 GKIMEFDGVNK
-1127 FEFGDQSNLPVIKPD
+1127 FEFGDLSNLPVIKPEI
-1142 VPGIK
+1142 PGIK

-1192 GDAIDAWP
+1192 GDAIDAWN

-1225 PIRKDVEVTGDE
+1225 PIRKDVEVAGDE
-1237 LLIEISKTAGIT
+1237 LLIEISKAAGIT
-1249 VNGESVNYLNES
+1249 VNGNSVNYLNES
-1261 GELTEDYTVYNAL
+1261 GELTEDYSVYKAL
-1274 WALTEISVGS
+1274 WALTEITVGS

-1301 EVPVTVTASESFTDD
+1301 DVPVTVTATESFNDD
-1316 LTVTEPSTKTKTTEG
+1316 MTVTEPSTKTKTTEG
-1331 KKLDINTYSDN
+1331 KKLDINTYSDE
-1342 TYGVTF
+1342 TYGLTI
-1348 YGVEGET
+1348 YNVEGET
-1355 AKLGDL
+1355 ANLGDI
-1361 TIKGLNISEEDG
+1361 TIKGLNVKEEEG
-1373 VKYYNAETTINVNG
+1373 IKYYNADAKATVNG
-1387 EDMTA
+1387 EEMS
-1392 AVTGIKY
+1392 VTVAGVKY

-1406 QVELL
+1406 QFELL
-1411 TANEDIY
+1411 TANEDLY
-1418 FIEYGHKQKEG
+1418 FIEFGHKQKEG
-1429 REFGEGKAYNG
+1429 REFGEGKAYKG
-1440 QWTTSIPSATFNGT
+1440 QWAISQPSATFDGT

-1460 EDGNYALRVHDFQ
+1460 EDGKYALRVHNFQ

-1493 GKLYIYQMSNVPVY
+1493 GKLYISEMKNVPVY
-1507 YEATDG
+1507 YEAT
-1513 DDAAVVADEKK
+1513 DAAVVADEKK
-1524 VTYVEFITVTSEGED
+1524 VTYVEYITVTSESAD
-1539 DLSISISY
+1539 DLSINISY

-1555 DYVTNANF
+1555 DYVTNASF
-1563 VTVTNGINSINAAAQ
+1563 ATLTNGINSINAAAQ

-1606 KTTKIVKK
+1606 KTVKIVKK

>member
-55 TDVTVTDNGGGLY
+55 TDVTVTDKGGGLY
-68 DICIKKLTVYGRDSE
+68 DINIKALTVYGRDSE

-133 VFCSGKVFG
+133 LFCSGKVFG

-159 AAPAG
+159 AGPVG
-164 ASYNFN
+164 PSHKFTGKVSYNGNWTGKGNNETDVVIAESGDGLYTINIKTLSVYGDN
-170 GNIAWKGNVT
+170 GNIK
-180 GRGNNTTDIS
+180 
-190 ITEKGNGLYDINIK
+190 
-204 KITIYSRDT
+204 
-213 EITFT
+213 FT

-233 NGQNS
+233 NGEKL
-238 TYTVNSAWGDQVA
+238 TGTVEGSNYGNTAV

-260 DQLYLF
+260 EQLYLV
-266 CSGKVFGWSDDPF
+266 CSGKYVGFGDDPF
-279 TLTYGEDFEMPA
+279 VITFGEDFEMPA
-291 GPGAEPT
+291 APEPEPT
-298 ATYTDKV
+298 ASYTDKAV
-305 VSTFYGANENT
+305 TTFMGTNEQT
-316 FENSKVDIY
+316 FENAKVDVY

-336 RQYQIA
+336 RQYQFA
-342 SYLLGDFTAVDVAGT
+342 TYLLGDFTAVDVVGT
-357 PNADGSVSYSFNGMA
+357 PNADGSVSYSFDGMA
-372 KASNIGAQA
+372 TASNIGPSATA
-381 GSFGIGEGT
+381 FGVGEGK
-390 EAELNF
+390 EFELNF

-404 LYINGIFKIAGADAT
+404 IYINGAFNISGYQCT
-419 YVFGEEIKDPEPEP
+419 YV
-433 TPVVYNDKASSLF
+433 
-446 MGTSTNFDEASV
+446 
-458 EVYEAAGTNKF
+458 
-469 VVKQVKVSSNL
+469 
-480 IADFTIEGVT
+480 
-490 GTTNE
+490 
-495 DGSISYAF
+495 
-503 EGNAKTTNIGSVAGY
+503 
-518 LGFTEGGSA
+518 
-527 AVTLNG
+527 
-533 KSKDGKLY
+533 
-541 LTLTFKVNGS
+541 
-551 DAVYT
+551 
-556 FGTEIKDPEPGQEEV
+556 FGTEIKDQEPGQEVV

-761 FGGSTVDLTDQ
+761 FSGSTVDLTDQ

-785 VVYKNLTIGTTQI
+785 VVYKNLTVGNTQ
-798 GDFTAENVEG
+798 
-808 VEDAEGNINYTFE
+808 
-821 GEATMS
+821 
-827 NINPTY
+827 
-833 GTMFTEGQ
+833 
-841 KVAFAMT
+841 
-848 GSSKDNKLVAK
+848 
-859 FTATVLGQEAKILY
+859 
-873 GGYEDAPEPAKPV
+873 
-886 VYTDAAKATF
+886 
-896 GGSTVDLTDQT
+896 
-907 VEITATGENLYTVA
+907 
-921 YKDLTVG
+921 
-928 TNRIGDFTAENVEGV
+928 IGDFTAENVEGV

-958 TITNV
+958 TMSNIN
-963 SEALGGMFSEGE
+963 EMYGGMFSEGE

-984 SKDGKLVAKFTA
+984 SKGGKLVAKFTA

-1035 TSKDEFSVT
+1035 TSKDEFTVT

-1127 FEFGDQSNLPVIKPD
+1127 FEFGDLSNLPVITPD

-1316 LTVTEPSTKTKTTEG
+1316 LTVTEPSTKTKTSEN

-1355 AKLGDL
+1355 ANLGDI

-1473 LDGNVVPTFVIPDLV
+1473 LDGKVVPTFVIPDLV

>member
-40 KVSWTGTVTGKGSNT
+40 KVSWTGTITGKGNNT

-133 VFCSGKVFG
+133 
-142 WSDDPFTITY
+142 
-152 GEDFEIP
+152 
-159 AAPAG
+159 
-164 ASYNFN
+164 
-170 GNIAWKGNVT
+170 
-180 GRGNNTTDIS
+180 
-190 ITEKGNGLYDINIK
+190 
-204 KITIYSRDT
+204 
-213 EITFT
+213 
-218 NVPGTAQGEGVVFST
+218 
-233 NGQNS
+233 
-238 TYTVNSAWGDQVA
+238 
-251 MTVEGKMLG
+251 
-260 DQLYLF
+260 LF

-316 FENSKVDIY
+316 FENSKVDVY

-750 PVVYTDAAKAT
+750 PVVYTDAAKVT
-761 FGGSTVDLTDQ
+761 FGGNTADLTDQ

-785 VVYKNLTIGTTQI
+785 VVYKNLTVGNTQI

-848 GSSKDNKLVAK
+848 GSSKGGKLVAK
-859 FTATVLGQEAKILY
+859 FTATVLGQ
-873 GGYEDAPEPAKPV
+873 
-886 VYTDAAKATF
+886 
-896 GGSTVDLTDQT
+896 
-907 VEITATGENLYTVA
+907 
-921 YKDLTVG
+921 
-928 TNRIGDFTAENVEGV
+928 
-943 EDAEGNINYTFEGQA
+943 
-958 TITNV
+958 
-963 SEALGGMFSEGE
+963 
-975 KVAFAMTGS
+975 
-984 SKDGKLVAKFTA
+984 
-996 TILGSEA
+996 EA

-1035 TSKDEFSVT
+1035 TSKDEFTVT

-1127 FEFGDQSNLPVIKPD
+1127 FEFGDLSNLPVIKPEI
-1142 VPGIK
+1142 PGIK

-1192 GDAIDAWP
+1192 GDAIDAWF

-1237 LLIEISKTAGIT
+1237 LLIEISKAAGIT

-1301 EVPVTVTASESFTDD
+1301 KVPVTVTASESFTDD
-1316 LTVTEPSTKTKTTEG
+1316 LTVTEPSTKTKTSEN

-1355 AKLGDL
+1355 ANLGDI

-1429 REFGEGKAYNG
+1429 REFGEGKAYKG
-1440 QWTTSIPSATFNGT
+1440 QWAISQPSATFNGT

-1493 GKLYIYQMSNVPVY
+1493 GKLYISQMSNVPVY

-1524 VTYVEFITVTSEGED
+1524 VTYVEYITVTSESAD

-1555 DYVTNANF
+1555 DYVTYANF
-1563 VTVTNGINSINAAAQ
+1563 ATPTNGINSINAAAQ

>member
-55 TDVTVTDNGGGLY
+55 TDVTVTDKGDGLY

-152 GEDFEIP
+152 GEDFEMP

-180 GRGNNTTDIS
+180 GKGNNTTDIS

-298 ATYTDKV
+298 ASYTDKV

-316 FENSKVDIY
+316 FENSKVDVY

-404 LYINGIFKIAGADAT
+404 LYINGIFKIAGAEAT

-480 IADFTIEGVT
+480 IADFTVEGVT

-503 EGNAKTTNIGSVAGY
+503 EGNAKTTNLGPVAGY
-518 LGFTEGGSA
+518 LGFTEGGEA
-527 AVTLNG
+527 AVTFNG
-533 KSKDGKLY
+533 KCKDGKLY

-556 FGTEIKDPEPGQEEV
+556 FGTEIKDPEEVV
-571 PGTKVGEDNYAPNGV
+571 PGTKVGEDNYAPNGE

-616 ENILSVGSEI
+616 ENILSVGSNI
-626 GEWAAAPH
+626 GEWAVAPH

-642 TKSLNFNF
+642 TKKLNFNF

-694 YATSTQY
+694 YATSEQY

-750 PVVYTDAAKAT
+750 PVVYTDAAKVT
-761 FGGSTVDLTDQ
+761 FSGNTVDLTDQ
-772 TVEITATGENLYT
+772 TVEITATGENRYT
-785 VVYKNLTIGTTQI
+785 VAYKNLTVGNTQI

-808 VEDAEGNINYTFE
+808 VEDAEGKINYTFE

-827 NINPTY
+827 NINPAY
-833 GTMFTEGQ
+833 GGMFTEGQ

-848 GSSKDNKLVAK
+848 GSSKGGKLVAK
-859 FTATVLGQEAKILY
+859 FTATVLGQ
-873 GGYEDAPEPAKPV
+873 
-886 VYTDAAKATF
+886 
-896 GGSTVDLTDQT
+896 
-907 VEITATGENLYTVA
+907 
-921 YKDLTVG
+921 
-928 TNRIGDFTAENVEGV
+928 
-943 EDAEGNINYTFEGQA
+943 
-958 TITNV
+958 
-963 SEALGGMFSEGE
+963 
-975 KVAFAMTGS
+975 
-984 SKDGKLVAKFTA
+984 
-996 TILGSEA
+996 EA

-1030 ISNYA
+1030 IMDYA
-1035 TSKDEFSVT
+1035 TTKDEFSVT

-1050 GTYKFELPGVGLYN
+1050 GTYKFELPGVGLYD

-1116 GQIMEFDGVNK
+1116 GKIMEFDGVNK
-1127 FEFGDQSNLPVIKPD
+1127 FEFGDLSNLPVITPD

-1192 GDAIDAWP
+1192 GDAIDAWN

-1225 PIRKDVEVTGDE
+1225 PIRKDVEVAGDE
-1237 LLIEISKTAGIT
+1237 LLIEISKAAGIT
-1249 VNGESVNYLNES
+1249 VNGNSVNYLNES

-1301 EVPVTVTASESFTDD
+1301 EVPVTVTETESFTDD
-1316 LTVTEPSTKTKTTEG
+1316 MTVTEPSTKTKTTEG
-1331 KKLDINTYSDN
+1331 KKLDINTYSDE
-1342 TYGVTF
+1342 TYGLTI
-1348 YGVEGET
+1348 YNVEGET
-1355 AKLGDL
+1355 ANLGDI
-1361 TIKGLNISEEDG
+1361 TIKGLNVTEEEG
-1373 VKYYNAETTINVNG
+1373 IKYYNADAKATVNG
-1387 EDMTA
+1387 EEMSVNVA
-1392 AVTGIKY
+1392 GVKY

-1406 QVELL
+1406 QFELL
-1411 TANEDIY
+1411 TANEDLY
-1418 FIEYGHKQKEG
+1418 FIEFGHKQKEG
-1429 REFGEGKAYNG
+1429 REFGEGKAYKG
-1440 QWTTSIPSATFNGT
+1440 QWAISQPSATFNGT
-1454 VDVIKQ
+1454 VDVILQ
-1460 EDGNYALRVHDFQ
+1460 EDGKYALRVHDFQ

-1493 GKLYIYQMSNVPVY
+1493 GKLYISQMSNVPVY

-1513 DDAAVVADEKK
+1513 DDAVVVADEKK
-1524 VTYVEFITVTSEGED
+1524 VTYVEYITVTSEGED
-1539 DLSISISY
+1539 DLSINISY

-1606 KTTKIVKK
+1606 KTVKIVKK

>member
-40 KVSWTGTVTGKGSNT
+40 KVSWTGTITGKGNNT

-180 GRGNNTTDIS
+180 GKGNNTTDIN

-238 TYTVNSAWGDQVA
+238 TYTVNSAWGDQIA

-279 TLTYGEDFEMPA
+279 TLTYGEDFEIPA
-291 GPGAEPT
+291 GPVAEPT
-298 ATYTDKV
+298 ASYTDKA
-305 VSTFYGANENT
+305 SSLFYGTSTNFDEASVE
-316 FENSKVDIY
+316 VY
-325 ETGENKYKFII
+325 ETAGTNKFVVK
-336 RQYQIA
+336 QVKVSSNVIA
-342 SYLLGDFTAVDVAGT
+342 DFTIEGITGT
-357 PNADGSVSYSFNGMA
+357 TNADGSISYAFEGNAKTTNLGPNAGGLGFTEGGDAAVVFNG
-372 KASNIGAQA
+372 KC
-381 GSFGIGEGT
+381 
-390 EAELNF
+390 
-396 EGKSKDGK
+396 KDGK
-404 LYINGIFKIAGADAT
+404 LYLTLTFKIYGNDAVYT
-419 YVFGEEIKDPEPEP
+419 FGEEIKDPEPEP

-446 MGTSTNFDEASV
+446 NGTSTNFDEASV
-458 EVYEAAGTNKF
+458 EVYETAGTNKF
-469 VVKQVKVSSNL
+469 VVKQVKVSSNV
-480 IADFTIEGVT
+480 IADFTIEGIT
-490 GTTNE
+490 GTTNA

-503 EGNAKTTNIGSVAGY
+503 EGNAKTTSLGPVAGY

-533 KSKDGKLY
+533 KCKDGKLY
-541 LTLTFKVNGS
+541 LTLTFNVNGS

-660 NRSRYDVTLT
+660 NRSRYDVILT

-684 VINGTQYLNK
+684 VINGTPYLNK
-694 YATSTQY
+694 YATSEQY

-750 PVVYTDAAKAT
+750 PVVYTDAAK
-761 FGGSTVDLTDQ
+761 V
-772 TVEITATGENLYT
+772 
-785 VVYKNLTIGTTQI
+785 
-798 GDFTAENVEG
+798 
-808 VEDAEGNINYTFE
+808 
-821 GEATMS
+821 
-827 NINPTY
+827 
-833 GTMFTEGQ
+833 
-841 KVAFAMT
+841 
-848 GSSKDNKLVAK
+848 
-859 FTATVLGQEAKILY
+859 
-873 GGYEDAPEPAKPV
+873 
-886 VYTDAAKATF
+886 TF

-921 YKDLTVG
+921 YKNLTVG
-928 TNRIGDFTAENVEGV
+928 NTQIGDFTAENVEGV

-958 TITNV
+958 TMSNIN
-963 SEALGGMFSEGE
+963 EMYGGMFSEGE

-984 SKDGKLVAKFTA
+984 SKGGKLVAKFTA

-1035 TSKDEFSVT
+1035 TSKDEFTVT

-1127 FEFGDQSNLPVIKPD
+1127 FEFGDLSNLPVIKPEI
-1142 VPGIK
+1142 PGIK

-1225 PIRKDVEVTGDE
+1225 PIRKDVEVAGDE
-1237 LLIEISKTAGIT
+1237 LLIEISKAAGIT

-1301 EVPVTVTASESFTDD
+1301 EVPVTVTESESFTDD
-1316 LTVTEPSTKTKTTEG
+1316 LTVTEPSTKTKTSEN

-1355 AKLGDL
+1355 ANLGDI

-1460 EDGNYALRVHDFQ
+1460 EDSNYALRVHDFQ

>member
-40 KVSWTGTVTGKGSNT
+40 KVSWKGTVTGKGSNT
-55 TDVTVTDNGGGLY
+55 TDVTVTDKGGGLY
-68 DICIKKLTVYGRDSE
+68 DINIKALTVYGRDSE

-133 VFCSGKVFG
+133 LFCSGKVFG

-159 AAPAG
+159 AGPVG
-164 ASYNFN
+164 PSHKFTGKVSYNGNWTGKGNNETDVVIAESGDGLYTINIKTLSVYGDN
-170 GNIAWKGNVT
+170 GNIK
-180 GRGNNTTDIS
+180 
-190 ITEKGNGLYDINIK
+190 
-204 KITIYSRDT
+204 
-213 EITFT
+213 FT

-233 NGQNS
+233 NGEKL
-238 TYTVNSAWGDQVA
+238 TGTVEGSNYGNTAV

-260 DQLYLF
+260 EQLYLV
-266 CSGKVFGWSDDPF
+266 CSGKYVGFGDDPF
-279 TLTYGEDFEMPA
+279 VITFGEDFEMPA
-291 GPGAEPT
+291 APGAEPT
-298 ATYTDKV
+298 ASYTDKAV
-305 VSTFYGANENT
+305 TTFMGTNEQT
-316 FENSKVDIY
+316 FENAKVDVY

-336 RQYQIA
+336 RQYQFATYLLGDFTAVDVVGTPNADGSVSYSFDGMATASNIGPSATAFGVGEGKEFELKFQGKSKDGKLYINGEFNISGYQCTYVFGEEPQAEPTPVVYTDKAVTTFAGTNEQTFENAQVEVYETGENKYKFVIKQYQFA

-357 PNADGSVSYSFNGMA
+357 PNADGSVSYSFNGKA
-372 KASNIGAQA
+372 TASNIGPSATA
-381 GSFGIGEGT
+381 FGVGEGK
-390 EAELNF
+390 EFELNF

-404 LYINGIFKIAGADAT
+404 IYINGAFNISGYQCT
-419 YVFGEEIKDPEPEP
+419 YV
-433 TPVVYNDKASSLF
+433 
-446 MGTSTNFDEASV
+446 
-458 EVYEAAGTNKF
+458 
-469 VVKQVKVSSNL
+469 
-480 IADFTIEGVT
+480 
-490 GTTNE
+490 
-495 DGSISYAF
+495 
-503 EGNAKTTNIGSVAGY
+503 
-518 LGFTEGGSA
+518 
-527 AVTLNG
+527 
-533 KSKDGKLY
+533 
-541 LTLTFKVNGS
+541 
-551 DAVYT
+551 
-556 FGTEIKDPEPGQEEV
+556 FGTEIKDQEPGQEVV

-694 YATSTQY
+694 YATSEQY

-750 PVVYTDAAKAT
+750 PVVYTDAAKVT
-761 FGGSTVDLTDQ
+761 FDGTTVDLTDQ

-785 VVYKNLTIGTTQI
+785 VVYKNLTIGDTQ
-798 GDFTAENVEG
+798 
-808 VEDAEGNINYTFE
+808 
-821 GEATMS
+821 
-827 NINPTY
+827 
-833 GTMFTEGQ
+833 
-841 KVAFAMT
+841 
-848 GSSKDNKLVAK
+848 
-859 FTATVLGQEAKILY
+859 
-873 GGYEDAPEPAKPV
+873 
-886 VYTDAAKATF
+886 
-896 GGSTVDLTDQT
+896 
-907 VEITATGENLYTVA
+907 
-921 YKDLTVG
+921 
-928 TNRIGDFTAENVEGV
+928 IGDFTAENVEGV

-958 TITNV
+958 TMTNIN
-963 SEALGGMFSEGE
+963 EMLGGMFTEGE

-984 SKDGKLVAKFTA
+984 SKDNKLVAKFTA
-996 TILGSEA
+996 TVLGKEA

-1030 ISNYA
+1030 IMNYA
-1035 TSKDEFSVT
+1035 TSKDEFTVT

-1127 FEFGDQSNLPVIKPD
+1127 FEFGDLSNLPVITPD

-1316 LTVTEPSTKTKTTEG
+1316 LTVTEPSTKTKTSEN

-1355 AKLGDL
+1355 ANLGDL
-1361 TIKGLNISEEDG
+1361 NIKGLNISEEDG

-1473 LDGNVVPTFVIPDLV
+1473 LDGKVVPTFVIPDLV

-1592 NAMQKGINIVRMNN
+1592 NAMQKGINVVRMNN

>member
-40 KVSWTGTVTGKGSNT
+40 KVSWKGTVTGKGSNT
-55 TDVTVTDNGGGLY
+55 TDVTVTDKGGGLY
-68 DICIKKLTVYGRDSE
+68 DINIKALTVYGRDSE

-133 VFCSGKVFG
+133 LFCSGKVFG

-159 AAPAG
+159 AGPVG
-164 ASYNFN
+164 PSHKFTGKVSYNGNWTGKGNNETDVVIAENGDGLYTINIKTLSVYDDN
-170 GNIAWKGNVT
+170 GNIK
-180 GRGNNTTDIS
+180 
-190 ITEKGNGLYDINIK
+190 
-204 KITIYSRDT
+204 
-213 EITFT
+213 FT

-233 NGQNS
+233 NGEKL
-238 TYTVNSAWGDQVA
+238 TGTVEGSNYGNTAV

-260 DQLYLF
+260 EQLYLV
-266 CSGKVFGWSDDPF
+266 CSGKYVGFGDDPF
-279 TLTYGEDFEMPA
+279 VITYGEDFEMPA
-291 GPGAEPT
+291 APEAEPT
-298 ATYTDKV
+298 ASYTDKAV
-305 VSTFYGANENT
+305 TTFMGTNEQT
-316 FENSKVDIY
+316 FENAKVDVY

-336 RQYQIA
+336 RQYQFATYLLGDFTAVDVVGTPNADGSVSYSFDGMATASNIGPSATAFGVGEGKEFELKFEGKSKDGKLYINGEFNISGYQCTYVFGEEPQAEPTPVVYTDKAVTTFAGTNEKTFENAQVEVYETGENKYKFVIKQYQFA

-357 PNADGSVSYSFNGMA
+357 PNADGSVSYSFNGKA
-372 KASNIGAQA
+372 TASNIGPSATA
-381 GSFGIGEGT
+381 FGVGEGK
-390 EAELNF
+390 EFELNF

-404 LYINGIFKIAGADAT
+404 IYINGAF
-419 YVFGEEIKDPEPEP
+419 
-433 TPVVYNDKASSLF
+433 N
-446 MGTSTNFDEASV
+446 
-458 EVYEAAGTNKF
+458 
-469 VVKQVKVSSNL
+469 
-480 IADFTIEGVT
+480 
-490 GTTNE
+490 
-495 DGSISYAF
+495 IS
-503 EGNAKTTNIGSVAGY
+503 GY
-518 LGFTEGGSA
+518 QCT
-527 AVTLNG
+527 
-533 KSKDGKLY
+533 
-541 LTLTFKVNGS
+541 
-551 DAVYT
+551 YT
-556 FGTEIKDPEPGQEEV
+556 FGTEIKDPEPEPEVV

-605 DLSGCKGGTTD
+605 DLSGCKGGTED
-616 ENILSVGSEI
+616 ENILSVGSNI
-626 GEWAAAPH
+626 GEWEAAPH

-642 TKSLNFNF
+642 TKNLNFNF
-650 MAKGSTSNID
+650 MAQGSESGVG

-694 YATSTQY
+694 YNTSDQY

-750 PVVYTDAAKAT
+750 PVVYTDNAKAT
-761 FGGSTVDLTDQ
+761 FNGSTVDLTDQ
-772 TVEITATGENLYT
+772 TVEITATGENRYT
-785 VVYKNLTIGTTQI
+785 VVYKNLTVGNTQI

-827 NINPTY
+827 NINTIY
-833 GTMFTEGQ
+833 GGMFSEGQ

-873 GGYEDAPEPAKPV
+873 GGYE
-886 VYTDAAKATF
+886 
-896 GGSTVDLTDQT
+896 
-907 VEITATGENLYTVA
+907 
-921 YKDLTVG
+921 
-928 TNRIGDFTAENVEGV
+928 
-943 EDAEGNINYTFEGQA
+943 
-958 TITNV
+958 
-963 SEALGGMFSEGE
+963 
-975 KVAFAMTGS
+975 
-984 SKDGKLVAKFTA
+984 
-996 TILGSEA
+996 
-1003 KILYGGYEEGGETPD
+1003 EGGET
-1018 QPGVYTDKFVYT
+1018 
-1030 ISNYA
+1030 
-1035 TSKDEFSVT
+1035 
-1044 VTDNGD
+1044 
-1050 GTYKFELPGVGLYN
+1050 
-1064 VVFPAVPGTVNEDGS
+1064 
-1079 IIYKGTNLEGTLNE
+1079 
-1093 DGDKCV
+1093 
-1099 MNFLGK
+1099 
-1105 SENGKLCFVAE
+1105 
-1116 GQIMEFDGVNK
+1116 
-1127 FEFGDQSNLPVIKPD
+1127 PD

-1192 GDAIDAWP
+1192 GDAIDAWN

-1225 PIRKDVEVTGDE
+1225 PIRKEVEVAGDE
-1237 LLIEISKTAGIT
+1237 LLIEISKAAGIT
-1249 VNGESVNYLNES
+1249 VNGNSVNYLNES
-1261 GELTEDYTVYNAL
+1261 GELTENYTVYNAL

-1301 EVPVTVTASESFTDD
+1301 EVPVTVTESESFTDD

-1331 KKLDINTYSDN
+1331 KKLDINTYSDE
-1342 TYGVTF
+1342 TYGLTI
-1348 YGVEGET
+1348 YNVEGET
-1355 AKLGDL
+1355 ANLGDI
-1361 TIKGLNISEEDG
+1361 TIKGLNVTEEEG
-1373 VKYYNAETTINVNG
+1373 IKYYNADAKATVNG
-1387 EDMTA
+1387 EEMSVNVA
-1392 AVTGIKY
+1392 GVKY

-1406 QVELL
+1406 QFELL
-1411 TANEDIY
+1411 TANEDLY
-1418 FIEYGHKQKEG
+1418 FIEFGHKQEEG
-1429 REFGEGKAYNG
+1429 REFGEGKAYKG
-1440 QWTTSIPSATFNGT
+1440 QWAISQPSATFDGT
-1454 VDVIKQ
+1454 VDVILQ
-1460 EDGNYALRVHDFQ
+1460 EDGKYALRVHNFQ

-1493 GKLYIYQMSNVPVY
+1493 GKLYISQMSNVPVY

-1524 VTYVEFITVTSEGED
+1524 VTYVEYITVTSESAD
-1539 DLSISISY
+1539 DLSINISY

-1563 VTVTNGINSINAAAQ
+1563 ATLTNGINSINAAAQ
-1578 NGKADIYTINGAKV
+1578 NGKADIYSINGAKV

-1606 KTTKIVKK
+1606 KTVKIVKK

>member
-40 KVSWTGTVTGKGSNT
+40 KVSWTGTITGKGSNT
-55 TDVTVTDNGGGLY
+55 TDVTVTDKGDGLY

-180 GRGNNTTDIS
+180 GKGNNTTDIS

-298 ATYTDKV
+298 
-305 VSTFYGANENT
+305 
-316 FENSKVDIY
+316 
-325 ETGENKYKFII
+325 
-336 RQYQIA
+336 
-342 SYLLGDFTAVDVAGT
+342 
-357 PNADGSVSYSFNGMA
+357 
-372 KASNIGAQA
+372 
-381 GSFGIGEGT
+381 
-390 EAELNF
+390 
-396 EGKSKDGK
+396 
-404 LYINGIFKIAGADAT
+404 
-419 YVFGEEIKDPEPEP
+419 
-433 TPVVYNDKASSLF
+433 PVVYNDKASSLF
-446 MGTSTNFDEASV
+446 MGTSANFDEASV

-480 IADFTIEGVT
+480 IADFTVEGVT

-503 EGNAKTTNIGSVAGY
+503 EGNAKTTNIGPVAGY
-518 LGFTEGGSA
+518 LGFTEGGDA
-527 AVTLNG
+527 AVTFNG
-533 KSKDGKLY
+533 KCKDGKLY
-541 LTLTFKVNGS
+541 LTLTFKVNGN

-556 FGTEIKDPEPGQEEV
+556 FGTEIKDPEEVV

-694 YATSTQY
+694 YATSDQY

-750 PVVYTDAAKAT
+750 PVVYTDAAKVT

-785 VVYKNLTIGTTQI
+785 VAYKNLTVGNTQI

-896 GGSTVDLTDQT
+896 SGSTVDLTDQT

-921 YKDLTVG
+921 YKNLTVG
-928 TNRIGDFTAENVEGV
+928 NTQIGDFTAENVEGV

-958 TITNV
+958 TMSNIN
-963 SEALGGMFSEGE
+963 EMYGGMFSEGE

-984 SKDGKLVAKFTA
+984 SKGGKLVAKFTA

-1030 ISNYA
+1030 IQGY
-1035 TSKDEFSVT
+1035 TSTKDEFSVT

-1116 GQIMEFDGVNK
+1116 GKIMEFDGVNK
-1127 FEFGDQSNLPVIKPD
+1127 FEFGDLSNLPEIKPEI
-1142 VPGIK
+1142 PGIK

-1192 GDAIDAWP
+1192 GDAIDAWN

-1225 PIRKDVEVTGDE
+1225 PIRKDVEVAGDE
-1237 LLIEISKTAGIT
+1237 LLIEISKAAGIT
-1249 VNGESVNYLNES
+1249 VNGNSVNYLNES
-1261 GELTEDYTVYNAL
+1261 GELTEDYTVYKAL

-1301 EVPVTVTASESFTDD
+1301 EVPVTVTESESFTDD
-1316 LTVTEPSTKTKTTEG
+1316 LTVTEPSTKTKTSEN

-1355 AKLGDL
+1355 ANLGDI

-1429 REFGEGKAYNG
+1429 REFGEGKAYKG
-1440 QWTTSIPSATFNGT
+1440 QWAISQPSATFNGT

-1460 EDGNYALRVHDFQ
+1460 EDGKYALRVHNFQ
-1473 LDGNVVPTFVIPDLV
+1473 LDGNVVPTFVIPDLE

-1524 VTYVEFITVTSEGED
+1524 VTYVEYITVTSESAD
-1539 DLSISISY
+1539 DLSITISY

-1555 DYVTNANF
+1555 DYVTNASF
-1563 VTVTNGINSINAAAQ
+1563 ATLTNGINSINAAAQ

-1606 KTTKIVKK
+1606 KTVKIVKK